1 MENRRINN
9 LDKKITRFSIRKYQG
24 FGAASVAII
33 GIFMMSNIN
42 FAKADSIEENNTT
55 INQKVNDS
63 TSHQI
68 NIENQKSVNDK
79 LTNNQDIENK
89 LSSTE
94 TNTQHVINTSQLEK
108 ILNQYKSLDLSN
120 KTEDSVELFRADLQ
134 EAESI
139 LNNPQSQ
146 QQVDD
151 YYHKFLNSAGKLHN
165 KESLLPKRQ
174 SNGVQSNHSATNNS
188 VSNHSHIR
196 HKRDTSS
203 FRSAPENNVSNDPLK
218 ANEVNPEIQNGNF
231 SQVSGGTLPS
241 RSKRLTVVTNVD
253 NWHSYSTD
261 PNPEYPMF
269 YTPSAVDYPSFM
281 SNGGAPYGVV
291 VARTNNGSDRSV
303 NDPKVA
309 GIYQDIDVIPG
320 SELNVNFISTSPAFS
335 DGAAGAKL
343 KISNVD
349 QSRVLFDSRLNG
361 MGPYPTGKLSAMVN
375 IPNDM
380 NRVRISFLPIS
391 STGRISVQRSSR
403 EHGFG
408 DNSSYYHGGSVSD
421 VRINS
426 GSYITSNVTQVEYT
440 TQPNSPN
447 DNLARATVN
456 LSVENKGHNQSRD
469 TYYEVILPAN
479 SKLISSNGVSAN
491 LDTNSNKLRIWISNL
506 NPGDRKDVSYT
517 IDFEAMRP
525 KVINLNAHI
534 TYKTNATFRGS
545 DSQRNGDNTVNLQTV
560 TIQMNKTELQSKV
573 NEVDNYLHD
582 LNEADFTADSWRTLQ
597 DKLTEARNIINEQ
610 QNNVAIENQ
619 ASQETINNVTNSLD
633 TLKNSLKY
641 NAPSK
646 PIIEINQLIPNLT
659 ITPANKADKLNVTY
673 QNTANE
679 RTSIIA
685 TKTNDNWSLDNSVPG
700 INIEPQ
706 SGLVTNN
713 YQAVYPES
721 VVVANDIIRNSD
733 TSEESREN
741 MPRKEAT
748 PESPDIEASE
758 EHVNVEVTP
767 KGEASK
773 IEIIYINPEGE
784 PASINAIK
792 NGETWTLDKQVSHIN
807 IDDHTGKVTVG
818 YQAVQAESEIVATET
833 KGNSDSSSESKL
845 KMPRKETTPEAPDIE
860 SNVEHVNVEVTPKG
874 ESTKLEVKYTDT
886 NGQPSSII
894 ANKNGGVW
902 ALNKEVPHIELD
914 ETTGKVTVGY
924 QAVQAE
930 SEVVAIETKG
940 NSDVSTES
948 KVTMPRKEATPDSPA
963 IEASEEYVNVEVTP
977 KDESTKLVIN
987 YTNPEGHS
995 DSIIANKNG
1004 GAWLLNKQVPHIVID
1019 DRTGKV
1025 TIGHQAV
1032 QAESEIIATET
1043 KGNSDVSTES
1053 KVTMPRK
1060 ETTPEAPDIESNVE
1074 HVNVEVTPKGEST
1087 KLKVKYTDTNGQLS
1101 TFIANK
1107 NGETWSLNKQVSY
1120 IGIDDRTGKVTIG
1133 YQAVQAESEIIATET
1148 KGNSDVSTESKVT
1161 MPRKEATPHSPS
1173 IEVSEEHVN
1182 VEVTPKD
1189 ESTKLMINYTNTEGQ
1204 SDTIIVSKNGEVW
1217 SLNKNVPHIEVDE
1230 ATGKVTIGY
1239 QAVQAESEVIT
1250 IETKGNSD
1258 SSPESKVT
1266 MPRKEVTPNAPIVEK
1281 EESNASVNILPQD
1294 EVTKLVVKYIA
1305 PEGEPASIT
1314 ASKTGGTWSLNKQ
1327 VPHIQLNDNTGKITI
1342 GYQAV
1347 QVESEISATEKK
1359 GNSDSS
1365 LISKVIMP
1373 RKEATPNSPVI
1384 EASEERANVEVT
1396 PRDEST
1402 KLVINY
1408 TKPDGQSDTIIVSK
1422 NGETWSLNK
1431 NVPHTE
1437 VDETTGKITIGYQA
1451 VQVESE
1457 ISATETK
1464 GNSDSSLI
1472 SKVTMPRK
1480 EVAPEGPVLKSD
1492 HDNASVSIIPSI
1504 NSDKITIKYLDV
1516 NDQIATAIAT
1526 KKNQSW
1532 SLNNNIS
1539 GISINSQTGTVTIS
1553 YVAVQPESDITA
1565 TASNGNSDNSISK
1578 HTIMPAKEVK
1588 PQPPVVRSNIEEANV
1603 EIIPHNDVTRLDVHY
1618 VDLKGQP
1625 ATITAT
1631 KVGNGWTINKNISN
1645 IKLDESTGKLTMG
1658 HQAVLA
1664 ESEVVATET
1673 KGNSDESAESKINMP
1688 RKEVTPESPAIE
1700 ANEEHVNVEVTPK
1713 GESTKLVIN
1722 YTNSDG
1728 QPDSIITIKI
1738 GETWSLNKDLPNIRL
1753 DEHTGKV
1760 TIGHQAVQA
1769 ESEIVAT
1776 ETKGNS
1782 DTSAESKVTMPRK
1795 EVTPES
1801 PAIEANEEHVN
1812 VEVTPKGESTKVVIN
1827 YTNPEGQP
1835 DSITASKK
1843 EGTWSLNKEVP
1854 HLELDEHTGKVT
1866 IGHQAVLAE
1875 SEIVATETKGNS
1887 EVSAESKINMP
1898 RKEVTPDSPVIEAN
1912 EERVN
1917 VEVTPKGEST
1927 KLIINYTNPEGQ
1939 PDSIIVIKKEE
1950 IWSLNKEVPHIEL
1963 DEHTGKVTLGHQAVL
1978 AESEIVATETKGNSN
1993 TSPESK
1999 VTMPRKESTP
2009 DSPTIEASEE
2019 HASVKVTPKGESTKL
2034 IINYTNSEGQ
2044 PDSIIASKKE
2054 GTWSLN
2060 KETPHIEINDH
2071 TGKVTIGYQAVQAES
2086 EIVATE
2092 TKGNSDASAESKIN
2106 MPRKEVTPDSPV
2118 IEANEERVN
2127 VEVTPKGESTKLVI
2141 NYTNSDGQPDTI
2153 IASKDGFTWSL
2164 SKDITGI
2171 TIKPATGKVTID
2183 YHVVYPESEITASEV
2198 HGNSDHSK
2206 LNSVIMPR
2214 KENAPEPPIVTVN
2227 EKEATV
2233 IIKPK
2238 IEATKVEITF
2248 KNKKGKSTYI
2258 NVYKNGS
2265 DWSVDQVMEGII
2277 LNSHTGEIKITHLA
2291 FKDGSEI
2298 IAREYKG
2305 NSDASIAISIK
2316 APTKVTSKESYKI
2329 KSSKVKLNDRS
2340 NEKMYTKKDKLIEL
2354 PHTGESEKANKTLLS
2369 SILIL
2374 GLMLLRKSRKKEI

>member
-1 MENRRINN
+1 MMENKRINN

-24 FGAASVAII
+24 FGAASVAILGFI
-33 GIFMMSNIN
+33 MMSNIN
-42 FAKADSIEENNTT
+42 YAKADSIEQNNTT
-55 INQKVNDS
+55 INQKVSDS

-68 NIENQKSVNDK
+68 NIENGKSLNDN

-89 LSSTE
+89 LSTTK

-120 KTEDSVELFRADLQ
+120 KTENSVELFRADLQ

-165 KESLLPKRQ
+165 KESLLPNRQ
-174 SNGVQSNHSATNNS
+174 SNGVQSQHLTKNKNI
-188 VSNHSHIR
+188 SNYSYIR

-231 SQVSGGTLPS
+231 SQVSGGILPS

-269 YTPSAVDYPSFM
+269 YTPSAVDYSSFM

-291 VARTNNGSDRSV
+291 LARTNNGRDRSV

-309 GIYQDIDVIPG
+309 GIYQDIDVVPG
-320 SELNVNFISTSPAFS
+320 SELNVNFISTSPVFS
-335 DGAAGAKL
+335 DGASGAKL
-343 KISNVD
+343 KISNIEQD
-349 QSRVLFDSRLNG
+349 RVLFDNRLNG

-375 IPNDM
+375 IPSDM

-391 STGRISVQRSSR
+391 NTGRISVQRSSK

-426 GSYITSNVTQVEYT
+426 GSYITSNVAQVEYI

-447 DNLARATVN
+447 DNFARATVN

-479 SKLISSNGVSAN
+479 SKLISSSGGTGN
-491 LDTNSNKLRIWISNL
+491 LDVNTNKLRMSISNL
-506 NPGDRKDVSYT
+506 NPGERKDLSYTVEFKATIPKIVNLNGHVSY
-517 IDFEAMRP
+517 R
-525 KVINLNAHI
+525 
-534 TYKTNATFRGS
+534 TNATFRGR
-545 DSQRNGDNTVNLQTV
+545 DTQRTGDNTVNLQTV

-582 LNEADFTADSWRTLQ
+582 LNEADFTTDSWCALQ

-619 ASQETINNVTNSLD
+619 ASQETINNVTNTLD

-646 PIIEINQLIPNLT
+646 PIIEINYLIPNLT
-659 ITPANKADKLNVTY
+659 ITPANKADKLNITY

-685 TKTNDNWSLDNSVPG
+685 TKTNDNWSLNNSVPG

-706 SGLVTNN
+706 SGLVTIN

-721 VVVANDIIRNSD
+721 LVVANDIIRNSD
-733 TSEESREN
+733 TSEESREH

-748 PESPDIEASE
+748 PEAPGIEASE

-845 KMPRKETTPEAPDIE
+845 KMPRKETKPEAPDIE

-940 NSDVSTES
+940 NSDSSTESKVTMPRKETTPNSPTIEASKEHVNVEVTPRDESTKLVINYTKPDGQSDTITVSKNGEVWSLNKNVSHIEVDEATGKVTIGYQAVQAESEIIATEIKGNSDSSFES

-977 KDESTKLVIN
+977 KDESTKL
-987 YTNPEGHS
+987 
-995 DSIIANKNG
+995 
-1004 GAWLLNKQVPHIVID
+1004 
-1019 DRTGKV
+1019 
-1025 TIGHQAV
+1025 
-1032 QAESEIIATET
+1032 
-1043 KGNSDVSTES
+1043 
-1053 KVTMPRK
+1053 
-1060 ETTPEAPDIESNVE
+1060 
-1074 HVNVEVTPKGEST
+1074 
-1087 KLKVKYTDTNGQLS
+1087 
-1101 TFIANK
+1101 
-1107 NGETWSLNKQVSY
+1107 
-1120 IGIDDRTGKVTIG
+1120 
-1133 YQAVQAESEIIATET
+1133 
-1148 KGNSDVSTESKVT
+1148 
-1161 MPRKEATPHSPS
+1161 
-1173 IEVSEEHVN
+1173 
-1182 VEVTPKD
+1182 
-1189 ESTKLMINYTNTEGQ
+1189 MINYTNTDGQ

-1217 SLNKNVPHIEVDE
+1217 TLNKNVPHIEVDE

-1266 MPRKEVTPNAPIVEK
+1266 MPRK
-1281 EESNASVNILPQD
+1281 D
-1294 EVTKLVVKYIA
+1294 
-1305 PEGEPASIT
+1305 
-1314 ASKTGGTWSLNKQ
+1314 
-1327 VPHIQLNDNTGKITI
+1327 
-1342 GYQAV
+1342 
-1347 QVESEISATEKK
+1347 
-1359 GNSDSS
+1359 
-1365 LISKVIMP
+1365 
-1373 RKEATPNSPVI
+1373 
-1384 EASEERANVEVT
+1384 
-1396 PRDEST
+1396 
-1402 KLVINY
+1402 
-1408 TKPDGQSDTIIVSK
+1408 
-1422 NGETWSLNK
+1422 
-1431 NVPHTE
+1431 
-1437 VDETTGKITIGYQA
+1437 
-1451 VQVESE
+1451 
-1457 ISATETK
+1457 
-1464 GNSDSSLI
+1464 
-1472 SKVTMPRK
+1472 
-1480 EVAPEGPVLKSD
+1480 VAPEGPVLKSD

-1565 TASNGNSDNSISK
+1565 TAPNGNSDNSIVK

-1664 ESEVVATET
+1664 ESEIVATET
-1673 KGNSDESAESKINMP
+1673 KGNSDESAESKINIP
-1688 RKEVTPESPAIE
+1688 RKES
-1700 ANEEHVNVEVTPK
+1700 
-1713 GESTKLVIN
+1713 
-1722 YTNSDG
+1722 
-1728 QPDSIITIKI
+1728 
-1738 GETWSLNKDLPNIRL
+1738 
-1753 DEHTGKV
+1753 
-1760 TIGHQAVQA
+1760 
-1769 ESEIVAT
+1769 
-1776 ETKGNS
+1776 
-1782 DTSAESKVTMPRK
+1782 
-1795 EVTPES
+1795 
-1801 PAIEANEEHVN
+1801 
-1812 VEVTPKGESTKVVIN
+1812 
-1827 YTNPEGQP
+1827 
-1835 DSITASKK
+1835 
-1843 EGTWSLNKEVP
+1843 
-1854 HLELDEHTGKVT
+1854 
-1866 IGHQAVLAE
+1866 
-1875 SEIVATETKGNS
+1875 
-1887 EVSAESKINMP
+1887 
-1898 RKEVTPDSPVIEAN
+1898 TPDSPTIEAN

-1950 IWSLNKEVPHIEL
+1950 IWSLNKEVPHIQL
-1963 DEHTGKVTLGHQAVL
+1963 DEYTGKVTLGHQAVL
-1978 AESEIVATETKGNSN
+1978 AKSEIVATETKGNSN
-1993 TSPESK
+1993 T
-1999 VTMPRKESTP
+1999 
-2009 DSPTIEASEE
+2009 
-2019 HASVKVTPKGESTKL
+2019 
-2034 IINYTNSEGQ
+2034 
-2044 PDSIIASKKE
+2044 
-2054 GTWSLN
+2054 
-2060 KETPHIEINDH
+2060 
-2071 TGKVTIGYQAVQAES
+2071 
-2086 EIVATE
+2086 
-2092 TKGNSDASAESKIN
+2092 SAESKIN

-2141 NYTNSDGQPDTI
+2141 NYTNSEGQPDSIIAIKKEEIWSLNKEVPHIQLDEYTGKVTLGHPAVQAESEIVAIETKGNSDVSAESKINMPRKEATPDAPIVEKDESKVNVSIIPSGLSTKIEIDYINPEGQPDTI

-2171 TIKPATGKVTID
+2171 TIEPATGKVTID

-2248 KNKKGKSTYI
+2248 KNKKGKATYI

-2265 DWSVDQVMEGII
+2265 EWSVDQVIEGII

-2291 FKDGSEI
+2291 VKDGSEI

-2340 NEKMYTKKDKLIEL
+2340 NEVMYTKKDKLLEL

>member
-1 MENRRINN
+1 M
-9 LDKKITRFSIRKYQG
+9 
-24 FGAASVAII
+24 
-33 GIFMMSNIN
+33 
-42 FAKADSIEENNTT
+42 
-55 INQKVNDS
+55 
-63 TSHQI
+63 
-68 NIENQKSVNDK
+68 
-79 LTNNQDIENK
+79 
-89 LSSTE
+89 
-94 TNTQHVINTSQLEK
+94 
-108 ILNQYKSLDLSN
+108 
-120 KTEDSVELFRADLQ
+120 
-134 EAESI
+134 
-139 LNNPQSQ
+139 
-146 QQVDD
+146 
-151 YYHKFLNSAGKLHN
+151 
-165 KESLLPKRQ
+165 
-174 SNGVQSNHSATNNS
+174 
-188 VSNHSHIR
+188 
-196 HKRDTSS
+196 
-203 FRSAPENNVSNDPLK
+203 K

-231 SQVSGGTLPS
+231 SQVSGGILPS

-269 YTPSAVDYPSFM
+269 YTPSAVDYSSFM
-281 SNGGAPYGVV
+281 SNNGAPYGVV
-291 VARTNNGSDRSV
+291 LARTNNGRDRSV
-303 NDPKVA
+303 NDAKVA
-309 GIYQDIDVIPG
+309 GIYQDIDVVPG
-320 SELNVNFISTSPAFS
+320 SELNVNFISTSPVFS
-335 DGAAGAKL
+335 DGASGAKL
-343 KISNVD
+343 KISNIEQD
-349 QSRVLFDSRLNG
+349 RILFDNRLNG

-375 IPNDM
+375 IPSDM

-391 STGRISVQRSSR
+391 NTGRISVQRSSK

-426 GSYITSNVTQVEYT
+426 GSYITSNVAQVEYI

-447 DNLARATVN
+447 DNFARATVN

-479 SKLISSNGVSAN
+479 SKLISSSGGTGN
-491 LDTNSNKLRIWISNL
+491 LDVNTNKLRMSISNL
-506 NPGDRKDVSYT
+506 NPGERKDLSYTVEFKATIPKIVNLNGHVSY
-517 IDFEAMRP
+517 R
-525 KVINLNAHI
+525 
-534 TYKTNATFRGS
+534 TNATFRGR
-545 DSQRNGDNTVNLQTV
+545 DTQRTGDNTVNLQTV

-582 LNEADFTADSWRTLQ
+582 LNEADFTADSWRALQ

-619 ASQETINNVTNSLD
+619 ASQETINNVTNTLD

-646 PIIEINQLIPNLT
+646 PIIEINYLIPNLT
-659 ITPANKADKLNVTY
+659 ITPANKADKLNITY

-679 RTSIIA
+679 STSIIA
-685 TKTNDNWSLDNSVPG
+685 TKTNDNWSLNNSVPG

-706 SGLVTNN
+706 SGLVTIN

-721 VVVANDIIRNSD
+721 LVVANDIIRNSD

-748 PESPDIEASE
+748 PEAPGIEASE

-773 IEIIYINPEGE
+773 IEMIYINPEGE

-845 KMPRKETTPEAPDIE
+845 KMPRKETKPEAPDIE
-860 SNVEHVNVEVTPKG
+860 SNVEHVNVEVTPKD

-894 ANKNGGVW
+894 ANKNGEVW

-930 SEVVAIETKG
+930 SEIVATETKG
-940 NSDVSTES
+940 NSDSSSESNLKMPRKETTPEAPDIVASVEHANVKVTPKGEVTKLVINYTNPEDQRVTINASNNGGIWSLNKNVSHIEVDEATGKVTIGYQAVQVESEIIATEIKGNSDSSPES
-948 KVTMPRKEATPDSPA
+948 KVTMPRKETTPDSPA
-963 IEASEEYVNVEVTP
+963 IEASEEYINVEVTP

-1025 TIGHQAV
+1025 TIGHQVV
-1032 QAESEIIATET
+1032 QAESEIIATEI
-1043 KGNSDVSTES
+1043 KGNSDSSPES

-1060 ETTPEAPDIESNVE
+1060 ETTP
-1074 HVNVEVTPKGEST
+1074 
-1087 KLKVKYTDTNGQLS
+1087 
-1101 TFIANK
+1101 
-1107 NGETWSLNKQVSY
+1107 
-1120 IGIDDRTGKVTIG
+1120 
-1133 YQAVQAESEIIATET
+1133 
-1148 KGNSDVSTESKVT
+1148 
-1161 MPRKEATPHSPS
+1161 HSPT
-1173 IEVSEEHVN
+1173 IEANEEQVN

-1189 ESTKLMINYTNTEGQ
+1189 ESTKLVINYTNTEGQ

-1250 IETKGNSD
+1250 TETKGNSD

-1266 MPRKEVTPNAPIVEK
+1266 MPRK
-1281 EESNASVNILPQD
+1281 D
-1294 EVTKLVVKYIA
+1294 
-1305 PEGEPASIT
+1305 
-1314 ASKTGGTWSLNKQ
+1314 
-1327 VPHIQLNDNTGKITI
+1327 
-1342 GYQAV
+1342 
-1347 QVESEISATEKK
+1347 
-1359 GNSDSS
+1359 
-1365 LISKVIMP
+1365 
-1373 RKEATPNSPVI
+1373 
-1384 EASEERANVEVT
+1384 
-1396 PRDEST
+1396 
-1402 KLVINY
+1402 
-1408 TKPDGQSDTIIVSK
+1408 
-1422 NGETWSLNK
+1422 
-1431 NVPHTE
+1431 
-1437 VDETTGKITIGYQA
+1437 
-1451 VQVESE
+1451 
-1457 ISATETK
+1457 
-1464 GNSDSSLI
+1464 
-1472 SKVTMPRK
+1472 
-1480 EVAPEGPVLKSD
+1480 VAPEGPVLKSD

-1565 TASNGNSDNSISK
+1565 TASNGNSDNSIVK

-1631 KVGNGWTINKNISN
+1631 KVGNGWTINNNISN

-1664 ESEVVATET
+1664 ESEIVATET
-1673 KGNSDESAESKINMP
+1673 KGNSDESAESKVTMP
-1688 RKEVTPESPAIE
+1688 RKETTPEAPDIE
-1700 ANEEHVNVEVTPK
+1700 SNVEHVNVEVTPTS
-1713 GESTKLVIN
+1713 ESTKLEVK
-1722 YTNSDG
+1722 YTDTNG
-1728 QPDSIITIKI
+1728 QLDSIIAIKI
-1738 GETWSLNKDLPNIRL
+1738 GETWSLNKDLPHIQL

-1760 TIGHQAVQA
+1760 TIGHQ
-1769 ESEIVAT
+1769 S
-1776 ETKGNS
+1776 
-1782 DTSAESKVTMPRK
+1782 
-1795 EVTPES
+1795 
-1801 PAIEANEEHVN
+1801 
-1812 VEVTPKGESTKVVIN
+1812 
-1827 YTNPEGQP
+1827 
-1835 DSITASKK
+1835 
-1843 EGTWSLNKEVP
+1843 
-1854 HLELDEHTGKVT
+1854 
-1866 IGHQAVLAE
+1866 
-1875 SEIVATETKGNS
+1875 
-1887 EVSAESKINMP
+1887 
-1898 RKEVTPDSPVIEAN
+1898 
-1912 EERVN
+1912 
-1917 VEVTPKGEST
+1917 
-1927 KLIINYTNPEGQ
+1927 
-1939 PDSIIVIKKEE
+1939 
-1950 IWSLNKEVPHIEL
+1950 
-1963 DEHTGKVTLGHQAVL
+1963 VL

-2019 HASVKVTPKGESTKL
+2019 RASVEVTPKGESTKL
-2034 IINYTNSEGQ
+2034 EVKYTDTNGQ
-2044 PDSIIASKKE
+2044 LSSFIANKN
-2054 GTWSLN
+2054 GGVWSLN
-2060 KETPHIEINDH
+2060 KEVPHIELDET
-2071 TGKVTIGYQAVQAES
+2071 TGKVTLGHQAVLAES

-2092 TKGNSDASAESKIN
+2092 TKGNSDESAKSKIN

-2141 NYTNSDGQPDTI
+2141 NYTNSEGQPDSIIAIKKEEIWSLNKEVPHIQLDEYTGKVTLGHPAVQAESEVVATETKGNSNTSPESKVTMPRKESTPDSPTIEANEERVNVEVTPKGESTKLVINYTNSDGQPDSIIASKKEGTWSLNKETPHIEIDDHTGKVTIGYQDVQTESEIVATETKGNSDTSTESKINMPRKEATPDAPIVEKDESKVNVSIIPSGLSTKIEIEYINPEGQSDTI
-2153 IASKDGFTWSL
+2153 IASKDEGTWSL
-2164 SKDITGI
+2164 SKEITGI
-2171 TIKPATGKVTID
+2171 NIEPATGKVTID
-2183 YHVVYPESEITASEV
+2183 YYVVYPESEITASEV

-2227 EKEATV
+2227 EKEAIV
-2233 IIKPK
+2233 IIKPR

-2248 KNKKGKSTYI
+2248 KNKKGKATYI

-2265 DWSVDQVMEGII
+2265 EWSVDQVIEGII
-2277 LNSHTGEIKITHLA
+2277 LNAHTGEIKITHLA
-2291 FKDGSEI
+2291 VKDGSEI

-2305 NSDASIAISIK
+2305 NSDASIAICIK

-2329 KSSKVKLNDRS
+2329 KSLKVKLNDRS
-2340 NEKMYTKKDKLIEL
+2340 NEMMYTKKDKLLEL
-2354 PHTGESEKANKTLLS
+2354 PHTGESEKANNTLLS

>member
-1 MENRRINN
+1 MENKRINN

-33 GIFMMSNIN
+33 GFIMMSNIN
-42 FAKADSIEENNTT
+42 YAKADSIEQNNTT
-55 INQKVNDS
+55 INQKVSDS

-68 NIENQKSVNDK
+68 NIENGKSLNDN

-89 LSSTE
+89 LSTTK

-165 KESLLPKRQ
+165 KESLLPNRQ
-174 SNGVQSNHSATNNS
+174 SNGVQSQHLTKNNNI
-188 VSNHSHIR
+188 SNYSNIR

-231 SQVSGGTLPS
+231 SQVSGGILPS

-269 YTPSAVDYPSFM
+269 YTPSAVDYSSFM
-281 SNGGAPYGVV
+281 SNNGGPYGVV
-291 VARTNNGSDRSV
+291 LARTNNGRDRSV
-303 NDPKVA
+303 NDAKVA
-309 GIYQDIDVIPG
+309 GIYQDIDVVPG
-320 SELNVNFISTSPAFS
+320 SELNVNFISTSPVFS
-335 DGAAGAKL
+335 DGASGAKL
-343 KISNVD
+343 KISNIEQD
-349 QSRVLFDSRLNG
+349 RILFDNRLNG

-375 IPNDM
+375 IPSDM

-391 STGRISVQRSSR
+391 NTGRISVQRSSK

-426 GSYITSNVTQVEYT
+426 GSYITSNVAQVEYI

-447 DNLARATVN
+447 DNFARATVN

-479 SKLISSNGVSAN
+479 SKLISSSGGTGN
-491 LDTNSNKLRIWISNL
+491 LDVNTNKLRMSISNL
-506 NPGDRKDVSYT
+506 NPGERKDLSYTVEFKATIPKIVNLNGHVSY
-517 IDFEAMRP
+517 R
-525 KVINLNAHI
+525 
-534 TYKTNATFRGS
+534 TNATFRGR
-545 DSQRNGDNTVNLQTV
+545 DTQRTGDNTVNLQTV

-573 NEVDNYLHD
+573 NEVDNYVHD
-582 LNEADFTADSWRTLQ
+582 LNEADFITDSWRALQ

-619 ASQETINNVTNSLD
+619 ASQETINNVTNTLD

-646 PIIEINQLIPNLT
+646 PIIEINYLIPNLT
-659 ITPANKADKLNVTY
+659 ITPANKADKLDITY

-679 RTSIIA
+679 STSIIA
-685 TKTNDNWSLDNSVPG
+685 TKTNDNWSLNNSVPG

-706 SGLVTNN
+706 SGLVTIN

-721 VVVANDIIRNSD
+721 LVVANDIIRNSD

-748 PESPDIEASE
+748 PEAPGIEASE
-758 EHVNVEVTP
+758 EHVTVEVTP

-773 IEIIYINPEGE
+773 IEMIYINPEGE

-845 KMPRKETTPEAPDIE
+845 KMPRKETKPEAPDIE
-860 SNVEHVNVEVTPKG
+860 SNVEHVNVEVTPKD

-930 SEVVAIETKG
+930 SEIIATETKG

-948 KVTMPRKEATPDSPA
+948 KVTMPRKEVAPEAPDIVASVEHANVEVTPKGEATKLVINYTNPEDQRVTIIASNNGGIWSLNKNVSHIEVDEATGKVTIGYQAVQAESEIIATEIKGNSDSSPESKVTMPRKEVTPESPA
-963 IEASEEYVNVEVTP
+963 IEANEEHVNVEVTP
-977 KDESTKLVIN
+977 KGESTKLVIN
-987 YTNPEGHS
+987 YTNREGHS

-1025 TIGHQAV
+1025 TIGHQVV
-1032 QAESEIIATET
+1032 QAESEIIATEI
-1043 KGNSDVSTES
+1043 KGNSDSSPES

-1060 ETTPEAPDIESNVE
+1060 ETTPDSPTIEA
-1074 HVNVEVTPKGEST
+1074 
-1087 KLKVKYTDTNGQLS
+1087 
-1101 TFIANK
+1101 
-1107 NGETWSLNKQVSY
+1107 
-1120 IGIDDRTGKVTIG
+1120 
-1133 YQAVQAESEIIATET
+1133 
-1148 KGNSDVSTESKVT
+1148 
-1161 MPRKEATPHSPS
+1161 
-1173 IEVSEEHVN
+1173 SEEQVN

-1189 ESTKLMINYTNTEGQ
+1189 ESTKLVINYTNTEGQ

-1250 IETKGNSD
+1250 TETKGNSD

-1266 MPRKEVTPNAPIVEK
+1266 MPRK
-1281 EESNASVNILPQD
+1281 D
-1294 EVTKLVVKYIA
+1294 
-1305 PEGEPASIT
+1305 
-1314 ASKTGGTWSLNKQ
+1314 
-1327 VPHIQLNDNTGKITI
+1327 
-1342 GYQAV
+1342 
-1347 QVESEISATEKK
+1347 
-1359 GNSDSS
+1359 
-1365 LISKVIMP
+1365 
-1373 RKEATPNSPVI
+1373 
-1384 EASEERANVEVT
+1384 
-1396 PRDEST
+1396 
-1402 KLVINY
+1402 
-1408 TKPDGQSDTIIVSK
+1408 
-1422 NGETWSLNK
+1422 
-1431 NVPHTE
+1431 
-1437 VDETTGKITIGYQA
+1437 
-1451 VQVESE
+1451 
-1457 ISATETK
+1457 
-1464 GNSDSSLI
+1464 
-1472 SKVTMPRK
+1472 
-1480 EVAPEGPVLKSD
+1480 VAPEGPVLKSD

-1565 TASNGNSDNSISK
+1565 TASNGNSDNSIVK

-1664 ESEVVATET
+1664 ESEIVATET
-1673 KGNSDESAESKINMP
+1673 KGNSDESAESKINM
-1688 RKEVTPESPAIE
+1688 S
-1700 ANEEHVNVEVTPK
+1700 
-1713 GESTKLVIN
+1713 
-1722 YTNSDG
+1722 
-1728 QPDSIITIKI
+1728 
-1738 GETWSLNKDLPNIRL
+1738 
-1753 DEHTGKV
+1753 
-1760 TIGHQAVQA
+1760 
-1769 ESEIVAT
+1769 
-1776 ETKGNS
+1776 
-1782 DTSAESKVTMPRK
+1782 
-1795 EVTPES
+1795 
-1801 PAIEANEEHVN
+1801 
-1812 VEVTPKGESTKVVIN
+1812 
-1827 YTNPEGQP
+1827 
-1835 DSITASKK
+1835 
-1843 EGTWSLNKEVP
+1843 
-1854 HLELDEHTGKVT
+1854 
-1866 IGHQAVLAE
+1866 
-1875 SEIVATETKGNS
+1875 
-1887 EVSAESKINMP
+1887 
-1898 RKEVTPDSPVIEAN
+1898 RKEVTPDSPVIEASK
-1912 EERVN
+1912 ER
-1917 VEVTPKGEST
+1917 
-1927 KLIINYTNPEGQ
+1927 
-1939 PDSIIVIKKEE
+1939 
-1950 IWSLNKEVPHIEL
+1950 
-1963 DEHTGKVTLGHQAVL
+1963 
-1978 AESEIVATETKGNSN
+1978 
-1993 TSPESK
+1993 
-1999 VTMPRKESTP
+1999 
-2009 DSPTIEASEE
+2009 
-2019 HASVKVTPKGESTKL
+2019 ASVKVTPKGESTKL
-2034 IINYTNSEGQ
+2034 IINYTNSDGQ

-2060 KETPHIEINDH
+2060 KETPHIEIDDH
-2071 TGKVTIGYQAVQAES
+2071 TGKVTLGHPAVQAES
-2086 EIVATE
+2086 EIVAIE
-2092 TKGNSDASAESKIN
+2092 TKGNSDVSTESKIN
-2106 MPRKEVTPDSPV
+2106 MPRKEATPDAPIVEKDESK
-2118 IEANEERVN
+2118 VN
-2127 VEVTPKGESTKLVI
+2127 VSIIPSGLSTKMEIEYI
-2141 NYTNSDGQPDTI
+2141 NPEGKSDTI
-2153 IASKDGFTWSL
+2153 IARKDGLTWSL
-2164 SKDITGI
+2164 SKEITGI
-2171 TIKPATGKVTID
+2171 TIEPATGKVTID
-2183 YHVVYPESEITASEV
+2183 YYVVYPESEITASEV

-2233 IIKPK
+2233 IIKPR
-2238 IEATKVEITF
+2238 IEATKVEINF
-2248 KNKKGKSTYI
+2248 KNKKGKAIYI

-2265 DWSVDQVMEGII
+2265 EWSVDQVIEGII
-2277 LNSHTGEIKITHLA
+2277 LNAHTGEIKITHLA
-2291 FKDGSEI
+2291 VKDDSEI

-2329 KSSKVKLNDRS
+2329 KSSKVKLNVRS
-2340 NEKMYTKKDKLIEL
+2340 NEMMYTKKDKLLEL

-2374 GLMLLRKSRKKEI
+2374 GLMLLRKSRKKKI

>member
-1 MENRRINN
+1 MMENKRINN

-33 GIFMMSNIN
+33 GFIMMSNIN
-42 FAKADSIEENNTT
+42 YAKADSIEQNNTT
-55 INQKVNDS
+55 INQKVSDS

-68 NIENQKSVNDK
+68 NIENGKSLNDN

-89 LSSTE
+89 LSTTK

-165 KESLLPKRQ
+165 KESLLPNRQ
-174 SNGVQSNHSATNNS
+174 SNGVQSQHLTKNNNI
-188 VSNHSHIR
+188 SNYSNIR

-231 SQVSGGTLPS
+231 SQVSGGILPS

-269 YTPSAVDYPSFM
+269 YTPSAVDYSSFM
-281 SNGGAPYGVV
+281 SNNGAPYGVV
-291 VARTNNGSDRSV
+291 LARTNNGRDRSV
-303 NDPKVA
+303 NDAKVA
-309 GIYQDIDVIPG
+309 GIYQDIDVVPG
-320 SELNVNFISTSPAFS
+320 SELNVNFISTSPVFS
-335 DGAAGAKL
+335 DGASGAKL
-343 KISNVD
+343 KISNIEQD
-349 QSRVLFDSRLNG
+349 RILFDNRLNG

-375 IPNDM
+375 IPSDM

-391 STGRISVQRSSR
+391 NTGRISVQRSSK

-426 GSYITSNVTQVEYT
+426 GSYITSNVAQVEYI

-447 DNLARATVN
+447 DNFARATVN

-479 SKLISSNGVSAN
+479 SKLISSSGGTGN
-491 LDTNSNKLRIWISNL
+491 LDVNTNKLRMSISNL
-506 NPGDRKDVSYT
+506 NPGERKDLSYTVEFKATIPKIVNLNGHVSY
-517 IDFEAMRP
+517 R
-525 KVINLNAHI
+525 
-534 TYKTNATFRGS
+534 TNATFRGR
-545 DSQRNGDNTVNLQTV
+545 DTQRTGDNTVNLQTV

-582 LNEADFTADSWRTLQ
+582 LNEADFTADSWRALQ

-619 ASQETINNVTNSLD
+619 ASQETINNVTNTLD

-646 PIIEINQLIPNLT
+646 PIIEINYLIPNLT
-659 ITPANKADKLNVTY
+659 ITPANKADKLNITY

-679 RTSIIA
+679 STSIIA
-685 TKTNDNWSLDNSVPG
+685 TKTNDNWSLNNSVPG

-706 SGLVTNN
+706 SGLVTIN

-721 VVVANDIIRNSD
+721 LVVANDIIRNSD

-748 PESPDIEASE
+748 PEAPGIEASE

-773 IEIIYINPEGE
+773 IEMIYINPEGE

-845 KMPRKETTPEAPDIE
+845 KMPRKETKPEAPDIE
-860 SNVEHVNVEVTPKG
+860 SNVEHVNVEVTPKD

-894 ANKNGGVW
+894 ANKNGEVW

-930 SEVVAIETKG
+930 SEIVATETKG
-940 NSDVSTES
+940 NSDSSSESNLKMPRKETTPEAPDIVASVEHANVKVTPKGEVTKLVINYTNPEDQRVTINASNNGGIWSLNKNVSHIEVDEATGKVTIGYQAVQVESEIIATEIKGNSDSSPES
-948 KVTMPRKEATPDSPA
+948 KVTMPRKETTPDSPA
-963 IEASEEYVNVEVTP
+963 IEASEEYINVEVTP

-1025 TIGHQAV
+1025 TIGHQVV
-1032 QAESEIIATET
+1032 QAESEIIATEI
-1043 KGNSDVSTES
+1043 KGNSDSSPES

-1060 ETTPEAPDIESNVE
+1060 ETTP
-1074 HVNVEVTPKGEST
+1074 
-1087 KLKVKYTDTNGQLS
+1087 
-1101 TFIANK
+1101 
-1107 NGETWSLNKQVSY
+1107 
-1120 IGIDDRTGKVTIG
+1120 
-1133 YQAVQAESEIIATET
+1133 
-1148 KGNSDVSTESKVT
+1148 
-1161 MPRKEATPHSPS
+1161 HSPT
-1173 IEVSEEHVN
+1173 IEANEEQVN

-1189 ESTKLMINYTNTEGQ
+1189 ESTKLVINYTNTEGQ

-1250 IETKGNSD
+1250 TETKGNSD

-1266 MPRKEVTPNAPIVEK
+1266 MPRK
-1281 EESNASVNILPQD
+1281 D
-1294 EVTKLVVKYIA
+1294 
-1305 PEGEPASIT
+1305 
-1314 ASKTGGTWSLNKQ
+1314 
-1327 VPHIQLNDNTGKITI
+1327 
-1342 GYQAV
+1342 
-1347 QVESEISATEKK
+1347 
-1359 GNSDSS
+1359 
-1365 LISKVIMP
+1365 
-1373 RKEATPNSPVI
+1373 
-1384 EASEERANVEVT
+1384 
-1396 PRDEST
+1396 
-1402 KLVINY
+1402 
-1408 TKPDGQSDTIIVSK
+1408 
-1422 NGETWSLNK
+1422 
-1431 NVPHTE
+1431 
-1437 VDETTGKITIGYQA
+1437 
-1451 VQVESE
+1451 
-1457 ISATETK
+1457 
-1464 GNSDSSLI
+1464 
-1472 SKVTMPRK
+1472 
-1480 EVAPEGPVLKSD
+1480 VAPEGPVLKSD

-1565 TASNGNSDNSISK
+1565 TASNGNSDNSIVK

-1631 KVGNGWTINKNISN
+1631 KVGNGWTINNNISN

-1658 HQAVLA
+1658 HQVVLA
-1664 ESEVVATET
+1664 ESEIVATET
-1673 KGNSDESAESKINMP
+1673 KGNSDESAESKVTMP
-1688 RKEVTPESPAIE
+1688 RKETTPEAPDIE
-1700 ANEEHVNVEVTPK
+1700 SNVEHVNVEVTPTS
-1713 GESTKLVIN
+1713 ESTKLEVK
-1722 YTNSDG
+1722 YTDTNG
-1728 QPDSIITIKI
+1728 QLDSIIAIKI
-1738 GETWSLNKDLPNIRL
+1738 GETWSLNKDLPHIQL

-1760 TIGHQAVQA
+1760 TIGHQ
-1769 ESEIVAT
+1769 S
-1776 ETKGNS
+1776 
-1782 DTSAESKVTMPRK
+1782 
-1795 EVTPES
+1795 
-1801 PAIEANEEHVN
+1801 
-1812 VEVTPKGESTKVVIN
+1812 
-1827 YTNPEGQP
+1827 
-1835 DSITASKK
+1835 
-1843 EGTWSLNKEVP
+1843 
-1854 HLELDEHTGKVT
+1854 
-1866 IGHQAVLAE
+1866 
-1875 SEIVATETKGNS
+1875 
-1887 EVSAESKINMP
+1887 
-1898 RKEVTPDSPVIEAN
+1898 
-1912 EERVN
+1912 
-1917 VEVTPKGEST
+1917 
-1927 KLIINYTNPEGQ
+1927 
-1939 PDSIIVIKKEE
+1939 
-1950 IWSLNKEVPHIEL
+1950 
-1963 DEHTGKVTLGHQAVL
+1963 VL

-2019 HASVKVTPKGESTKL
+2019 RASVEVTPKGESTKL
-2034 IINYTNSEGQ
+2034 EVKYTDTNGQ
-2044 PDSIIASKKE
+2044 LSSFIANKN
-2054 GTWSLN
+2054 GGVWSLN
-2060 KETPHIEINDH
+2060 KEVPHIELDET
-2071 TGKVTIGYQAVQAES
+2071 TGKVTLGHQAVLAES

-2092 TKGNSDASAESKIN
+2092 TKGNSDESAKSKIN

-2141 NYTNSDGQPDTI
+2141 NYTNSEGQPDSIIAIKKEEIWSLNKEVPHIQLDEYTGKVTLGHPAVQAESEVVATETKGNSNTSPESKVTMPRKESTPDSPTIEANEERVNVEVTPKGESTKLVINYTNSDGQPDSIIASKKEGTWSLNKETPHIEIDDHTGKVTIGYQDVQTESEIVATETKGNSDTSTESKINMPRKEATPDAPIVEKDESKVNVSIIPSGLSTKIEIEYINPEGQSDTI
-2153 IASKDGFTWSL
+2153 IASKDEGTWSL
-2164 SKDITGI
+2164 SKEITGI
-2171 TIKPATGKVTID
+2171 NIEPATGKVTID
-2183 YHVVYPESEITASEV
+2183 YYVVYPESEITASEV

-2227 EKEATV
+2227 EKEAIV
-2233 IIKPK
+2233 IIKPR

-2248 KNKKGKSTYI
+2248 KNKKGKATYI

-2265 DWSVDQVMEGII
+2265 EWSVDQVIEGII
-2277 LNSHTGEIKITHLA
+2277 LNAHTGEIKITHLA
-2291 FKDGSEI
+2291 VKDGSEI

-2305 NSDASIAISIK
+2305 NSDASIAICIK

-2329 KSSKVKLNDRS
+2329 KSLKVKLNDRS
-2340 NEKMYTKKDKLIEL
+2340 NEMMYTKKDKLLEL
-2354 PHTGESEKANKTLLS
+2354 PHTGESEKANNTLLS

>member
-1 MENRRINN
+1 MMENKRINN

-33 GIFMMSNIN
+33 GFIMMSNIN
-42 FAKADSIEENNTT
+42 YAKADSIEQNNTT
-55 INQKVNDS
+55 INQKVSDS

-68 NIENQKSVNDK
+68 NIENGKSLNDN

-89 LSSTE
+89 LSTTK

-165 KESLLPKRQ
+165 KESLLPNRQ
-174 SNGVQSNHSATNNS
+174 SNGVQSQHVTKNNNI
-188 VSNHSHIR
+188 SNYSYIR

-231 SQVSGGTLPS
+231 SQISGGILPS

-269 YTPSAVDYPSFM
+269 YTPSAVDYSSFM

-291 VARTNNGSDRSV
+291 LARTNNGRDRSV
-303 NDPKVA
+303 NDAKVA
-309 GIYQDIDVIPG
+309 GIYQDIDVVPG
-320 SELNVNFISTSPAFS
+320 SELNVNFISTSPVFS
-335 DGAAGAKL
+335 DGASGAKL
-343 KISNVD
+343 KISNIEQD
-349 QSRVLFDSRLNG
+349 RVLFDNRLNG

-375 IPNDM
+375 IPSDM

-391 STGRISVQRSSR
+391 NTGRISVQRSSK

-426 GSYITSNVTQVEYT
+426 GSYITSNVAQVEYI

-447 DNLARATVN
+447 DNFARATVN

-469 TYYEVILPAN
+469 TYYEVLLPAN
-479 SKLISSNGVSAN
+479 SKLISSSGGTGN
-491 LDTNSNKLRIWISNL
+491 LDVNTNKLRMSISNL
-506 NPGDRKDVSYT
+506 NPGERKDLSYTVEFKATIPKIVNLNGHVSY
-517 IDFEAMRP
+517 R
-525 KVINLNAHI
+525 
-534 TYKTNATFRGS
+534 TNATFRGR
-545 DSQRNGDNTVNLQTV
+545 DTQRTGDNTVNLQTV

-582 LNEADFTADSWRTLQ
+582 LNEADFTTDSWRALQ

-619 ASQETINNVTNSLD
+619 ASQETINNVTNTLD

-646 PIIEINQLIPNLT
+646 PIIEINYLIPNLT
-659 ITPANKADKLNVTY
+659 ITPANKADKLNIIY

-685 TKTNDNWSLDNSVPG
+685 TKTNDNWSLNNSVPG

-706 SGLVTNN
+706 SGLVTIN

-741 MPRKEAT
+741 MPRKDAT
-748 PESPDIEASE
+748 PEAPGIEASE

-792 NGETWTLDKQVSHIN
+792 NGETWKLDKQVSQIN

-845 KMPRKETTPEAPDIE
+845 KMPRKETKPEAPDIE
-860 SNVEHVNVEVTPKG
+860 SNVEHVNVEVTPK
-874 ESTKLEVKYTDT
+874 
-886 NGQPSSII
+886 
-894 ANKNGGVW
+894 
-902 ALNKEVPHIELD
+902 
-914 ETTGKVTVGY
+914 
-924 QAVQAE
+924 
-930 SEVVAIETKG
+930 
-940 NSDVSTES
+940 
-948 KVTMPRKEATPDSPA
+948 
-963 IEASEEYVNVEVTP
+963 
-977 KDESTKLVIN
+977 DESTKLV
-987 YTNPEGHS
+987 
-995 DSIIANKNG
+995 
-1004 GAWLLNKQVPHIVID
+1004 
-1019 DRTGKV
+1019 
-1025 TIGHQAV
+1025 
-1032 QAESEIIATET
+1032 
-1043 KGNSDVSTES
+1043 
-1053 KVTMPRK
+1053 
-1060 ETTPEAPDIESNVE
+1060 
-1074 HVNVEVTPKGEST
+1074 
-1087 KLKVKYTDTNGQLS
+1087 
-1101 TFIANK
+1101 
-1107 NGETWSLNKQVSY
+1107 
-1120 IGIDDRTGKVTIG
+1120 
-1133 YQAVQAESEIIATET
+1133 
-1148 KGNSDVSTESKVT
+1148 
-1161 MPRKEATPHSPS
+1161 
-1173 IEVSEEHVN
+1173 
-1182 VEVTPKD
+1182 
-1189 ESTKLMINYTNTEGQ
+1189 INYTNTEGQ

-1230 ATGKVTIGY
+1230 ASGKVTIGY
-1239 QAVQAESEVIT
+1239 QAVQAVSEVIT
-1250 IETKGNSD
+1250 TETKGNSD

-1266 MPRKEVTPNAPIVEK
+1266 MPRK
-1281 EESNASVNILPQD
+1281 D
-1294 EVTKLVVKYIA
+1294 
-1305 PEGEPASIT
+1305 
-1314 ASKTGGTWSLNKQ
+1314 
-1327 VPHIQLNDNTGKITI
+1327 
-1342 GYQAV
+1342 
-1347 QVESEISATEKK
+1347 
-1359 GNSDSS
+1359 
-1365 LISKVIMP
+1365 
-1373 RKEATPNSPVI
+1373 
-1384 EASEERANVEVT
+1384 
-1396 PRDEST
+1396 
-1402 KLVINY
+1402 
-1408 TKPDGQSDTIIVSK
+1408 
-1422 NGETWSLNK
+1422 
-1431 NVPHTE
+1431 
-1437 VDETTGKITIGYQA
+1437 
-1451 VQVESE
+1451 
-1457 ISATETK
+1457 
-1464 GNSDSSLI
+1464 
-1472 SKVTMPRK
+1472 
-1480 EVAPEGPVLKSD
+1480 VAPEGPVLKSD

-1565 TASNGNSDNSISK
+1565 TASNGNSDNSIVK

-1631 KVGNGWTINKNISN
+1631 KVGNGWTINNNISN

-1658 HQAVLA
+1658 HQAVLV
-1664 ESEVVATET
+1664 ESEIVATET
-1673 KGNSDESAESKINMP
+1673 KGNSDESAESKINMPRKESTPDSPTIEANEERVNVEVTPKGESTKLIINYTNSDGQPDSIIAIKKEEIWSLNKEVPYIQLDETTGVVTIGHQAVLAESEIVATETKGNSDTSAESKVTMPRKEVTPESPAIESNEEHVNVEVTPKGESTKLVINYTNSEGQPDSIIAIKKEEIWSLNKEVPHIQLDEYTGKVTLGHPAVQAESEIVATETKGNSNTSAESKVTMPRKESTPDSPTIEANEERVNVEVTPKGESTKLVINYTNSDGQPDSIIASKKEGTWSLNKETPHIEIDDHTGKVTIGYQDVQTESEIVATETKGNSDTSPESKINMP

-1728 QPDSIITIKI
+1728 QPDSIIASKI
-1738 GETWSLNKDLPNIRL
+1738 GETWSLNK
-1753 DEHTGKV
+1753 
-1760 TIGHQAVQA
+1760 
-1769 ESEIVAT
+1769 
-1776 ETKGNS
+1776 
-1782 DTSAESKVTMPRK
+1782 
-1795 EVTPES
+1795 
-1801 PAIEANEEHVN
+1801 
-1812 VEVTPKGESTKVVIN
+1812 
-1827 YTNPEGQP
+1827 
-1835 DSITASKK
+1835 
-1843 EGTWSLNKEVP
+1843 EVP
-1854 HLELDEHTGKVT
+1854 YIQLNET
-1866 IGHQAVLAE
+1866 I
-1875 SEIVATETKGNS
+1875 
-1887 EVSAESKINMP
+1887 
-1898 RKEVTPDSPVIEAN
+1898 
-1912 EERVN
+1912 
-1917 VEVTPKGEST
+1917 
-1927 KLIINYTNPEGQ
+1927 
-1939 PDSIIVIKKEE
+1939 
-1950 IWSLNKEVPHIEL
+1950 
-1963 DEHTGKVTLGHQAVL
+1963 GKVTLGHQAVL
-1978 AESEIVATETKGNSN
+1978 AESEIVA
-1993 TSPESK
+1993 
-1999 VTMPRKESTP
+1999 
-2009 DSPTIEASEE
+2009 I
-2019 HASVKVTPKGESTKL
+2019 
-2034 IINYTNSEGQ
+2034 
-2044 PDSIIASKKE
+2044 
-2054 GTWSLN
+2054 
-2060 KETPHIEINDH
+2060 
-2071 TGKVTIGYQAVQAES
+2071 
-2086 EIVATE
+2086 E
-2092 TKGNSDASAESKIN
+2092 TKGNSDVSAESKIN
-2106 MPRKEVTPDSPV
+2106 MPRKEATPDAPIVEKDESK
-2118 IEANEERVN
+2118 VN
-2127 VEVTPKGESTKLVI
+2127 VSIIPSGLSTKMEI
-2141 NYTNSDGQPDTI
+2141 DYTNPEGKSDTI
-2153 IASKDGFTWSL
+2153 IARKDGLTWSL
-2164 SKDITGI
+2164 SKEITGI
-2171 TIKPATGKVTID
+2171 NIEPATGKVTID
-2183 YHVVYPESEITASEV
+2183 YYVVYPESEITASEV

-2227 EKEATV
+2227 EKEAKV
-2233 IIKPK
+2233 IIKPR
-2238 IEATKVEITF
+2238 IEATKVEINF
-2248 KNKKGKSTYI
+2248 KNKKGKATYI

-2265 DWSVDQVMEGII
+2265 EWSVDQVMEGII
-2277 LNSHTGEIKITHLA
+2277 LNAHTGEIKITHLA

>member
-1 MENRRINN
+1 MENKRINN

-33 GIFMMSNIN
+33 GFIMMSNIN
-42 FAKADSIEENNTT
+42 YAKADSIEQNNTT
-55 INQKVNDS
+55 INQKVSDS

-68 NIENQKSVNDK
+68 NIENGKSLNDN

-89 LSSTE
+89 LSTTK

-165 KESLLPKRQ
+165 KESLLPNRQ
-174 SNGVQSNHSATNNS
+174 SNGVQSQHLTKNNNI
-188 VSNHSHIR
+188 SNYSNIR

-231 SQVSGGTLPS
+231 SQVSGGILPS

-269 YTPSAVDYPSFM
+269 YTPSAVDYSSFM
-281 SNGGAPYGVV
+281 SNNGAPYGVV
-291 VARTNNGSDRSV
+291 LARTNNGRDRSV
-303 NDPKVA
+303 NDAKVA
-309 GIYQDIDVIPG
+309 GIYQDIDVVPG
-320 SELNVNFISTSPAFS
+320 SELNVNFISTSPVFS
-335 DGAAGAKL
+335 DGASGAKL
-343 KISNVD
+343 KISNIEQD
-349 QSRVLFDSRLNG
+349 RILFDNRLNG

-375 IPNDM
+375 IPSDM

-391 STGRISVQRSSR
+391 NTGRISVQRSSK

-426 GSYITSNVTQVEYT
+426 GSYITSNVAQVEYI

-447 DNLARATVN
+447 DNFARATVN

-479 SKLISSNGVSAN
+479 SKLISSSGGTGN
-491 LDTNSNKLRIWISNL
+491 LDVNTNKLRMSISNL
-506 NPGDRKDVSYT
+506 NPGERKDLSYTVEFKATIPKIVNLNGHVSY
-517 IDFEAMRP
+517 R
-525 KVINLNAHI
+525 
-534 TYKTNATFRGS
+534 TNATFRGR
-545 DSQRNGDNTVNLQTV
+545 DTQRTGDNTVNLQTV

-582 LNEADFTADSWRTLQ
+582 LNEADFTADSWRALQ

-619 ASQETINNVTNSLD
+619 ASQETINNVTNTLD

-646 PIIEINQLIPNLT
+646 PIIEINYLIPNLT
-659 ITPANKADKLNVTY
+659 ITPANKADKLNITY

-679 RTSIIA
+679 STSIIA
-685 TKTNDNWSLDNSVPG
+685 TKTNDNWSLNNSVPG

-706 SGLVTNN
+706 SGLVTIN

-721 VVVANDIIRNSD
+721 LVVANDIIRNSD

-748 PESPDIEASE
+748 PEAPGIEASE

-773 IEIIYINPEGE
+773 IEMIYINPEGE

-845 KMPRKETTPEAPDIE
+845 KMPRKETKPEAPDIE
-860 SNVEHVNVEVTPKG
+860 SNVEHVNVEVTPKD

-894 ANKNGGVW
+894 ANKNGEVW

-930 SEVVAIETKG
+930 SEIVATETKG
-940 NSDVSTES
+940 NSDSSSESNLKMPRKETTPEAPDIVASVEHANVKVTPKGEVTKLVINYTNPEDQRVTINASNNGGIWSLNKNVSHIEVDEATGKVTIGYQAVQVESEIIATEIKGNSDSSPES
-948 KVTMPRKEATPDSPA
+948 KVTMPRKETTPDSPA
-963 IEASEEYVNVEVTP
+963 IEASEEYINVEVTP

-1025 TIGHQAV
+1025 TIGHQVV
-1032 QAESEIIATET
+1032 QAESEIIATEI
-1043 KGNSDVSTES
+1043 KGNSDSSPES

-1060 ETTPEAPDIESNVE
+1060 ETTP
-1074 HVNVEVTPKGEST
+1074 
-1087 KLKVKYTDTNGQLS
+1087 
-1101 TFIANK
+1101 
-1107 NGETWSLNKQVSY
+1107 
-1120 IGIDDRTGKVTIG
+1120 
-1133 YQAVQAESEIIATET
+1133 
-1148 KGNSDVSTESKVT
+1148 
-1161 MPRKEATPHSPS
+1161 HSPT
-1173 IEVSEEHVN
+1173 IEANEEQVN

-1189 ESTKLMINYTNTEGQ
+1189 ESTKLVINYTNTEGQ

-1250 IETKGNSD
+1250 TETKGNSD

-1266 MPRKEVTPNAPIVEK
+1266 MPRK
-1281 EESNASVNILPQD
+1281 D
-1294 EVTKLVVKYIA
+1294 
-1305 PEGEPASIT
+1305 
-1314 ASKTGGTWSLNKQ
+1314 
-1327 VPHIQLNDNTGKITI
+1327 
-1342 GYQAV
+1342 
-1347 QVESEISATEKK
+1347 
-1359 GNSDSS
+1359 
-1365 LISKVIMP
+1365 
-1373 RKEATPNSPVI
+1373 
-1384 EASEERANVEVT
+1384 
-1396 PRDEST
+1396 
-1402 KLVINY
+1402 
-1408 TKPDGQSDTIIVSK
+1408 
-1422 NGETWSLNK
+1422 
-1431 NVPHTE
+1431 
-1437 VDETTGKITIGYQA
+1437 
-1451 VQVESE
+1451 
-1457 ISATETK
+1457 
-1464 GNSDSSLI
+1464 
-1472 SKVTMPRK
+1472 
-1480 EVAPEGPVLKSD
+1480 VAPEGPVLKSD

-1565 TASNGNSDNSISK
+1565 TASNGNSDNSIVK

-1631 KVGNGWTINKNISN
+1631 KVGNGWTINNNISN

-1658 HQAVLA
+1658 HQVVLA
-1664 ESEVVATET
+1664 ESEIVATET
-1673 KGNSDESAESKINMP
+1673 KGNSDESAESKVTMP
-1688 RKEVTPESPAIE
+1688 RKETTPEAPDIE
-1700 ANEEHVNVEVTPK
+1700 SNVEHVNVEVTPTS
-1713 GESTKLVIN
+1713 ESTKLEVK
-1722 YTNSDG
+1722 YTDTNG
-1728 QPDSIITIKI
+1728 QLDSIIAIKI
-1738 GETWSLNKDLPNIRL
+1738 GETWSLNKDLPHIQL

-1760 TIGHQAVQA
+1760 TIGHQ
-1769 ESEIVAT
+1769 S
-1776 ETKGNS
+1776 
-1782 DTSAESKVTMPRK
+1782 
-1795 EVTPES
+1795 
-1801 PAIEANEEHVN
+1801 
-1812 VEVTPKGESTKVVIN
+1812 
-1827 YTNPEGQP
+1827 
-1835 DSITASKK
+1835 
-1843 EGTWSLNKEVP
+1843 
-1854 HLELDEHTGKVT
+1854 
-1866 IGHQAVLAE
+1866 
-1875 SEIVATETKGNS
+1875 
-1887 EVSAESKINMP
+1887 
-1898 RKEVTPDSPVIEAN
+1898 
-1912 EERVN
+1912 
-1917 VEVTPKGEST
+1917 
-1927 KLIINYTNPEGQ
+1927 
-1939 PDSIIVIKKEE
+1939 
-1950 IWSLNKEVPHIEL
+1950 
-1963 DEHTGKVTLGHQAVL
+1963 VL

-2019 HASVKVTPKGESTKL
+2019 RASVEVTPKGESTKL
-2034 IINYTNSEGQ
+2034 EVKYTDTNGQ
-2044 PDSIIASKKE
+2044 LSSFIANKN
-2054 GTWSLN
+2054 GGVWSLN
-2060 KETPHIEINDH
+2060 KEVPHIELDET
-2071 TGKVTIGYQAVQAES
+2071 TGKVTLGHQAVLAES

-2092 TKGNSDASAESKIN
+2092 TKGNSDESAKSKIN

-2141 NYTNSDGQPDTI
+2141 NYTNSEGQPDSIIAIKKEEIWSLNKEVPHIQLDEYTGKVTLGHPAVQAESEVVATETKGNSNTSPESKVTMPRKESTPDSPTIEANEERVNVEVTPKGESTKLVINYTNSDGQPDSIIASKKEGTWSLNKETPHIEIDDHTGKVTIGYQDVQTESEIVATETKGNSDTSTESKINMPRKEATPDAPIVEKDESKVNVSIIPSGLSTKIEIEYINPEGQSDTI
-2153 IASKDGFTWSL
+2153 IASKDEGTWSL
-2164 SKDITGI
+2164 SKEITGI
-2171 TIKPATGKVTID
+2171 NIEPATGKVTID
-2183 YHVVYPESEITASEV
+2183 YYVVYPESEITASEV

-2227 EKEATV
+2227 EKEAIV
-2233 IIKPK
+2233 IIKPR

-2248 KNKKGKSTYI
+2248 KNKKGKATYI

-2265 DWSVDQVMEGII
+2265 EWSVDQVIEGII
-2277 LNSHTGEIKITHLA
+2277 LNAHTGEIKITHLA
-2291 FKDGSEI
+2291 VKDGSEI

-2305 NSDASIAISIK
+2305 NSDASIAICIK

-2329 KSSKVKLNDRS
+2329 KSLKVKLNDRS
-2340 NEKMYTKKDKLIEL
+2340 NEMMYTKKDKLLEL
-2354 PHTGESEKANKTLLS
+2354 PHTGESEKANNTLLS

>member
-1 MENRRINN
+1 MENKRINN

-33 GIFMMSNIN
+33 GFIMMSNIN
-42 FAKADSIEENNTT
+42 YAKADSIEQNNTT
-55 INQKVNDS
+55 INQKVSDS

-68 NIENQKSVNDK
+68 NIENGKSLNDN

-89 LSSTE
+89 LSTTK

-165 KESLLPKRQ
+165 KESLLPNRQ
-174 SNGVQSNHSATNNS
+174 SNGVQSQHLTKNNNI
-188 VSNHSHIR
+188 SNYSYIR

-231 SQVSGGTLPS
+231 SQVSGGILPS

-269 YTPSAVDYPSFM
+269 YTPSAVDYSSFM

-291 VARTNNGSDRSV
+291 LARTNNGRDRSV

-309 GIYQDIDVIPG
+309 GIYQDIDVVPG
-320 SELNVNFISTSPAFS
+320 SELNVNFISTSPVFS
-335 DGAAGAKL
+335 DGASGAKL
-343 KISNVD
+343 KISNIEQD
-349 QSRVLFDSRLNG
+349 RVLFDNRLNV

-375 IPNDM
+375 IPSDM

-391 STGRISVQRSSR
+391 NTGRISVQRSSK

-426 GSYITSNVTQVEYT
+426 GSYITSNVAQVEYI
-440 TQPNSPN
+440 TQPSSPN
-447 DNLARATVN
+447 DNFARATVN

-479 SKLISSNGVSAN
+479 SKLISSSGGTGN
-491 LDTNSNKLRIWISNL
+491 LDVNTNKLRMSISNL
-506 NPGDRKDVSYT
+506 NPGERKDLSYTVEFKATIPKIVNLNGHVSY
-517 IDFEAMRP
+517 R
-525 KVINLNAHI
+525 
-534 TYKTNATFRGS
+534 TNATFRGR
-545 DSQRNGDNTVNLQTV
+545 DTQRTGDNTVNLQTV

-582 LNEADFTADSWRTLQ
+582 LNEADFTTDSWRALQ

-619 ASQETINNVTNSLD
+619 ASQETINNVTNTLD

-646 PIIEINQLIPNLT
+646 PIIEINYLIPNLT
-659 ITPANKADKLNVTY
+659 ITPANKADKLNITY

-685 TKTNDNWSLDNSVPG
+685 TKTNDNWSLNNSVPG

-706 SGLVTNN
+706 SGLVTIN

-721 VVVANDIIRNSD
+721 LVVANDIIRNSD

-741 MPRKEAT
+741 MPRKDAT
-748 PESPDIEASE
+748 PEAPGIEASE

-792 NGETWTLDKQVSHIN
+792 NGETWKLDKQVSQIN

-833 KGNSDSSSESKL
+833 KGNSDSS
-845 KMPRKETTPEAPDIE
+845 P
-860 SNVEHVNVEVTPKG
+860 
-874 ESTKLEVKYTDT
+874 
-886 NGQPSSII
+886 
-894 ANKNGGVW
+894 
-902 ALNKEVPHIELD
+902 
-914 ETTGKVTVGY
+914 
-924 QAVQAE
+924 
-930 SEVVAIETKG
+930 
-940 NSDVSTES
+940 ES
-948 KVTMPRKEATPDSPA
+948 KVTMPRKEATPDSPT

-987 YTNPEGHS
+987 YTNREGHS

-1032 QAESEIIATET
+1032 QEESEIIATEI
-1043 KGNSDVSTES
+1043 KGNSDS
-1053 KVTMPRK
+1053 
-1060 ETTPEAPDIESNVE
+1060 
-1074 HVNVEVTPKGEST
+1074 
-1087 KLKVKYTDTNGQLS
+1087 
-1101 TFIANK
+1101 
-1107 NGETWSLNKQVSY
+1107 
-1120 IGIDDRTGKVTIG
+1120 
-1133 YQAVQAESEIIATET
+1133 
-1148 KGNSDVSTESKVT
+1148 STESKVT
-1161 MPRKEATPHSPS
+1161 MPRKEAAPEAPDIVAS
-1173 IEVSEEHVN
+1173 VEHAN
-1182 VEVTPKD
+1182 VEVTQKG
-1189 ESTKLMINYTNTEGQ
+1189 EVTKLLINYTNPEDQ
-1204 SDTIIVSKNGEVW
+1204 RVTIIASNNGGIW
-1217 SLNKNVPHIEVDE
+1217 SLNKNVSHIEVDE

-1239 QAVQAESEVIT
+1239 QAVQAESEIIAT
-1250 IETKGNSD
+1250 EIKGNSD

-1266 MPRKEVTPNAPIVEK
+1266 MPRK
-1281 EESNASVNILPQD
+1281 D
-1294 EVTKLVVKYIA
+1294 
-1305 PEGEPASIT
+1305 
-1314 ASKTGGTWSLNKQ
+1314 
-1327 VPHIQLNDNTGKITI
+1327 
-1342 GYQAV
+1342 
-1347 QVESEISATEKK
+1347 
-1359 GNSDSS
+1359 
-1365 LISKVIMP
+1365 
-1373 RKEATPNSPVI
+1373 
-1384 EASEERANVEVT
+1384 
-1396 PRDEST
+1396 
-1402 KLVINY
+1402 
-1408 TKPDGQSDTIIVSK
+1408 
-1422 NGETWSLNK
+1422 
-1431 NVPHTE
+1431 
-1437 VDETTGKITIGYQA
+1437 
-1451 VQVESE
+1451 
-1457 ISATETK
+1457 
-1464 GNSDSSLI
+1464 
-1472 SKVTMPRK
+1472 
-1480 EVAPEGPVLKSD
+1480 VAPEGPVLKSD

-1565 TASNGNSDNSISK
+1565 TASNGNSDNSIVK

-1631 KVGNGWTINKNISN
+1631 KV
-1645 IKLDESTGKLTMG
+1645 
-1658 HQAVLA
+1658 
-1664 ESEVVATET
+1664 
-1673 KGNSDESAESKINMP
+1673 
-1688 RKEVTPESPAIE
+1688 
-1700 ANEEHVNVEVTPK
+1700 
-1713 GESTKLVIN
+1713 
-1722 YTNSDG
+1722 
-1728 QPDSIITIKI
+1728 
-1738 GETWSLNKDLPNIRL
+1738 
-1753 DEHTGKV
+1753 
-1760 TIGHQAVQA
+1760 
-1769 ESEIVAT
+1769 
-1776 ETKGNS
+1776 
-1782 DTSAESKVTMPRK
+1782 
-1795 EVTPES
+1795 
-1801 PAIEANEEHVN
+1801 
-1812 VEVTPKGESTKVVIN
+1812 
-1827 YTNPEGQP
+1827 
-1835 DSITASKK
+1835 
-1843 EGTWSLNKEVP
+1843 
-1854 HLELDEHTGKVT
+1854 
-1866 IGHQAVLAE
+1866 
-1875 SEIVATETKGNS
+1875 
-1887 EVSAESKINMP
+1887 
-1898 RKEVTPDSPVIEAN
+1898 
-1912 EERVN
+1912 
-1917 VEVTPKGEST
+1917 
-1927 KLIINYTNPEGQ
+1927 
-1939 PDSIIVIKKEE
+1939 
-1950 IWSLNKEVPHIEL
+1950 
-1963 DEHTGKVTLGHQAVL
+1963 
-1978 AESEIVATETKGNSN
+1978 
-1993 TSPESK
+1993 
-1999 VTMPRKESTP
+1999 
-2009 DSPTIEASEE
+2009 
-2019 HASVKVTPKGESTKL
+2019 
-2034 IINYTNSEGQ
+2034 
-2044 PDSIIASKKE
+2044 
-2054 GTWSLN
+2054 
-2060 KETPHIEINDH
+2060 
-2071 TGKVTIGYQAVQAES
+2071 
-2086 EIVATE
+2086 
-2092 TKGNSDASAESKIN
+2092 
-2106 MPRKEVTPDSPV
+2106 
-2118 IEANEERVN
+2118 
-2127 VEVTPKGESTKLVI
+2127 
-2141 NYTNSDGQPDTI
+2141 
-2153 IASKDGFTWSL
+2153 
-2164 SKDITGI
+2164 
-2171 TIKPATGKVTID
+2171 
-2183 YHVVYPESEITASEV
+2183 
-2198 HGNSDHSK
+2198 
-2206 LNSVIMPR
+2206 
-2214 KENAPEPPIVTVN
+2214 
-2227 EKEATV
+2227 
-2233 IIKPK
+2233 
-2238 IEATKVEITF
+2238 EITF
-2248 KNKKGKSTYI
+2248 KNKKGKATYI

-2265 DWSVDQVMEGII
+2265 EWSVDQVIEGII

-2291 FKDGSEI
+2291 VKDGSEI

-2340 NEKMYTKKDKLIEL
+2340 NEMMYTKKEKLLEL
-2354 PHTGESEKANKTLLS
+2354 PHTGESEKANKTLLF

>member
-1 MENRRINN
+1 MENKRINN

-33 GIFMMSNIN
+33 GFIMMSNIN
-42 FAKADSIEENNTT
+42 YAKADSIEQNNTT
-55 INQKVNDS
+55 INQKVSDS

-68 NIENQKSVNDK
+68 NIENGKSLNDN

-89 LSSTE
+89 LSTTK

-165 KESLLPKRQ
+165 KESLLPNRQ
-174 SNGVQSNHSATNNS
+174 SNGVQSQHVTKNNNI
-188 VSNHSHIR
+188 SNYSYIR

-231 SQVSGGTLPS
+231 SQISGGILPS

-269 YTPSAVDYPSFM
+269 YTPSAVDYSSFM

-291 VARTNNGSDRSV
+291 LARTNNGRDRSV
-303 NDPKVA
+303 NDAKVA
-309 GIYQDIDVIPG
+309 GIYQDIDVVPG
-320 SELNVNFISTSPAFS
+320 SELNVNFISTSPVFS
-335 DGAAGAKL
+335 DGASGAKL
-343 KISNVD
+343 KISNIEQD
-349 QSRVLFDSRLNG
+349 RVLFDNRLNG

-375 IPNDM
+375 IPSDM

-391 STGRISVQRSSR
+391 NTGRISVQRSSK

-426 GSYITSNVTQVEYT
+426 GSYITSNVAQVEYI

-447 DNLARATVN
+447 DNFARATVN

-469 TYYEVILPAN
+469 TYYEVLLPAN
-479 SKLISSNGVSAN
+479 SKLISSSGGTGN
-491 LDTNSNKLRIWISNL
+491 LDVNTNKLRMSISNL
-506 NPGDRKDVSYT
+506 NPGERKDLSYTVEFKATIPKIVNLNGHVSY
-517 IDFEAMRP
+517 R
-525 KVINLNAHI
+525 
-534 TYKTNATFRGS
+534 TNATFRGR
-545 DSQRNGDNTVNLQTV
+545 DTQRTGDNTVNLQTV

-582 LNEADFTADSWRTLQ
+582 LNEADFTTDSWRALQ

-619 ASQETINNVTNSLD
+619 ASQETINNVTNTLD

-646 PIIEINQLIPNLT
+646 PIIEINYLIPNLT
-659 ITPANKADKLNVTY
+659 ITPANKADKLNIIY

-685 TKTNDNWSLDNSVPG
+685 TKTNDNWSLNNSVPG

-706 SGLVTNN
+706 SGLVTIN

-741 MPRKEAT
+741 MPRKDAT
-748 PESPDIEASE
+748 PEAPGIEASE

-792 NGETWTLDKQVSHIN
+792 NGETWKLDKQVSQIN

-845 KMPRKETTPEAPDIE
+845 KMPRKETKPEAPDIE
-860 SNVEHVNVEVTPKG
+860 SNVEHVNVEVTPK
-874 ESTKLEVKYTDT
+874 
-886 NGQPSSII
+886 
-894 ANKNGGVW
+894 
-902 ALNKEVPHIELD
+902 
-914 ETTGKVTVGY
+914 
-924 QAVQAE
+924 
-930 SEVVAIETKG
+930 
-940 NSDVSTES
+940 
-948 KVTMPRKEATPDSPA
+948 
-963 IEASEEYVNVEVTP
+963 
-977 KDESTKLVIN
+977 DESTKLV
-987 YTNPEGHS
+987 
-995 DSIIANKNG
+995 
-1004 GAWLLNKQVPHIVID
+1004 
-1019 DRTGKV
+1019 
-1025 TIGHQAV
+1025 
-1032 QAESEIIATET
+1032 
-1043 KGNSDVSTES
+1043 
-1053 KVTMPRK
+1053 
-1060 ETTPEAPDIESNVE
+1060 
-1074 HVNVEVTPKGEST
+1074 
-1087 KLKVKYTDTNGQLS
+1087 
-1101 TFIANK
+1101 
-1107 NGETWSLNKQVSY
+1107 
-1120 IGIDDRTGKVTIG
+1120 
-1133 YQAVQAESEIIATET
+1133 
-1148 KGNSDVSTESKVT
+1148 
-1161 MPRKEATPHSPS
+1161 
-1173 IEVSEEHVN
+1173 
-1182 VEVTPKD
+1182 
-1189 ESTKLMINYTNTEGQ
+1189 INYTNTEGQ

-1230 ATGKVTIGY
+1230 ASGKVTIGY
-1239 QAVQAESEVIT
+1239 QAVQAVSEVIT
-1250 IETKGNSD
+1250 TETKGNSD

-1266 MPRKEVTPNAPIVEK
+1266 MPRK
-1281 EESNASVNILPQD
+1281 D
-1294 EVTKLVVKYIA
+1294 
-1305 PEGEPASIT
+1305 
-1314 ASKTGGTWSLNKQ
+1314 
-1327 VPHIQLNDNTGKITI
+1327 
-1342 GYQAV
+1342 
-1347 QVESEISATEKK
+1347 
-1359 GNSDSS
+1359 
-1365 LISKVIMP
+1365 
-1373 RKEATPNSPVI
+1373 
-1384 EASEERANVEVT
+1384 
-1396 PRDEST
+1396 
-1402 KLVINY
+1402 
-1408 TKPDGQSDTIIVSK
+1408 
-1422 NGETWSLNK
+1422 
-1431 NVPHTE
+1431 
-1437 VDETTGKITIGYQA
+1437 
-1451 VQVESE
+1451 
-1457 ISATETK
+1457 
-1464 GNSDSSLI
+1464 
-1472 SKVTMPRK
+1472 
-1480 EVAPEGPVLKSD
+1480 VAPEGPVLKSD

-1565 TASNGNSDNSISK
+1565 TASNGNSDNSIVK

-1631 KVGNGWTINKNISN
+1631 KVGNGWTINNNISN

-1658 HQAVLA
+1658 HQAVLV
-1664 ESEVVATET
+1664 ESEIVATET
-1673 KGNSDESAESKINMP
+1673 KGNSDESAESKINMPRKESTPDSPTIEANEERVNVEGTPKGESTKLIINYTNSDGQPDSIIAIKKEEIWSLNKEVPYIQLDETTGVVTIGHQAVLAESEIVATETKGNSDTSAESKVTMPRKEVTPESPAIESNEEHVNVEVTPKGESTKLVINYTNSEGQPDSIIAIKKEEIWSLNKEVPHIQLDEYTGKVTLGHPAVQAESEIVATETKGNSNTSAESKVTMPRKESTPDSPTIEANEERVNVEVTPKGESTKLVINYTNSDGQPDSIIASKKEGTWSLNKETPHIEIDDHTGKVTIGYQDVQTESEIVATETKGNSDTSPESKINMP

-1728 QPDSIITIKI
+1728 QPDSIIASKI
-1738 GETWSLNKDLPNIRL
+1738 GETWSLNK
-1753 DEHTGKV
+1753 
-1760 TIGHQAVQA
+1760 
-1769 ESEIVAT
+1769 
-1776 ETKGNS
+1776 
-1782 DTSAESKVTMPRK
+1782 
-1795 EVTPES
+1795 
-1801 PAIEANEEHVN
+1801 
-1812 VEVTPKGESTKVVIN
+1812 
-1827 YTNPEGQP
+1827 
-1835 DSITASKK
+1835 
-1843 EGTWSLNKEVP
+1843 EVP
-1854 HLELDEHTGKVT
+1854 YIQLNET
-1866 IGHQAVLAE
+1866 I
-1875 SEIVATETKGNS
+1875 
-1887 EVSAESKINMP
+1887 
-1898 RKEVTPDSPVIEAN
+1898 
-1912 EERVN
+1912 
-1917 VEVTPKGEST
+1917 
-1927 KLIINYTNPEGQ
+1927 
-1939 PDSIIVIKKEE
+1939 
-1950 IWSLNKEVPHIEL
+1950 
-1963 DEHTGKVTLGHQAVL
+1963 GKVTLGHQAVL
-1978 AESEIVATETKGNSN
+1978 AESEIVA
-1993 TSPESK
+1993 
-1999 VTMPRKESTP
+1999 
-2009 DSPTIEASEE
+2009 I
-2019 HASVKVTPKGESTKL
+2019 
-2034 IINYTNSEGQ
+2034 
-2044 PDSIIASKKE
+2044 
-2054 GTWSLN
+2054 
-2060 KETPHIEINDH
+2060 
-2071 TGKVTIGYQAVQAES
+2071 
-2086 EIVATE
+2086 E
-2092 TKGNSDASAESKIN
+2092 TKGNSDVSAESKIN
-2106 MPRKEVTPDSPV
+2106 MPRKEATPDAPIVEKDESK
-2118 IEANEERVN
+2118 VN
-2127 VEVTPKGESTKLVI
+2127 VSIIPSGLSTKMEI
-2141 NYTNSDGQPDTI
+2141 DYTNPEGKSDTI
-2153 IASKDGFTWSL
+2153 IARKDGLTWSL
-2164 SKDITGI
+2164 SKEITGI
-2171 TIKPATGKVTID
+2171 NIEPATGKVTID
-2183 YHVVYPESEITASEV
+2183 YYVVYPESEITASEV

-2227 EKEATV
+2227 EKEAKV
-2233 IIKPK
+2233 IIKPR
-2238 IEATKVEITF
+2238 IEATKVEINF
-2248 KNKKGKSTYI
+2248 KNKKGKATYI

-2265 DWSVDQVMEGII
+2265 EWSVDQVMEGII
-2277 LNSHTGEIKITHLA
+2277 LNAHTGEIKITHLA

>member
-1 MENRRINN
+1 MENKRINN

-55 INQKVNDS
+55 INQKVSDS

-68 NIENQKSVNDK
+68 NIENGKSLNDN

-89 LSSTE
+89 LSTTK

-165 KESLLPKRQ
+165 KESLLPNRQ
-174 SNGVQSNHSATNNS
+174 SNGVQSQHLTKNNNI
-188 VSNHSHIR
+188 SNYSYIR

-231 SQVSGGTLPS
+231 SQVSGGILPS

-269 YTPSAVDYPSFM
+269 YTPSAVDYSSFM

-291 VARTNNGSDRSV
+291 LARTNNGRDRSV

-309 GIYQDIDVIPG
+309 GIYQDIDVVPG
-320 SELNVNFISTSPAFS
+320 SELNVNFISTSPVFS
-335 DGAAGAKL
+335 DGASGAKL
-343 KISNVD
+343 KISNIEQD
-349 QSRVLFDSRLNG
+349 RVLFDNRLNG

-375 IPNDM
+375 IPSDM

-391 STGRISVQRSSR
+391 NTGRISVQRSSK

-426 GSYITSNVTQVEYT
+426 GSYITSNVAQVEYI

-447 DNLARATVN
+447 DNFARATVN

-479 SKLISSNGVSAN
+479 SKLISSSGGTGN
-491 LDTNSNKLRIWISNL
+491 LDVNTNKLRMSISNL
-506 NPGDRKDVSYT
+506 NPGERKDLSYTVEFKATIPKIVNLNGHVSY
-517 IDFEAMRP
+517 R
-525 KVINLNAHI
+525 
-534 TYKTNATFRGS
+534 TNATFRGR
-545 DSQRNGDNTVNLQTV
+545 DTQRTGDNTVNLQTV

-582 LNEADFTADSWRTLQ
+582 LNEADFTTDSWRALQ

-619 ASQETINNVTNSLD
+619 ASQETINNVTNTLD

-646 PIIEINQLIPNLT
+646 PIIEINYLIPNLT
-659 ITPANKADKLNVTY
+659 ITPANKADKLNIIY

-685 TKTNDNWSLDNSVPG
+685 TKTNDNWSLNNSVPG

-706 SGLVTNN
+706 SGLVTIN
-713 YQAVYPES
+713 YLAVYPES

-748 PESPDIEASE
+748 PEAPGIEASE
-758 EHVNVEVTP
+758 EHVIVEVTP

-792 NGETWTLDKQVSHIN
+792 NGETWKLDKQVSQIN
-807 IDDHTGKVTVG
+807 IDDQTGKVTVG

-845 KMPRKETTPEAPDIE
+845 KMPRKETKPEAPDIE
-860 SNVEHVNVEVTPKG
+860 SNVEYVNVEVTPKG
-874 ESTKLEVKYTDT
+874 ESTKLEVKYTDA
-886 NGQPSSII
+886 NGQKSSII

-914 ETTGKVTVGY
+914 ETTGKVTVSY

-930 SEVVAIETKG
+930 SEVVANETKG
-940 NSDVSTES
+940 NSDSSTESKVTMPRKEAAPEAPDIVASVEHANVEVTPKGEVTKLLINYTNPEDQRVTIIASNNGGIWSLNKNVSHIEVDEATGKVTIGYQAVQAESEIIATEIKGNSDSSPES
-948 KVTMPRKEATPDSPA
+948 KVTMPRKEATPDSPT

-987 YTNPEGHS
+987 YTNREGHS

-1025 TIGHQAV
+1025 TIGHQVV
-1032 QAESEIIATET
+1032 QAESEIIATEI
-1043 KGNSDVSTES
+1043 KGNSDSSPES

-1060 ETTPEAPDIESNVE
+1060 ETTP
-1074 HVNVEVTPKGEST
+1074 
-1087 KLKVKYTDTNGQLS
+1087 
-1101 TFIANK
+1101 
-1107 NGETWSLNKQVSY
+1107 
-1120 IGIDDRTGKVTIG
+1120 
-1133 YQAVQAESEIIATET
+1133 
-1148 KGNSDVSTESKVT
+1148 
-1161 MPRKEATPHSPS
+1161 HSPT
-1173 IEVSEEHVN
+1173 IEEQVN

-1189 ESTKLMINYTNTEGQ
+1189 ESTKLVINYTNTEGQ

-1250 IETKGNSD
+1250 TETKGNSD

-1266 MPRKEVTPNAPIVEK
+1266 MPRK
-1281 EESNASVNILPQD
+1281 D
-1294 EVTKLVVKYIA
+1294 
-1305 PEGEPASIT
+1305 
-1314 ASKTGGTWSLNKQ
+1314 
-1327 VPHIQLNDNTGKITI
+1327 
-1342 GYQAV
+1342 
-1347 QVESEISATEKK
+1347 
-1359 GNSDSS
+1359 
-1365 LISKVIMP
+1365 
-1373 RKEATPNSPVI
+1373 
-1384 EASEERANVEVT
+1384 
-1396 PRDEST
+1396 
-1402 KLVINY
+1402 
-1408 TKPDGQSDTIIVSK
+1408 
-1422 NGETWSLNK
+1422 
-1431 NVPHTE
+1431 
-1437 VDETTGKITIGYQA
+1437 
-1451 VQVESE
+1451 
-1457 ISATETK
+1457 
-1464 GNSDSSLI
+1464 
-1472 SKVTMPRK
+1472 
-1480 EVAPEGPVLKSD
+1480 VAPEGPVLKSD
-1492 HDNASVSIIPSI
+1492 HNNASVSIIPSI

-1565 TASNGNSDNSISK
+1565 TASNGNSDNSIVK

-1728 QPDSIITIKI
+1728 QPDSIIASKI
-1738 GETWSLNKDLPNIRL
+1738 GETWSLNKEVPYIQLNETI
-1753 DEHTGKV
+1753 GKV
-1760 TIGHQAVQA
+1760 TLGHQAVLA

-1782 DTSAESKVTMPRK
+1782 DTSVESKVTMPRK

-1812 VEVTPKGESTKVVIN
+1812 VEVTPKGKSTKLVIN
-1827 YTNPEGQP
+1827 YTNP
-1835 DSITASKK
+1835 
-1843 EGTWSLNKEVP
+1843 
-1854 HLELDEHTGKVT
+1854 
-1866 IGHQAVLAE
+1866 
-1875 SEIVATETKGNS
+1875 
-1887 EVSAESKINMP
+1887 
-1898 RKEVTPDSPVIEAN
+1898 
-1912 EERVN
+1912 
-1917 VEVTPKGEST
+1917 
-1927 KLIINYTNPEGQ
+1927 
-1939 PDSIIVIKKEE
+1939 
-1950 IWSLNKEVPHIEL
+1950 
-1963 DEHTGKVTLGHQAVL
+1963 
-1978 AESEIVATETKGNSN
+1978 
-1993 TSPESK
+1993 
-1999 VTMPRKESTP
+1999 
-2009 DSPTIEASEE
+2009 
-2019 HASVKVTPKGESTKL
+2019 
-2034 IINYTNSEGQ
+2034 EGQ

-2060 KETPHIEINDH
+2060 KETPHIELDDH
-2071 TGKVTIGYQAVQAES
+2071 TGKVTIVHQVVLAESEIVATETIGNSDTSAESKVTMPRKESTPDSPTIEASEERASVEVIPKGESTKLIINYTNSEGQPDSIIAIKKEEIWSLNKEAPHIQLDEYTGKVTLGHPAVQAES
-2086 EIVATE
+2086 EIVAIE
-2092 TKGNSDASAESKIN
+2092 TKGNSDVSAESKIN
-2106 MPRKEVTPDSPV
+2106 MPRKEATPDAPIVEKDESK
-2118 IEANEERVN
+2118 VN
-2127 VEVTPKGESTKLVI
+2127 VSIIPSGLSTKMEI
-2141 NYTNSDGQPDTI
+2141 DYTNPEGKSDTI
-2153 IASKDGFTWSL
+2153 IARKDGLTWSL
-2164 SKDITGI
+2164 SKEITGI
-2171 TIKPATGKVTID
+2171 NIEPATGKVTID
-2183 YHVVYPESEITASEV
+2183 YYVVYPESEITASEV

-2227 EKEATV
+2227 EKEAKV
-2233 IIKPK
+2233 IIKPR
-2238 IEATKVEITF
+2238 IEATKVEINF
-2248 KNKKGKSTYI
+2248 KNKKGKATYI

-2265 DWSVDQVMEGII
+2265 EWSVDQVMEGII
-2277 LNSHTGEIKITHLA
+2277 LNAHTGEIKITHLA

>member
-1 MENRRINN
+1 MENKRINN

-33 GIFMMSNIN
+33 GFIMMSNIN
-42 FAKADSIEENNTT
+42 YAKADSIEQNNTT
-55 INQKVNDS
+55 INQKVSDS

-68 NIENQKSVNDK
+68 NIENGKSLNDN

-89 LSSTE
+89 LSTTK

-165 KESLLPKRQ
+165 KESLLPNRQ
-174 SNGVQSNHSATNNS
+174 SNGVQSQHLTKNNNI
-188 VSNHSHIR
+188 SNYSNIR

-231 SQVSGGTLPS
+231 SQVSGGILPS

-269 YTPSAVDYPSFM
+269 YTPSAVDYSSFM
-281 SNGGAPYGVV
+281 SNNGGPYGVV
-291 VARTNNGSDRSV
+291 LARTNNGRDRSV
-303 NDPKVA
+303 NDAKVA
-309 GIYQDIDVIPG
+309 GIYQDIDVVPG
-320 SELNVNFISTSPAFS
+320 SELNVNFISTSPVFS
-335 DGAAGAKL
+335 DGASGAKL
-343 KISNVD
+343 KISNIEQD
-349 QSRVLFDSRLNG
+349 RILFDNRLNG

-375 IPNDM
+375 IPSDM

-391 STGRISVQRSSR
+391 NTGRISVQRSSK

-426 GSYITSNVTQVEYT
+426 GSYITSNVAQVEYI

-447 DNLARATVN
+447 DNFARATVN

-479 SKLISSNGVSAN
+479 SKLISSSGGTGN
-491 LDTNSNKLRIWISNL
+491 LDVNTNKLRMSISNL
-506 NPGDRKDVSYT
+506 NPGERKDLSYTVEFKATIPKIVNLNGHVSY
-517 IDFEAMRP
+517 R
-525 KVINLNAHI
+525 
-534 TYKTNATFRGS
+534 TNATFRGR
-545 DSQRNGDNTVNLQTV
+545 DTQRTGDNTVNLQTV

-573 NEVDNYLHD
+573 NEVDNYVHD
-582 LNEADFTADSWRTLQ
+582 LNEADFTTDSWRALQ

-619 ASQETINNVTNSLD
+619 ASQETINNVTNTLD

-646 PIIEINQLIPNLT
+646 PIIEINYLIPNLT
-659 ITPANKADKLNVTY
+659 ITPANKADKLDITY

-679 RTSIIA
+679 STSIIA
-685 TKTNDNWSLDNSVPG
+685 TKTNDNWSLNNSVPG

-706 SGLVTNN
+706 SGLVTIN

-721 VVVANDIIRNSD
+721 LVVANDIIRNSD

-748 PESPDIEASE
+748 PEAPGIEASE
-758 EHVNVEVTP
+758 EHVTVEVTP

-773 IEIIYINPEGE
+773 IEMIYINPEGE

-845 KMPRKETTPEAPDIE
+845 KMPRKETKPEAPDIE
-860 SNVEHVNVEVTPKG
+860 SNVEHVNVEVTPKD

-930 SEVVAIETKG
+930 SEIIATETKG

-948 KVTMPRKEATPDSPA
+948 KVTMPRKEVAPEAPDIVASVEHANVEVTPKGEATKLVINYTNPEDQRVTIIASNNGGIWSLNKNVSHIEVDEATGKVTIGYQAVQAESEIIATEIKGNSDSSPESKVTMPRKEVTPESPA
-963 IEASEEYVNVEVTP
+963 IEANEEHVNVEVTP
-977 KDESTKLVIN
+977 KGESTKLVIN
-987 YTNPEGHS
+987 YTNREGHS

-1025 TIGHQAV
+1025 TIGHQVV
-1032 QAESEIIATET
+1032 QAESEIIATEI
-1043 KGNSDVSTES
+1043 KGNSDSSPES

-1060 ETTPEAPDIESNVE
+1060 ETTPDSPTIEA
-1074 HVNVEVTPKGEST
+1074 
-1087 KLKVKYTDTNGQLS
+1087 
-1101 TFIANK
+1101 
-1107 NGETWSLNKQVSY
+1107 
-1120 IGIDDRTGKVTIG
+1120 
-1133 YQAVQAESEIIATET
+1133 
-1148 KGNSDVSTESKVT
+1148 
-1161 MPRKEATPHSPS
+1161 
-1173 IEVSEEHVN
+1173 SEEQVN

-1189 ESTKLMINYTNTEGQ
+1189 ESTKLVINYTNTEGQ

-1250 IETKGNSD
+1250 TETKGNSD

-1266 MPRKEVTPNAPIVEK
+1266 MPRK
-1281 EESNASVNILPQD
+1281 D
-1294 EVTKLVVKYIA
+1294 
-1305 PEGEPASIT
+1305 
-1314 ASKTGGTWSLNKQ
+1314 
-1327 VPHIQLNDNTGKITI
+1327 
-1342 GYQAV
+1342 
-1347 QVESEISATEKK
+1347 
-1359 GNSDSS
+1359 
-1365 LISKVIMP
+1365 
-1373 RKEATPNSPVI
+1373 
-1384 EASEERANVEVT
+1384 
-1396 PRDEST
+1396 
-1402 KLVINY
+1402 
-1408 TKPDGQSDTIIVSK
+1408 
-1422 NGETWSLNK
+1422 
-1431 NVPHTE
+1431 
-1437 VDETTGKITIGYQA
+1437 
-1451 VQVESE
+1451 
-1457 ISATETK
+1457 
-1464 GNSDSSLI
+1464 
-1472 SKVTMPRK
+1472 
-1480 EVAPEGPVLKSD
+1480 VAPEGPVLKSD

-1565 TASNGNSDNSISK
+1565 TASNGNSDNSIVK

-1664 ESEVVATET
+1664 ESEIVATET
-1673 KGNSDESAESKINMP
+1673 KGNSDESAESKINMS
-1688 RKEVTPESPAIE
+1688 RKEVTPDSPVIE
-1700 ANEEHVNVEVTPK
+1700 ASKERASVKVTPK
-1713 GESTKLVIN
+1713 GESTKLIIN

-1728 QPDSIITIKI
+1728 QPDSIIASKKE
-1738 GETWSLNKDLPNIRL
+1738 GTWSLNKETPHIEID
-1753 DEHTGKV
+1753 DHTGKV
-1760 TIGHQAVQA
+1760 TIGYQDVQT

-1776 ETKGNS
+1776 EIKGNS
-1782 DTSAESKVTMPRK
+1782 DSSPESKVTMPRK

-1812 VEVTPKGESTKVVIN
+1812 VEVTPKGESTK
-1827 YTNPEGQP
+1827 
-1835 DSITASKK
+1835 
-1843 EGTWSLNKEVP
+1843 
-1854 HLELDEHTGKVT
+1854 
-1866 IGHQAVLAE
+1866 
-1875 SEIVATETKGNS
+1875 
-1887 EVSAESKINMP
+1887 
-1898 RKEVTPDSPVIEAN
+1898 
-1912 EERVN
+1912 
-1917 VEVTPKGEST
+1917 
-1927 KLIINYTNPEGQ
+1927 
-1939 PDSIIVIKKEE
+1939 
-1950 IWSLNKEVPHIEL
+1950 
-1963 DEHTGKVTLGHQAVL
+1963 
-1978 AESEIVATETKGNSN
+1978 
-1993 TSPESK
+1993 
-1999 VTMPRKESTP
+1999 
-2009 DSPTIEASEE
+2009 
-2019 HASVKVTPKGESTKL
+2019 L
-2034 IINYTNSEGQ
+2034 IINYTNSDGQ

-2060 KETPHIEINDH
+2060 KETPHIEIDDH
-2071 TGKVTIGYQAVQAES
+2071 TGKVTLGHPAVQAES
-2086 EIVATE
+2086 EIVAIE
-2092 TKGNSDASAESKIN
+2092 TKGNSDVSTESKIN
-2106 MPRKEVTPDSPV
+2106 MPRKEATPDAPIVEKDESK
-2118 IEANEERVN
+2118 VN
-2127 VEVTPKGESTKLVI
+2127 VSIIPSGLSTKMEIEYI
-2141 NYTNSDGQPDTI
+2141 NPEGKSDTI
-2153 IASKDGFTWSL
+2153 IARKDGLTWSL
-2164 SKDITGI
+2164 SKEITGI
-2171 TIKPATGKVTID
+2171 TIEPATGKVTID
-2183 YHVVYPESEITASEV
+2183 YYVVYPESEITASEV

-2233 IIKPK
+2233 IIKPR
-2238 IEATKVEITF
+2238 IEATKVEINF
-2248 KNKKGKSTYI
+2248 KNKKGKAIYI

-2265 DWSVDQVMEGII
+2265 EWSVDQVIEGII
-2277 LNSHTGEIKITHLA
+2277 LNAHTGEIKITHLA
-2291 FKDGSEI
+2291 VKDDSEI

-2329 KSSKVKLNDRS
+2329 KSSKVKLNVRS
-2340 NEKMYTKKDKLIEL
+2340 NEMMYTKKDKLLEL

-2374 GLMLLRKSRKKEI
+2374 GLMLLRKSRKKKI

>member
-1 MENRRINN
+1 MMENKRINN

-33 GIFMMSNIN
+33 GFIMMSNIN
-42 FAKADSIEENNTT
+42 YAKADSIEQNNTT
-55 INQKVNDS
+55 INQKVSDS

-68 NIENQKSVNDK
+68 NIENGKSLNDN

-89 LSSTE
+89 LSTTK

-165 KESLLPKRQ
+165 KESLLPNRQ
-174 SNGVQSNHSATNNS
+174 SNGVQSQHLTKNNNI
-188 VSNHSHIR
+188 SNYSNIR

-231 SQVSGGTLPS
+231 SQVSGGILPS

-269 YTPSAVDYPSFM
+269 YTPSAVDYSSFM
-281 SNGGAPYGVV
+281 SNNGGPYGVV
-291 VARTNNGSDRSV
+291 LARTNNGRDRSV
-303 NDPKVA
+303 NDAKVA
-309 GIYQDIDVIPG
+309 GIYQDIDVVPG
-320 SELNVNFISTSPAFS
+320 SELNVNFISTSPVFS
-335 DGAAGAKL
+335 DGASGAKL
-343 KISNVD
+343 KISNIEQD
-349 QSRVLFDSRLNG
+349 RILFDNRLNG

-375 IPNDM
+375 IPSDM

-391 STGRISVQRSSR
+391 NTGRISVQRSSK

-426 GSYITSNVTQVEYT
+426 GSYITSNVAQVEYI

-447 DNLARATVN
+447 DNFARATVN

-479 SKLISSNGVSAN
+479 SKLISSSGGTGN
-491 LDTNSNKLRIWISNL
+491 LDVNTNKLRMSISNL
-506 NPGDRKDVSYT
+506 NPGERKDLSYTVEFKATIPKIVNLNGHVSY
-517 IDFEAMRP
+517 R
-525 KVINLNAHI
+525 
-534 TYKTNATFRGS
+534 TNATFRGR
-545 DSQRNGDNTVNLQTV
+545 DTQRTGDNTVNLQTV

-573 NEVDNYLHD
+573 NEVDNYVHD
-582 LNEADFTADSWRTLQ
+582 LNEADFITDSWRALQ

-619 ASQETINNVTNSLD
+619 ASQETINNVTNTLD

-646 PIIEINQLIPNLT
+646 PIIEINYLIPNLT
-659 ITPANKADKLNVTY
+659 ITPANKADKLDITY

-679 RTSIIA
+679 STSIIA
-685 TKTNDNWSLDNSVPG
+685 TKTNDNWSLNNSVPG

-706 SGLVTNN
+706 SGLVTIN

-721 VVVANDIIRNSD
+721 LVVANDIIRNSD

-748 PESPDIEASE
+748 PEAPGIEASE
-758 EHVNVEVTP
+758 EHVTVEVTP

-773 IEIIYINPEGE
+773 IEMIYINPEGE

-845 KMPRKETTPEAPDIE
+845 KMPRKETKPEAPDIE
-860 SNVEHVNVEVTPKG
+860 SNVEHVNVEVTPKD

-930 SEVVAIETKG
+930 SEIIATETKG

-948 KVTMPRKEATPDSPA
+948 KVTMPRKEVAPEAPDIVASVEHANVEVTPKGEATKLVINYTNPEDQRVTIIASNNGGIWSLNKNVSHIEVDEATGKVTIGYQAVQAESEIIATEIKGNSDSSPESKVTMPRKEVTPESPA
-963 IEASEEYVNVEVTP
+963 IEANEEHVNVEVTP
-977 KDESTKLVIN
+977 KGESTKLVIN
-987 YTNPEGHS
+987 YTNREGHS

-1025 TIGHQAV
+1025 TIGHQVV
-1032 QAESEIIATET
+1032 QAESEIIATEI
-1043 KGNSDVSTES
+1043 KGNSDSSPES

-1060 ETTPEAPDIESNVE
+1060 ETTPDSPTIEA
-1074 HVNVEVTPKGEST
+1074 
-1087 KLKVKYTDTNGQLS
+1087 
-1101 TFIANK
+1101 
-1107 NGETWSLNKQVSY
+1107 
-1120 IGIDDRTGKVTIG
+1120 
-1133 YQAVQAESEIIATET
+1133 
-1148 KGNSDVSTESKVT
+1148 
-1161 MPRKEATPHSPS
+1161 
-1173 IEVSEEHVN
+1173 SEEQVN

-1189 ESTKLMINYTNTEGQ
+1189 ESTKLVINYTNTEGQ

-1250 IETKGNSD
+1250 TETKGNSD

-1266 MPRKEVTPNAPIVEK
+1266 MPRK
-1281 EESNASVNILPQD
+1281 D
-1294 EVTKLVVKYIA
+1294 
-1305 PEGEPASIT
+1305 
-1314 ASKTGGTWSLNKQ
+1314 
-1327 VPHIQLNDNTGKITI
+1327 
-1342 GYQAV
+1342 
-1347 QVESEISATEKK
+1347 
-1359 GNSDSS
+1359 
-1365 LISKVIMP
+1365 
-1373 RKEATPNSPVI
+1373 
-1384 EASEERANVEVT
+1384 
-1396 PRDEST
+1396 
-1402 KLVINY
+1402 
-1408 TKPDGQSDTIIVSK
+1408 
-1422 NGETWSLNK
+1422 
-1431 NVPHTE
+1431 
-1437 VDETTGKITIGYQA
+1437 
-1451 VQVESE
+1451 
-1457 ISATETK
+1457 
-1464 GNSDSSLI
+1464 
-1472 SKVTMPRK
+1472 
-1480 EVAPEGPVLKSD
+1480 VAPEGPVLKSD

-1565 TASNGNSDNSISK
+1565 TASNGNSDNSIVK

-1664 ESEVVATET
+1664 ESEIVATET
-1673 KGNSDESAESKINMP
+1673 KGNSDESAESKINM
-1688 RKEVTPESPAIE
+1688 S
-1700 ANEEHVNVEVTPK
+1700 
-1713 GESTKLVIN
+1713 
-1722 YTNSDG
+1722 
-1728 QPDSIITIKI
+1728 
-1738 GETWSLNKDLPNIRL
+1738 
-1753 DEHTGKV
+1753 
-1760 TIGHQAVQA
+1760 
-1769 ESEIVAT
+1769 
-1776 ETKGNS
+1776 
-1782 DTSAESKVTMPRK
+1782 
-1795 EVTPES
+1795 
-1801 PAIEANEEHVN
+1801 
-1812 VEVTPKGESTKVVIN
+1812 
-1827 YTNPEGQP
+1827 
-1835 DSITASKK
+1835 
-1843 EGTWSLNKEVP
+1843 
-1854 HLELDEHTGKVT
+1854 
-1866 IGHQAVLAE
+1866 
-1875 SEIVATETKGNS
+1875 
-1887 EVSAESKINMP
+1887 
-1898 RKEVTPDSPVIEAN
+1898 RKEVTPDSPVIEASK
-1912 EERVN
+1912 ER
-1917 VEVTPKGEST
+1917 
-1927 KLIINYTNPEGQ
+1927 
-1939 PDSIIVIKKEE
+1939 
-1950 IWSLNKEVPHIEL
+1950 
-1963 DEHTGKVTLGHQAVL
+1963 
-1978 AESEIVATETKGNSN
+1978 
-1993 TSPESK
+1993 
-1999 VTMPRKESTP
+1999 
-2009 DSPTIEASEE
+2009 
-2019 HASVKVTPKGESTKL
+2019 ASVKVTPKGESTKL
-2034 IINYTNSEGQ
+2034 IINYTNSDGQ

-2060 KETPHIEINDH
+2060 KETPHIEIDDH
-2071 TGKVTIGYQAVQAES
+2071 TGKVTLGHPAVQAES
-2086 EIVATE
+2086 EIVAIE
-2092 TKGNSDASAESKIN
+2092 TKGNSDVSTESKIN
-2106 MPRKEVTPDSPV
+2106 MPRKEATPDAPIVEKDESK
-2118 IEANEERVN
+2118 VN
-2127 VEVTPKGESTKLVI
+2127 VSIIPSGLSTKMEIEYI
-2141 NYTNSDGQPDTI
+2141 NPEGKSDTI
-2153 IASKDGFTWSL
+2153 IARKDGLTWSL
-2164 SKDITGI
+2164 SKEITGI
-2171 TIKPATGKVTID
+2171 TIEPATGKVTID
-2183 YHVVYPESEITASEV
+2183 YYVVYPESEITASEV

-2233 IIKPK
+2233 IIKPR
-2238 IEATKVEITF
+2238 IEATKVEINF
-2248 KNKKGKSTYI
+2248 KNKKGKAIYI

-2265 DWSVDQVMEGII
+2265 EWSVDQVIEGII
-2277 LNSHTGEIKITHLA
+2277 LNAHTGEIKITHLA
-2291 FKDGSEI
+2291 VKDDSEI

-2329 KSSKVKLNDRS
+2329 KSSKVKLNVRS
-2340 NEKMYTKKDKLIEL
+2340 NEMMYTKKDKLLEL

-2374 GLMLLRKSRKKEI
+2374 GLMLLRKSRKKKI

>member
-1 MENRRINN
+1 MENKRINN

-33 GIFMMSNIN
+33 GFIMMSNIN
-42 FAKADSIEENNTT
+42 YAKADSIEQNNTT
-55 INQKVNDS
+55 INQKVSDS

-68 NIENQKSVNDK
+68 NIENGKSLNDN

-89 LSSTE
+89 LSTTK

-165 KESLLPKRQ
+165 KESLLPNRQ
-174 SNGVQSNHSATNNS
+174 SNGVQSQHLTKNNNI
-188 VSNHSHIR
+188 SNYSYIR

-231 SQVSGGTLPS
+231 SQVSGGILPS

-269 YTPSAVDYPSFM
+269 YTPSAVDYSSFM

-291 VARTNNGSDRSV
+291 LARTNNGRDRSV
-303 NDPKVA
+303 NDAKVA
-309 GIYQDIDVIPG
+309 GIYQDIDVVPG
-320 SELNVNFISTSPAFS
+320 SELNVNFISTSPVFS
-335 DGAAGAKL
+335 DGASGAKL
-343 KISNVD
+343 KISNIEQD
-349 QSRVLFDSRLNG
+349 RVLFDNRLNG

-375 IPNDM
+375 IPSDM

-391 STGRISVQRSSR
+391 NTGRISVQRSSK

-426 GSYITSNVTQVEYT
+426 GSYITSNVAQVEYI

-447 DNLARATVN
+447 DNFARATVN

-479 SKLISSNGVSAN
+479 SKLISSSGGTGN
-491 LDTNSNKLRIWISNL
+491 LDVNTNKLRMSISNL
-506 NPGDRKDVSYT
+506 NPGERKDLSYTVEFKATIPKIVNLNGHVSY
-517 IDFEAMRP
+517 R
-525 KVINLNAHI
+525 
-534 TYKTNATFRGS
+534 TNATFRGR
-545 DSQRNGDNTVNLQTV
+545 DTQRTGDNTVNLQTV

-582 LNEADFTADSWRTLQ
+582 LNEADFTADSWRALQ

-646 PIIEINQLIPNLT
+646 PIIEINHLIPNLT

-706 SGLVTNN
+706 SGLVTIN

-733 TSEESREN
+733 TSEESRVH
-741 MPRKEAT
+741 MPRKDAT
-748 PESPDIEASE
+748 PEAPGIEASE

-845 KMPRKETTPEAPDIE
+845 KMPRKETKPEAPDIE
-860 SNVEHVNVEVTPKG
+860 SNVEHVNVEVTPKD

-914 ETTGKVTVGY
+914 ETTGKVTVSY

-930 SEVVAIETKG
+930 SEVVAIETKGNSDSSTESKVTMPRKEVAPEAPDTVASVEHANVEVTPKGEATKLVINYTNPEDQRVTIIASNNGGIWSLNKNVSHIEVDEATGKVTIGYQAVQEESEIIATEIKG

-963 IEASEEYVNVEVTP
+963 IEASEE
-977 KDESTKLVIN
+977 
-987 YTNPEGHS
+987 
-995 DSIIANKNG
+995 
-1004 GAWLLNKQVPHIVID
+1004 
-1019 DRTGKV
+1019 
-1025 TIGHQAV
+1025 
-1032 QAESEIIATET
+1032 
-1043 KGNSDVSTES
+1043 
-1053 KVTMPRK
+1053 
-1060 ETTPEAPDIESNVE
+1060 
-1074 HVNVEVTPKGEST
+1074 HVNVEVTP
-1087 KLKVKYTDTNGQLS
+1087 
-1101 TFIANK
+1101 
-1107 NGETWSLNKQVSY
+1107 
-1120 IGIDDRTGKVTIG
+1120 R
-1133 YQAVQAESEIIATET
+1133 
-1148 KGNSDVSTESKVT
+1148 
-1161 MPRKEATPHSPS
+1161 
-1173 IEVSEEHVN
+1173 
-1182 VEVTPKD
+1182 D

-1250 IETKGNSD
+1250 TETKGNSD

-1347 QVESEISATEKK
+1347 QVESEISATE
-1359 GNSDSS
+1359 
-1365 LISKVIMP
+1365 
-1373 RKEATPNSPVI
+1373 
-1384 EASEERANVEVT
+1384 
-1396 PRDEST
+1396 
-1402 KLVINY
+1402 
-1408 TKPDGQSDTIIVSK
+1408 
-1422 NGETWSLNK
+1422 
-1431 NVPHTE
+1431 
-1437 VDETTGKITIGYQA
+1437 
-1451 VQVESE
+1451 
-1457 ISATETK
+1457 TK

-1480 EVAPEGPVLKSD
+1480 DVAPEGPVLKSD

-1539 GISINSQTGTVTIS
+1539 GISINTQTGTVTIS

-1565 TASNGNSDNSISK
+1565 TASNGNSDNSIVK

-1645 IKLDESTGKLTMG
+1645 IKLDESTGKLTLG
-1658 HQAVLA
+1658 HQAVL
-1664 ESEVVATET
+1664 
-1673 KGNSDESAESKINMP
+1673 
-1688 RKEVTPESPAIE
+1688 
-1700 ANEEHVNVEVTPK
+1700 
-1713 GESTKLVIN
+1713 
-1722 YTNSDG
+1722 
-1728 QPDSIITIKI
+1728 
-1738 GETWSLNKDLPNIRL
+1738 
-1753 DEHTGKV
+1753 
-1760 TIGHQAVQA
+1760 A

-1795 EVTPES
+1795 ETTPDS
-1801 PAIEANEEHVN
+1801 PAIEASEEYVN
-1812 VEVTPKGESTKVVIN
+1812 VEVTPKDESTKLVIN
-1827 YTNPEGQP
+1827 YTNSEGQP
-1835 DSITASKK
+1835 DSIIAIKK
-1843 EGTWSLNKEVP
+1843 EEIWSLNKEVP
-1854 HLELDEHTGKVT
+1854 HIRLEEHTGKVT

-1875 SEIVATETKGNS
+1875 SEIVA
-1887 EVSAESKINMP
+1887 I
-1898 RKEVTPDSPVIEAN
+1898 
-1912 EERVN
+1912 
-1917 VEVTPKGEST
+1917 
-1927 KLIINYTNPEGQ
+1927 
-1939 PDSIIVIKKEE
+1939 
-1950 IWSLNKEVPHIEL
+1950 
-1963 DEHTGKVTLGHQAVL
+1963 
-1978 AESEIVATETKGNSN
+1978 ETKGNSN

-2009 DSPTIEASEE
+2009 DSPTIEANEE
-2019 HASVKVTPKGESTKL
+2019 RVNVEVTPKDESTKL
-2034 IINYTNSEGQ
+2034 VINYTNSEGQ
-2044 PDSIIASKKE
+2044 LDSIIAIKIGE
-2054 GTWSLN
+2054 TWSLN
-2060 KETPHIEINDH
+2060 KDLPHIQLDEH
-2071 TGKVTIGYQAVQAES
+2071 TGKVTLGHQAVLAES

-2141 NYTNSDGQPDTI
+2141 NYTNSEGQPDSIIAIKKEEIWSLNKEVPHIELDETTGKVTLGHPAVQAESEVVATETKGNSDTSTESKINMPRKEVTPESPAIEANEEHVNVEVTPKGKSTKLVINYTNPEGQPDSIIASKKEGTWSLNKEVPHIELDVHTGKVTLGHQAVLAESEIVAIATKGNSEVSAESKINMSRKEVTPDSPVIEANEEHVNVEVTPKGESTKLIINYTNSDGQPDSIIEGKKEGTWSLNKEIPHIELDEHTGKVTLGHQAVLAESEIVATETKGNSDVSAESKINMPRKEATPDAPIVEKDESKVNVSIIPSGLSTKIEIEYINPEGQSDTI
-2153 IASKDGFTWSL
+2153 IASKDEGTWSL

-2171 TIKPATGKVTID
+2171 TIEPATGKVTID
-2183 YHVVYPESEITASEV
+2183 YYVVYPESEITASEV

-2233 IIKPK
+2233 IIKPR

-2248 KNKKGKSTYI
+2248 KNKKGKATYI
-2258 NVYKNGS
+2258 NVDKNGS
-2265 DWSVDQVMEGII
+2265 EWSVDQVMEGII

-2316 APTKVTSKESYKI
+2316 TPTKVTSKKSYKI

>member
-1 MENRRINN
+1 MENKRINN

-33 GIFMMSNIN
+33 GFIMMSNIN
-42 FAKADSIEENNTT
+42 YAKADSIEQNNTT
-55 INQKVNDS
+55 INQKVSDS

-68 NIENQKSVNDK
+68 NIENGKSLNDN

-89 LSSTE
+89 LSTTK

-165 KESLLPKRQ
+165 KESLLPNRQ
-174 SNGVQSNHSATNNS
+174 SNGVQSQHVTKNNNI
-188 VSNHSHIR
+188 SNYSYIR

-231 SQVSGGTLPS
+231 SQISGGILPS

-269 YTPSAVDYPSFM
+269 YTPSAVDYSSFM

-291 VARTNNGSDRSV
+291 LARTNNGRDRSV
-303 NDPKVA
+303 NDAKVA
-309 GIYQDIDVIPG
+309 GIYQDIDVVPG
-320 SELNVNFISTSPAFS
+320 SELNVNFISTSPVFS
-335 DGAAGAKL
+335 DGASGAKL
-343 KISNVD
+343 KISNIEQD
-349 QSRVLFDSRLNG
+349 RVLFDNRLNG

-375 IPNDM
+375 IPSDM

-391 STGRISVQRSSR
+391 NTGRISVQRSSK

-426 GSYITSNVTQVEYT
+426 GSYITSNVAQVEYI

-447 DNLARATVN
+447 DNFARATVN

-469 TYYEVILPAN
+469 TYYEVLLPAN
-479 SKLISSNGVSAN
+479 SKLISSSGGTGN
-491 LDTNSNKLRIWISNL
+491 LDVNTNKLRMSISNL
-506 NPGDRKDVSYT
+506 NPGERKDLSYTVEFKATIPKIVNLNGHVSY
-517 IDFEAMRP
+517 R
-525 KVINLNAHI
+525 
-534 TYKTNATFRGS
+534 TNATFRGR
-545 DSQRNGDNTVNLQTV
+545 DTQRTGDNTVNLQTV

-582 LNEADFTADSWRTLQ
+582 LNEADFTTDSWRALQ

-619 ASQETINNVTNSLD
+619 ASQETINNVTNTLD

-646 PIIEINQLIPNLT
+646 PIIEINYLIPNLT
-659 ITPANKADKLNVTY
+659 ITPANKADKLNIIY

-685 TKTNDNWSLDNSVPG
+685 TKTNDNWSLNNSVPG

-706 SGLVTNN
+706 SGLVTIN

-741 MPRKEAT
+741 MPRKDAT
-748 PESPDIEASE
+748 PEAPGIEASE

-792 NGETWTLDKQVSHIN
+792 NGETWKLDKQVSQIN

-845 KMPRKETTPEAPDIE
+845 KMPRKETKPEAPDIE
-860 SNVEHVNVEVTPKG
+860 SNVEHVNVEVTPK
-874 ESTKLEVKYTDT
+874 
-886 NGQPSSII
+886 
-894 ANKNGGVW
+894 
-902 ALNKEVPHIELD
+902 
-914 ETTGKVTVGY
+914 
-924 QAVQAE
+924 
-930 SEVVAIETKG
+930 
-940 NSDVSTES
+940 
-948 KVTMPRKEATPDSPA
+948 
-963 IEASEEYVNVEVTP
+963 
-977 KDESTKLVIN
+977 DESTKLV
-987 YTNPEGHS
+987 
-995 DSIIANKNG
+995 
-1004 GAWLLNKQVPHIVID
+1004 
-1019 DRTGKV
+1019 
-1025 TIGHQAV
+1025 
-1032 QAESEIIATET
+1032 
-1043 KGNSDVSTES
+1043 
-1053 KVTMPRK
+1053 
-1060 ETTPEAPDIESNVE
+1060 
-1074 HVNVEVTPKGEST
+1074 
-1087 KLKVKYTDTNGQLS
+1087 
-1101 TFIANK
+1101 
-1107 NGETWSLNKQVSY
+1107 
-1120 IGIDDRTGKVTIG
+1120 
-1133 YQAVQAESEIIATET
+1133 
-1148 KGNSDVSTESKVT
+1148 
-1161 MPRKEATPHSPS
+1161 
-1173 IEVSEEHVN
+1173 
-1182 VEVTPKD
+1182 
-1189 ESTKLMINYTNTEGQ
+1189 INYTNTEGQ

-1230 ATGKVTIGY
+1230 ASGKVTIGY
-1239 QAVQAESEVIT
+1239 QAVQAVSEVIT
-1250 IETKGNSD
+1250 TETKGNSD

-1266 MPRKEVTPNAPIVEK
+1266 MPRK
-1281 EESNASVNILPQD
+1281 D
-1294 EVTKLVVKYIA
+1294 
-1305 PEGEPASIT
+1305 
-1314 ASKTGGTWSLNKQ
+1314 
-1327 VPHIQLNDNTGKITI
+1327 
-1342 GYQAV
+1342 
-1347 QVESEISATEKK
+1347 
-1359 GNSDSS
+1359 
-1365 LISKVIMP
+1365 
-1373 RKEATPNSPVI
+1373 
-1384 EASEERANVEVT
+1384 
-1396 PRDEST
+1396 
-1402 KLVINY
+1402 
-1408 TKPDGQSDTIIVSK
+1408 
-1422 NGETWSLNK
+1422 
-1431 NVPHTE
+1431 
-1437 VDETTGKITIGYQA
+1437 
-1451 VQVESE
+1451 
-1457 ISATETK
+1457 
-1464 GNSDSSLI
+1464 
-1472 SKVTMPRK
+1472 
-1480 EVAPEGPVLKSD
+1480 VAPEGPVLKSD

-1565 TASNGNSDNSISK
+1565 TASNGNSDNSIVK

-1631 KVGNGWTINKNISN
+1631 KVGNGWTINNNISN

-1658 HQAVLA
+1658 HQAVLV
-1664 ESEVVATET
+1664 ESEIVATET

-1688 RKEVTPESPAIE
+1688 RKESTPDSPTIE
-1700 ANEEHVNVEVTPK
+1700 ANEERVNVEVTPK
-1713 GESTKLVIN
+1713 GESTKLIIN

-1728 QPDSIITIKI
+1728 QPDSIIAIKKEEI
-1738 GETWSLNKDLPNIRL
+1738 WSLNKEVPYIQL
-1753 DEHTGKV
+1753 DETTGVV
-1760 TIGHQAVQA
+1760 TIGHQAVLA

-1801 PAIEANEEHVN
+1801 PAIESNEEHVN
-1812 VEVTPKGESTKVVIN
+1812 VEVTPKGESTKLVIN
-1827 YTNPEGQP
+1827 YTN
-1835 DSITASKK
+1835 S
-1843 EGTWSLNKEVP
+1843 
-1854 HLELDEHTGKVT
+1854 
-1866 IGHQAVLAE
+1866 
-1875 SEIVATETKGNS
+1875 
-1887 EVSAESKINMP
+1887 
-1898 RKEVTPDSPVIEAN
+1898 
-1912 EERVN
+1912 
-1917 VEVTPKGEST
+1917 
-1927 KLIINYTNPEGQ
+1927 EGQ
-1939 PDSIIVIKKEE
+1939 PDSIIAIKKEE
-1950 IWSLNKEVPHIEL
+1950 IWSLNKEVPHIQL
-1963 DEHTGKVTLGHQAVL
+1963 DEYTGKVTLGHPAVQ

-1993 TSPESK
+1993 TSAESK

-2009 DSPTIEASEE
+2009 DSPT
-2019 HASVKVTPKGESTKL
+2019 
-2034 IINYTNSEGQ
+2034 
-2044 PDSIIASKKE
+2044 
-2054 GTWSLN
+2054 
-2060 KETPHIEINDH
+2060 
-2071 TGKVTIGYQAVQAES
+2071 
-2086 EIVATE
+2086 
-2092 TKGNSDASAESKIN
+2092 
-2106 MPRKEVTPDSPV
+2106 

-2141 NYTNSDGQPDTI
+2141 NYTNSDGQPDSI
-2153 IASKDGFTWSL
+2153 IASKKEGTWSLNKETPHIEIDDHTGKVTIGYQDVQTESEIVATETKGNSDTSPESKINMPRKEATPDAPIVEKDESKVNVSIIPSGLSTKMEIDYTNPEGKSDTIIARKDGLTWSL
-2164 SKDITGI
+2164 SKEITGI
-2171 TIKPATGKVTID
+2171 NIEPATGKVTID
-2183 YHVVYPESEITASEV
+2183 YYVVYPESEITASEV

-2227 EKEATV
+2227 EKEAKV
-2233 IIKPK
+2233 IIKPR
-2238 IEATKVEITF
+2238 IEATKVEINF
-2248 KNKKGKSTYI
+2248 KNKKGKATYI

-2265 DWSVDQVMEGII
+2265 EWSVDQVMEGII
-2277 LNSHTGEIKITHLA
+2277 LNAHTGEIKITHLA

>member
-1 MENRRINN
+1 MMENKRINN

-33 GIFMMSNIN
+33 GFIMMSNIN
-42 FAKADSIEENNTT
+42 YAKADSIEQNNTT
-55 INQKVNDS
+55 INQKVSDS

-68 NIENQKSVNDK
+68 NIENGKSLNDN

-89 LSSTE
+89 LSTTK

-165 KESLLPKRQ
+165 KESLLPNRQ
-174 SNGVQSNHSATNNS
+174 SNGVQSQHVTKNNNI
-188 VSNHSHIR
+188 SNYSYIR

-231 SQVSGGTLPS
+231 SQISGGILPS

-269 YTPSAVDYPSFM
+269 YTPSAVDYSSFM

-291 VARTNNGSDRSV
+291 LARTNNGRDRSV
-303 NDPKVA
+303 NDAKVA
-309 GIYQDIDVIPG
+309 GIYQDIDVVPG
-320 SELNVNFISTSPAFS
+320 SELNVNFISTSPVFS
-335 DGAAGAKL
+335 DGASGAKL
-343 KISNVD
+343 KISNIEQD
-349 QSRVLFDSRLNG
+349 RVLFDNRLNG

-375 IPNDM
+375 IPSDM

-391 STGRISVQRSSR
+391 NTGRISVQRSSK

-426 GSYITSNVTQVEYT
+426 GSYITSNVAQVEYI

-447 DNLARATVN
+447 DNFARATVN

-469 TYYEVILPAN
+469 TYYEVLLPAN
-479 SKLISSNGVSAN
+479 SKLISSSGGTGN
-491 LDTNSNKLRIWISNL
+491 LDVNTNKLRMSISNL
-506 NPGDRKDVSYT
+506 NPGERKDLSYTVEFKATIPKIVNLNGHVSY
-517 IDFEAMRP
+517 R
-525 KVINLNAHI
+525 
-534 TYKTNATFRGS
+534 TNATFRGR
-545 DSQRNGDNTVNLQTV
+545 DTQRTGDNTVNLQTV

-582 LNEADFTADSWRTLQ
+582 LNEADFTTDSWRALQ

-619 ASQETINNVTNSLD
+619 ASQETINNVTNTLD

-646 PIIEINQLIPNLT
+646 PIIEINYLIPNLT
-659 ITPANKADKLNVTY
+659 ITPANKADKLNIIY

-685 TKTNDNWSLDNSVPG
+685 TKTNDNWSLKNSVPG

-706 SGLVTNN
+706 SGLVTIN

-741 MPRKEAT
+741 MPRKDAT
-748 PESPDIEASE
+748 PEAPGIEASE

-792 NGETWTLDKQVSHIN
+792 NGETWKLDKQVSQIN

-845 KMPRKETTPEAPDIE
+845 KMPRKETKPEAPDIE
-860 SNVEHVNVEVTPKG
+860 SNVEHVNVEVTPK
-874 ESTKLEVKYTDT
+874 
-886 NGQPSSII
+886 
-894 ANKNGGVW
+894 
-902 ALNKEVPHIELD
+902 
-914 ETTGKVTVGY
+914 
-924 QAVQAE
+924 
-930 SEVVAIETKG
+930 
-940 NSDVSTES
+940 
-948 KVTMPRKEATPDSPA
+948 
-963 IEASEEYVNVEVTP
+963 
-977 KDESTKLVIN
+977 DESTKLV
-987 YTNPEGHS
+987 
-995 DSIIANKNG
+995 
-1004 GAWLLNKQVPHIVID
+1004 
-1019 DRTGKV
+1019 
-1025 TIGHQAV
+1025 
-1032 QAESEIIATET
+1032 
-1043 KGNSDVSTES
+1043 
-1053 KVTMPRK
+1053 
-1060 ETTPEAPDIESNVE
+1060 
-1074 HVNVEVTPKGEST
+1074 
-1087 KLKVKYTDTNGQLS
+1087 
-1101 TFIANK
+1101 
-1107 NGETWSLNKQVSY
+1107 
-1120 IGIDDRTGKVTIG
+1120 
-1133 YQAVQAESEIIATET
+1133 
-1148 KGNSDVSTESKVT
+1148 
-1161 MPRKEATPHSPS
+1161 
-1173 IEVSEEHVN
+1173 
-1182 VEVTPKD
+1182 
-1189 ESTKLMINYTNTEGQ
+1189 INYTNTEGQ

-1230 ATGKVTIGY
+1230 ASGKVTIGY
-1239 QAVQAESEVIT
+1239 QAVQAVSEVIT
-1250 IETKGNSD
+1250 TETKGNSD

-1266 MPRKEVTPNAPIVEK
+1266 MPRK
-1281 EESNASVNILPQD
+1281 D
-1294 EVTKLVVKYIA
+1294 
-1305 PEGEPASIT
+1305 
-1314 ASKTGGTWSLNKQ
+1314 
-1327 VPHIQLNDNTGKITI
+1327 
-1342 GYQAV
+1342 
-1347 QVESEISATEKK
+1347 
-1359 GNSDSS
+1359 
-1365 LISKVIMP
+1365 
-1373 RKEATPNSPVI
+1373 
-1384 EASEERANVEVT
+1384 
-1396 PRDEST
+1396 
-1402 KLVINY
+1402 
-1408 TKPDGQSDTIIVSK
+1408 
-1422 NGETWSLNK
+1422 
-1431 NVPHTE
+1431 
-1437 VDETTGKITIGYQA
+1437 
-1451 VQVESE
+1451 
-1457 ISATETK
+1457 
-1464 GNSDSSLI
+1464 
-1472 SKVTMPRK
+1472 
-1480 EVAPEGPVLKSD
+1480 VAPEGPVLKSD

-1565 TASNGNSDNSISK
+1565 TASNGNSDNSIVK

-1631 KVGNGWTINKNISN
+1631 KVGNGWTINNNISN

-1658 HQAVLA
+1658 HQAVLV
-1664 ESEVVATET
+1664 ESEIVATET
-1673 KGNSDESAESKINMP
+1673 KGNSDESAESKINMPRKESTPDSPTIEANEERVNVEVTPKGESTKLIINYTNSDGQPDSIIAIKKEEIWSLNKEVPYIQLDETTGVVTIGHQAVLAESEIVATETKGNSDTSAESKVTMPRKEVTPESPAIESNEEHVNVEVTPKGESTKLVINYTNSEGQPDSIIAIKKEEIWSLNKEVPHIQLDEYTGKVTLGHPAVQAESEIVATETKGNSNTSAESKVTMPRKESTPDSPTIEANEERVNVEVTPKGESTKLVINYTNSDGQPDSIIASKKEGTWSLNKETPHIEIDDHTGKVTIGYQDVQTESEIVATETKGNSDTSPESKINMP

-1728 QPDSIITIKI
+1728 QPDSIIASKI
-1738 GETWSLNKDLPNIRL
+1738 GETWSLNK
-1753 DEHTGKV
+1753 
-1760 TIGHQAVQA
+1760 
-1769 ESEIVAT
+1769 
-1776 ETKGNS
+1776 
-1782 DTSAESKVTMPRK
+1782 
-1795 EVTPES
+1795 
-1801 PAIEANEEHVN
+1801 
-1812 VEVTPKGESTKVVIN
+1812 
-1827 YTNPEGQP
+1827 
-1835 DSITASKK
+1835 
-1843 EGTWSLNKEVP
+1843 EVP
-1854 HLELDEHTGKVT
+1854 YIQLNET
-1866 IGHQAVLAE
+1866 I
-1875 SEIVATETKGNS
+1875 
-1887 EVSAESKINMP
+1887 
-1898 RKEVTPDSPVIEAN
+1898 
-1912 EERVN
+1912 
-1917 VEVTPKGEST
+1917 
-1927 KLIINYTNPEGQ
+1927 
-1939 PDSIIVIKKEE
+1939 
-1950 IWSLNKEVPHIEL
+1950 
-1963 DEHTGKVTLGHQAVL
+1963 GKVTLGHQAVL
-1978 AESEIVATETKGNSN
+1978 AESEIVA
-1993 TSPESK
+1993 
-1999 VTMPRKESTP
+1999 
-2009 DSPTIEASEE
+2009 I
-2019 HASVKVTPKGESTKL
+2019 
-2034 IINYTNSEGQ
+2034 
-2044 PDSIIASKKE
+2044 
-2054 GTWSLN
+2054 
-2060 KETPHIEINDH
+2060 
-2071 TGKVTIGYQAVQAES
+2071 
-2086 EIVATE
+2086 E
-2092 TKGNSDASAESKIN
+2092 TKGNSDVSAESKIN
-2106 MPRKEVTPDSPV
+2106 MPRKEATPDAPIVEKDESK
-2118 IEANEERVN
+2118 VN
-2127 VEVTPKGESTKLVI
+2127 VSIIPSGLSTKMEI
-2141 NYTNSDGQPDTI
+2141 DYTNPEGKSDTI
-2153 IASKDGFTWSL
+2153 IARKDGLTWSL
-2164 SKDITGI
+2164 SKEITGI
-2171 TIKPATGKVTID
+2171 NIEPATGKVTID
-2183 YHVVYPESEITASEV
+2183 YYVVYPESEITASEV

-2227 EKEATV
+2227 EKEAKV
-2233 IIKPK
+2233 IIKPR
-2238 IEATKVEITF
+2238 IEATKVEINF
-2248 KNKKGKSTYI
+2248 KNKKGKATYI

-2265 DWSVDQVMEGII
+2265 EWSVDQVMEGII
-2277 LNSHTGEIKITHLA
+2277 LNAHTGEIKITHLA

>member
-1 MENRRINN
+1 MENKRINN

-33 GIFMMSNIN
+33 GFIMMSNIN
-42 FAKADSIEENNTT
+42 YAKADSIEQNNTT
-55 INQKVNDS
+55 INQKVSDS

-68 NIENQKSVNDK
+68 NIENGKSLNDN

-89 LSSTE
+89 LSTTK

-165 KESLLPKRQ
+165 KESLLPNRQ
-174 SNGVQSNHSATNNS
+174 SNGVQSQHLTKNNNI
-188 VSNHSHIR
+188 SNYSNIR

-231 SQVSGGTLPS
+231 SQVSGGILPS

-269 YTPSAVDYPSFM
+269 YTPSAVDYSSFM
-281 SNGGAPYGVV
+281 SNNGAPYGVV
-291 VARTNNGSDRSV
+291 LARTNNGRDRSV
-303 NDPKVA
+303 NDAKVA
-309 GIYQDIDVIPG
+309 GIYQDIDVVPG
-320 SELNVNFISTSPAFS
+320 SELNVNFISTSPVFS
-335 DGAAGAKL
+335 DGASGAKL
-343 KISNVD
+343 KISNIEQD
-349 QSRVLFDSRLNG
+349 RILFDNRLNG

-375 IPNDM
+375 IPSDM

-391 STGRISVQRSSR
+391 NTGRISVQRSSK

-426 GSYITSNVTQVEYT
+426 GSYITSNVAQVEYI

-447 DNLARATVN
+447 DNFARATVN

-479 SKLISSNGVSAN
+479 SKLISSSGGTGN
-491 LDTNSNKLRIWISNL
+491 LDVNTNKLRMSISNL
-506 NPGDRKDVSYT
+506 NPGERKDLSYTVEFKATIPKIVNLNGHVSY
-517 IDFEAMRP
+517 R
-525 KVINLNAHI
+525 
-534 TYKTNATFRGS
+534 TNATFRGR
-545 DSQRNGDNTVNLQTV
+545 DTQRTGDNTVNLQTV

-582 LNEADFTADSWRTLQ
+582 LNEADFTADSWRALQ

-619 ASQETINNVTNSLD
+619 ASQETINNVTNTLD

-646 PIIEINQLIPNLT
+646 PIIEINYLIPNLT
-659 ITPANKADKLNVTY
+659 ITPANKADKLNITY

-679 RTSIIA
+679 STSIIA
-685 TKTNDNWSLDNSVPG
+685 TKTNDNWSLNNSVPG

-706 SGLVTNN
+706 SGLVTIN

-721 VVVANDIIRNSD
+721 LVVANDIIRNSD

-748 PESPDIEASE
+748 PEAPGIEASE

-773 IEIIYINPEGE
+773 IEMIYINPEGE

-845 KMPRKETTPEAPDIE
+845 KMPRKETKPEAPDIE
-860 SNVEHVNVEVTPKG
+860 SNVEHVNVEVTPKD

-894 ANKNGGVW
+894 ANKNGEVW

-930 SEVVAIETKG
+930 SEIVATETKG
-940 NSDVSTES
+940 NSDSSSESNLKMPRKETTPEAPDIVASVEHANVKVTPKGEVTKLVINYTNPEDQRVTINASNNGGIWSLNKNVSHIEVDEATGKVTIGYQAVQVESEIIATEIKGNSDSSPES
-948 KVTMPRKEATPDSPA
+948 KVTMPRKETTPDSPA
-963 IEASEEYVNVEVTP
+963 IEASEEYINVEVTP

-1025 TIGHQAV
+1025 TIGHQVV
-1032 QAESEIIATET
+1032 QAESEIIATEI
-1043 KGNSDVSTES
+1043 KGNSDSSPES

-1060 ETTPEAPDIESNVE
+1060 ETTP
-1074 HVNVEVTPKGEST
+1074 
-1087 KLKVKYTDTNGQLS
+1087 
-1101 TFIANK
+1101 
-1107 NGETWSLNKQVSY
+1107 
-1120 IGIDDRTGKVTIG
+1120 
-1133 YQAVQAESEIIATET
+1133 
-1148 KGNSDVSTESKVT
+1148 
-1161 MPRKEATPHSPS
+1161 HSPT
-1173 IEVSEEHVN
+1173 IEANEEQVN

-1189 ESTKLMINYTNTEGQ
+1189 ESTKLVINYTNTEGQ

-1250 IETKGNSD
+1250 TETKGNSD

-1266 MPRKEVTPNAPIVEK
+1266 MPRK
-1281 EESNASVNILPQD
+1281 D
-1294 EVTKLVVKYIA
+1294 
-1305 PEGEPASIT
+1305 
-1314 ASKTGGTWSLNKQ
+1314 
-1327 VPHIQLNDNTGKITI
+1327 
-1342 GYQAV
+1342 
-1347 QVESEISATEKK
+1347 
-1359 GNSDSS
+1359 
-1365 LISKVIMP
+1365 
-1373 RKEATPNSPVI
+1373 
-1384 EASEERANVEVT
+1384 
-1396 PRDEST
+1396 
-1402 KLVINY
+1402 
-1408 TKPDGQSDTIIVSK
+1408 
-1422 NGETWSLNK
+1422 
-1431 NVPHTE
+1431 
-1437 VDETTGKITIGYQA
+1437 
-1451 VQVESE
+1451 
-1457 ISATETK
+1457 
-1464 GNSDSSLI
+1464 
-1472 SKVTMPRK
+1472 
-1480 EVAPEGPVLKSD
+1480 VAPEGPVLKSD

-1565 TASNGNSDNSISK
+1565 TASNGNSDNSIVK

-1631 KVGNGWTINKNISN
+1631 KVGNGWTINNNISN
-1645 IKLDESTGKLTMG
+1645 IKLDESTGKLT
-1658 HQAVLA
+1658 L
-1664 ESEVVATET
+1664 
-1673 KGNSDESAESKINMP
+1673 
-1688 RKEVTPESPAIE
+1688 
-1700 ANEEHVNVEVTPK
+1700 
-1713 GESTKLVIN
+1713 
-1722 YTNSDG
+1722 
-1728 QPDSIITIKI
+1728 
-1738 GETWSLNKDLPNIRL
+1738 
-1753 DEHTGKV
+1753 
-1760 TIGHQAVQA
+1760 
-1769 ESEIVAT
+1769 
-1776 ETKGNS
+1776 
-1782 DTSAESKVTMPRK
+1782 
-1795 EVTPES
+1795 
-1801 PAIEANEEHVN
+1801 
-1812 VEVTPKGESTKVVIN
+1812 
-1827 YTNPEGQP
+1827 
-1835 DSITASKK
+1835 
-1843 EGTWSLNKEVP
+1843 
-1854 HLELDEHTGKVT
+1854 
-1866 IGHQAVLAE
+1866 GHQAVLAE

-1887 EVSAESKINMP
+1887 DESAESKVTMP
-1898 RKEVTPDSPVIEAN
+1898 RKETTPEAPDIESN
-1912 EERVN
+1912 VEHVN
-1917 VEVTPKGEST
+1917 VEVTPTSEST
-1927 KLIINYTNPEGQ
+1927 KLEVKYTDTNGQ
-1939 PDSIIVIKKEE
+1939 LDSIIAIKIGET
-1950 IWSLNKEVPHIEL
+1950 WSLNKDLPHIQL
-1963 DEHTGKVTLGHQAVL
+1963 DEHTGKVTIGHQSVL

-2019 HASVKVTPKGESTKL
+2019 RASVEVTPKGESTKL
-2034 IINYTNSEGQ
+2034 EVKYTDTNGQ
-2044 PDSIIASKKE
+2044 LSSFIANKN
-2054 GTWSLN
+2054 GGVWSLN
-2060 KETPHIEINDH
+2060 KEVPHIELDET
-2071 TGKVTIGYQAVQAES
+2071 TGKVTLGHQAVLAES

-2092 TKGNSDASAESKIN
+2092 TKGNSDESAKSKIN

-2141 NYTNSDGQPDTI
+2141 NYTNSEGQPDSIIAIKKEEIWSLNKEVPHIQLDEYTGKVTLGHPAVQAESEVVATETKGNSNTSPESKVTMPRKESTPDSPTIEANEERVNVEVTPKGESTKLVINYTNSDGQPDSIIASKKEGTWSLNKETPHIEIDDHTGKVTIGYQDVQTESEIVATETKGNSDTSTESKINMPRKEATPDAPIVEKDESKVNVSIIPSGLSTKIEIEYINPEGQSDTI
-2153 IASKDGFTWSL
+2153 IASKDEGTWSL
-2164 SKDITGI
+2164 SKEITGI
-2171 TIKPATGKVTID
+2171 NIEPATGKVTID
-2183 YHVVYPESEITASEV
+2183 YYVVYPESEITASEV

-2227 EKEATV
+2227 EKEAIV
-2233 IIKPK
+2233 IIKPR

-2248 KNKKGKSTYI
+2248 KNKKGKATYI

-2265 DWSVDQVMEGII
+2265 EWSVDQVIEGII
-2277 LNSHTGEIKITHLA
+2277 LNAHTGEIKITHLA
-2291 FKDGSEI
+2291 VKDGSEI

-2305 NSDASIAISIK
+2305 NSDASIAICIK

-2329 KSSKVKLNDRS
+2329 KSLKVKLNDRS
-2340 NEKMYTKKDKLIEL
+2340 NEMMYTKKDKLLEL
-2354 PHTGESEKANKTLLS
+2354 PHTGESEKANNTLLS

>member
-1 MENRRINN
+1 MMENKRINN

-33 GIFMMSNIN
+33 GFIMMSNIN
-42 FAKADSIEENNTT
+42 YAKADSIEQNNTT
-55 INQKVNDS
+55 INQKVSDS

-68 NIENQKSVNDK
+68 NIENGKSLNDN

-89 LSSTE
+89 LSTTK

-165 KESLLPKRQ
+165 KESLLPNRQ
-174 SNGVQSNHSATNNS
+174 SNGVQSQHLTKNNNI
-188 VSNHSHIR
+188 SNYSNII

-231 SQVSGGTLPS
+231 SQVSGGILPS

-269 YTPSAVDYPSFM
+269 YTPSAVDYSSFM
-281 SNGGAPYGVV
+281 SNNGAPYGVV
-291 VARTNNGSDRSV
+291 LARTNNGRDRSV
-303 NDPKVA
+303 NDAKVA
-309 GIYQDIDVIPG
+309 GIYQDIDVVPG
-320 SELNVNFISTSPAFS
+320 SELNVNFISTSPVFS
-335 DGAAGAKL
+335 DGASGAKL
-343 KISNVD
+343 KISNIEQD
-349 QSRVLFDSRLNG
+349 RILFDNRLNG

-375 IPNDM
+375 IPSDM

-391 STGRISVQRSSR
+391 NTGRISVQRSSK

-426 GSYITSNVTQVEYT
+426 GSYITSNVAQVEYI

-447 DNLARATVN
+447 DNFARATVN

-479 SKLISSNGVSAN
+479 SKLISSSGGTGN
-491 LDTNSNKLRIWISNL
+491 LDVNTNKLRMSISNL
-506 NPGDRKDVSYT
+506 NPGERKDLSYTVEFKATIPKIVNLNGHVSY
-517 IDFEAMRP
+517 R
-525 KVINLNAHI
+525 
-534 TYKTNATFRGS
+534 TNATFRGR
-545 DSQRNGDNTVNLQTV
+545 DTQRTGDNTVNLQTV

-582 LNEADFTADSWRTLQ
+582 LNEADFTADSWRALQ

-619 ASQETINNVTNSLD
+619 ASQETINNVTNTLD

-646 PIIEINQLIPNLT
+646 PIIEINYLIPNLT
-659 ITPANKADKLNVTY
+659 ITPANKADKLNITY

-679 RTSIIA
+679 STSIIA
-685 TKTNDNWSLDNSVPG
+685 TKTNDNWSLNNSVPG

-706 SGLVTNN
+706 SGLVTIN

-721 VVVANDIIRNSD
+721 LVVANDIIRNSD

-748 PESPDIEASE
+748 PEAPGIEASE

-773 IEIIYINPEGE
+773 IEMIYINPEGE

-845 KMPRKETTPEAPDIE
+845 KMPRKETKPEAPDIE
-860 SNVEHVNVEVTPKG
+860 SNVEHVNVEVTPKD

-894 ANKNGGVW
+894 ANKNGEVW

-930 SEVVAIETKG
+930 SEIVATETKG
-940 NSDVSTES
+940 NSDSSSESNLKMPRKETTPEAPDIVASVEHANVKVTPKGEVTKLVINYTNPEDQRVTINASNNGGIWSLNKNVSHIEVDEATGKVTIGYQAVQVESEIIATEIKGNSDSSPES
-948 KVTMPRKEATPDSPA
+948 KVTMPRKETTPDSPA
-963 IEASEEYVNVEVTP
+963 IEASEEYINVEVTP

-1025 TIGHQAV
+1025 TIGHQVV
-1032 QAESEIIATET
+1032 QAESEIIATEI
-1043 KGNSDVSTES
+1043 KGNSDSSPES

-1060 ETTPEAPDIESNVE
+1060 ETTP
-1074 HVNVEVTPKGEST
+1074 
-1087 KLKVKYTDTNGQLS
+1087 
-1101 TFIANK
+1101 
-1107 NGETWSLNKQVSY
+1107 
-1120 IGIDDRTGKVTIG
+1120 
-1133 YQAVQAESEIIATET
+1133 
-1148 KGNSDVSTESKVT
+1148 
-1161 MPRKEATPHSPS
+1161 HSPT
-1173 IEVSEEHVN
+1173 IEANEEQVN

-1189 ESTKLMINYTNTEGQ
+1189 ESTKLVINYTNTEGQ

-1250 IETKGNSD
+1250 TETKGNSD

-1266 MPRKEVTPNAPIVEK
+1266 MPRK
-1281 EESNASVNILPQD
+1281 D
-1294 EVTKLVVKYIA
+1294 
-1305 PEGEPASIT
+1305 
-1314 ASKTGGTWSLNKQ
+1314 
-1327 VPHIQLNDNTGKITI
+1327 
-1342 GYQAV
+1342 
-1347 QVESEISATEKK
+1347 
-1359 GNSDSS
+1359 
-1365 LISKVIMP
+1365 
-1373 RKEATPNSPVI
+1373 
-1384 EASEERANVEVT
+1384 
-1396 PRDEST
+1396 
-1402 KLVINY
+1402 
-1408 TKPDGQSDTIIVSK
+1408 
-1422 NGETWSLNK
+1422 
-1431 NVPHTE
+1431 
-1437 VDETTGKITIGYQA
+1437 
-1451 VQVESE
+1451 
-1457 ISATETK
+1457 
-1464 GNSDSSLI
+1464 
-1472 SKVTMPRK
+1472 
-1480 EVAPEGPVLKSD
+1480 VAPEGPVLKSD

-1565 TASNGNSDNSISK
+1565 TASNGNSDNSIVK

-1631 KVGNGWTINKNISN
+1631 KVGNGWTINNNISN

-1664 ESEVVATET
+1664 ESEIVATET
-1673 KGNSDESAESKINMP
+1673 KGNSDESAESKVTMP
-1688 RKEVTPESPAIE
+1688 RKETTPEAPDIE
-1700 ANEEHVNVEVTPK
+1700 SNVEHVNVEVTPTS
-1713 GESTKLVIN
+1713 ESTKLEVK
-1722 YTNSDG
+1722 YTDTNG
-1728 QPDSIITIKI
+1728 QLDSIIAIKI
-1738 GETWSLNKDLPNIRL
+1738 GETWSLNKDLPHIQL

-1760 TIGHQAVQA
+1760 TIGHQ
-1769 ESEIVAT
+1769 S
-1776 ETKGNS
+1776 
-1782 DTSAESKVTMPRK
+1782 
-1795 EVTPES
+1795 
-1801 PAIEANEEHVN
+1801 
-1812 VEVTPKGESTKVVIN
+1812 
-1827 YTNPEGQP
+1827 
-1835 DSITASKK
+1835 
-1843 EGTWSLNKEVP
+1843 
-1854 HLELDEHTGKVT
+1854 
-1866 IGHQAVLAE
+1866 
-1875 SEIVATETKGNS
+1875 
-1887 EVSAESKINMP
+1887 
-1898 RKEVTPDSPVIEAN
+1898 
-1912 EERVN
+1912 
-1917 VEVTPKGEST
+1917 
-1927 KLIINYTNPEGQ
+1927 
-1939 PDSIIVIKKEE
+1939 
-1950 IWSLNKEVPHIEL
+1950 
-1963 DEHTGKVTLGHQAVL
+1963 VL

-2019 HASVKVTPKGESTKL
+2019 RASVEVTPKGESTKL
-2034 IINYTNSEGQ
+2034 EVKYTDTNGQ
-2044 PDSIIASKKE
+2044 LSSFIANKN
-2054 GTWSLN
+2054 GGVWSLN
-2060 KETPHIEINDH
+2060 KEVPHIELDET
-2071 TGKVTIGYQAVQAES
+2071 TGKVTLGHQAVLAES

-2092 TKGNSDASAESKIN
+2092 TKGNSDESAKSKIN

-2141 NYTNSDGQPDTI
+2141 NYTNSEGQPDSIIAIKKEEIWSLNKEVPHIQLDEYTGKVTLGHPAVQAESEVVATETKGNSNTSPESKVTMPRKESTPDSPTIEANEERVNVEVTPKGESTKLVINYTNSDGQPDSIIASKKEGTWSLNKETPHIEIDDHTGKVTIGYQDVQTESEIVATETKGNSDTSTESKINMPRKEATPDAPIVEKDESKVNVSIIPSGLSTKIEIEYINPEGQSDTI
-2153 IASKDGFTWSL
+2153 IASKDEGTWSL
-2164 SKDITGI
+2164 SKEITGI
-2171 TIKPATGKVTID
+2171 NIEPATGKVTID
-2183 YHVVYPESEITASEV
+2183 YYVVYPESEITASEV

-2227 EKEATV
+2227 EKEAIV
-2233 IIKPK
+2233 IIKPR

-2248 KNKKGKSTYI
+2248 KNKKGKATYI

-2265 DWSVDQVMEGII
+2265 EWSVDQVIEGII
-2277 LNSHTGEIKITHLA
+2277 LNAHTGEIKITHLA
-2291 FKDGSEI
+2291 VKDGSEI

-2305 NSDASIAISIK
+2305 NSDASIAICIK

-2329 KSSKVKLNDRS
+2329 KSLKVKLNDRS
-2340 NEKMYTKKDKLIEL
+2340 NEMMYTKKDKLLEL
-2354 PHTGESEKANKTLLS
+2354 PHTGESEKANNTLLS

>member
-1 MENRRINN
+1 MENKRINN

-33 GIFMMSNIN
+33 GFIMMSNIN
-42 FAKADSIEENNTT
+42 YAKADSIEQNNTT
-55 INQKVNDS
+55 INQKVSDS

-68 NIENQKSVNDK
+68 NIENGKSLNDN

-89 LSSTE
+89 LSTTK

-120 KTEDSVELFRADLQ
+120 KTDESIKLFRTDLQ

-165 KESLLPKRQ
+165 KESLLPNRQ
-174 SNGVQSNHSATNNS
+174 SNGVQSQHLTTNNNF
-188 VSNHSHIR
+188 SNYSYIR
-196 HKRDTSS
+196 HKRDSSS

-231 SQVSGGTLPS
+231 SQVSGGILPS

-269 YTPSAVDYPSFM
+269 YTPSAVDYSSFM
-281 SNGGAPYGVV
+281 SNNGAPYGVV
-291 VARTNNGSDRSV
+291 LARTNNGRDRSV
-303 NDPKVA
+303 NDAKVA
-309 GIYQDIDVIPG
+309 GIYQDIDVVPG
-320 SELNVNFISTSPAFS
+320 SELNVNFISTSPVFS
-335 DGAAGAKL
+335 DGASGAKL
-343 KISNVD
+343 KISNIEQD
-349 QSRVLFDSRLNG
+349 RILFDNRLNG

-375 IPNDM
+375 IPSDM

-391 STGRISVQRSSR
+391 NTGRISVQRSSK

-426 GSYITSNVTQVEYT
+426 GSYITSNVAQVEYI

-447 DNLARATVN
+447 DNFARATVN

-479 SKLISSNGVSAN
+479 SKLISSSGGTGN
-491 LDTNSNKLRIWISNL
+491 LDVNTNKLRMSISNL
-506 NPGDRKDVSYT
+506 NPGERKDLSYTVEFKATIPKIVNLNGHVSY
-517 IDFEAMRP
+517 R
-525 KVINLNAHI
+525 
-534 TYKTNATFRGS
+534 TNATFRGR
-545 DSQRNGDNTVNLQTV
+545 DTQRTGDNTVNLQTV

-582 LNEADFTADSWRTLQ
+582 LNEADFTADSWRALQ

-619 ASQETINNVTNSLD
+619 ASQETINNVTNTLD

-646 PIIEINQLIPNLT
+646 PIIEINYLIPNLT
-659 ITPANKADKLNVTY
+659 ITPANKADKLNITY

-679 RTSIIA
+679 STSIIA
-685 TKTNDNWSLDNSVPG
+685 TKTNDNWSLNNSVPG

-706 SGLVTNN
+706 SGLVTIN

-721 VVVANDIIRNSD
+721 LVVANDIIRNSD

-748 PESPDIEASE
+748 PEAPGIEASE

-773 IEIIYINPEGE
+773 IEMIYINPEGE

-818 YQAVQAESEIVATET
+818 YQAVQAESEIIATET

-845 KMPRKETTPEAPDIE
+845 KMPRKETTPEAPDIQ
-860 SNVEHVNVEVTPKG
+860 SNAEHVNVEVTPKG

-924 QAVQAE
+924 QVVLAE
-930 SEVVAIETKG
+930 SEIVATETKG
-940 NSDVSTES
+940 NSDSSSESNLKMPRKETTPEAPDIVASVEHANVKVTPKGEVTKLVINYTNPEDQRVTINASNNGGIWSLNKNVSHIEVDEATGKVTIGYQAVQVESEIIATEIKGNSDSSPES
-948 KVTMPRKEATPDSPA
+948 KVTMPRKETTPDSPA
-963 IEASEEYVNVEVTP
+963 IEASEEYINVEVTP

-1025 TIGHQAV
+1025 TIGHQVV
-1032 QAESEIIATET
+1032 QAESEIIATEI
-1043 KGNSDVSTES
+1043 KGNSDSSPES

-1060 ETTPEAPDIESNVE
+1060 ETTP
-1074 HVNVEVTPKGEST
+1074 
-1087 KLKVKYTDTNGQLS
+1087 
-1101 TFIANK
+1101 
-1107 NGETWSLNKQVSY
+1107 
-1120 IGIDDRTGKVTIG
+1120 
-1133 YQAVQAESEIIATET
+1133 
-1148 KGNSDVSTESKVT
+1148 
-1161 MPRKEATPHSPS
+1161 HSPT
-1173 IEVSEEHVN
+1173 IEANEEQVN

-1189 ESTKLMINYTNTEGQ
+1189 ESTKLVINYTNTEGQ

-1217 SLNKNVPHIEVDE
+1217 SLNKIVPHIEVDE

-1250 IETKGNSD
+1250 TETKGNSD

-1266 MPRKEVTPNAPIVEK
+1266 MPRK
-1281 EESNASVNILPQD
+1281 D
-1294 EVTKLVVKYIA
+1294 
-1305 PEGEPASIT
+1305 
-1314 ASKTGGTWSLNKQ
+1314 
-1327 VPHIQLNDNTGKITI
+1327 
-1342 GYQAV
+1342 
-1347 QVESEISATEKK
+1347 
-1359 GNSDSS
+1359 
-1365 LISKVIMP
+1365 
-1373 RKEATPNSPVI
+1373 
-1384 EASEERANVEVT
+1384 
-1396 PRDEST
+1396 
-1402 KLVINY
+1402 
-1408 TKPDGQSDTIIVSK
+1408 
-1422 NGETWSLNK
+1422 
-1431 NVPHTE
+1431 
-1437 VDETTGKITIGYQA
+1437 
-1451 VQVESE
+1451 
-1457 ISATETK
+1457 
-1464 GNSDSSLI
+1464 
-1472 SKVTMPRK
+1472 
-1480 EVAPEGPVLKSD
+1480 VAPEGPVLKSD

-1565 TASNGNSDNSISK
+1565 TASNGNSDNSIVK

-1658 HQAVLA
+1658 HQAVLV

-1673 KGNSDESAESKINMP
+1673 KGNSDTSTESKINMP

-1713 GESTKLVIN
+1713 GESTKLEVK
-1722 YTNSDG
+1722 YTDTNG
-1728 QPDSIITIKI
+1728 QLSSFIANKN
-1738 GETWSLNKDLPNIRL
+1738 GGVWSLNKEVPHIEL
-1753 DEHTGKV
+1753 DETTGKV
-1760 TIGHQAVQA
+1760 TIGHQAVLA
-1769 ESEIVAT
+1769 ESEVVAT

-1782 DTSAESKVTMPRK
+1782 DTSTESKINMPRK

-1812 VEVTPKGESTKVVIN
+1812 VEVTPKGESTK
-1827 YTNPEGQP
+1827 
-1835 DSITASKK
+1835 
-1843 EGTWSLNKEVP
+1843 
-1854 HLELDEHTGKVT
+1854 
-1866 IGHQAVLAE
+1866 
-1875 SEIVATETKGNS
+1875 
-1887 EVSAESKINMP
+1887 
-1898 RKEVTPDSPVIEAN
+1898 
-1912 EERVN
+1912 
-1917 VEVTPKGEST
+1917 
-1927 KLIINYTNPEGQ
+1927 LIINYTNSEGQ
-1939 PDSIIVIKKEE
+1939 PDSIIAIKKEE
-1950 IWSLNKEVPHIEL
+1950 IWSLNKEVPHIQL
-1963 DEHTGKVTLGHQAVL
+1963 DETTGKVTLGHQAVL
-1978 AESEIVATETKGNSN
+1978 AESEVVATETKGNSDTSTESKINMPRKEVTTESPAIEANEEHVNVEVTPKGKSTKLVINYTNSEGQPDSIIAIKKEEIWSLNKEVPHIQLDEYTGKVTLGHPVVQAESEVVATETKGNSN

-2009 DSPTIEASEE
+2009 DSPTIEA
-2019 HASVKVTPKGESTKL
+2019 
-2034 IINYTNSEGQ
+2034 
-2044 PDSIIASKKE
+2044 
-2054 GTWSLN
+2054 
-2060 KETPHIEINDH
+2060 
-2071 TGKVTIGYQAVQAES
+2071 
-2086 EIVATE
+2086 
-2092 TKGNSDASAESKIN
+2092 
-2106 MPRKEVTPDSPV
+2106 
-2118 IEANEERVN
+2118 NEERVN

-2141 NYTNSDGQPDTI
+2141 NYTNSDGQPDSIIASKKEGTWSLNKEVPHIQLDEYTGKVTLGHPAVQAESEVVATETKGNSNTSPESKVTMPRKEATPDAPIVEKDESKVNVSIIPSGLSTKIEIEYINPEGQSDTI
-2153 IASKDGFTWSL
+2153 IASKDEGTWSL

-2171 TIKPATGKVTID
+2171 TIEPATGKVTID
-2183 YHVVYPESEITASEV
+2183 YYVVYPESEITASEV

-2227 EKEATV
+2227 EKEAIV
-2233 IIKPK
+2233 IIKPR
-2238 IEATKVEITF
+2238 IEATKVEINF
-2248 KNKKGKSTYI
+2248 KNKKGKAIYI

-2265 DWSVDQVMEGII
+2265 EWSVDQVIEGII
-2277 LNSHTGEIKITHLA
+2277 LNAHTGEIKITHLA
-2291 FKDGSEI
+2291 VKDGSEI

-2329 KSSKVKLNDRS
+2329 KSLKVKLNDRS
-2340 NEKMYTKKDKLIEL
+2340 NEMMYTKKDKLLEL
-2354 PHTGESEKANKTLLS
+2354 PHTGESEKANNTLLS

>member
-1 MENRRINN
+1 MMENKRINN

-33 GIFMMSNIN
+33 GFIMMSNIN
-42 FAKADSIEENNTT
+42 YAKADSIEQNNTT
-55 INQKVNDS
+55 INQKVSDS

-68 NIENQKSVNDK
+68 NIENGKSLNDN

-89 LSSTE
+89 LSTTK

-165 KESLLPKRQ
+165 KESLLPNRQ
-174 SNGVQSNHSATNNS
+174 SNGVQSQHVTKNNNI
-188 VSNHSHIR
+188 SNYSYIR

-231 SQVSGGTLPS
+231 SQISGGILPS

-269 YTPSAVDYPSFM
+269 YTPSAVDYSSFM

-291 VARTNNGSDRSV
+291 LARTNNGRDRSV
-303 NDPKVA
+303 NDAKVA
-309 GIYQDIDVIPG
+309 GIYQDIDVVPG
-320 SELNVNFISTSPAFS
+320 SELNVNFISTSPVFS
-335 DGAAGAKL
+335 DGASGAKL
-343 KISNVD
+343 KISNIEQD
-349 QSRVLFDSRLNG
+349 RVLFDNRLNG

-375 IPNDM
+375 IPSDM

-391 STGRISVQRSSR
+391 NTGRISVQRSSK

-426 GSYITSNVTQVEYT
+426 GSYITSNVAQVEYI

-447 DNLARATVN
+447 DNFARATVN

-469 TYYEVILPAN
+469 TYYEVLLPAN
-479 SKLISSNGVSAN
+479 SKLISSSGGTGN
-491 LDTNSNKLRIWISNL
+491 LDVNTNKLRMSISNL
-506 NPGDRKDVSYT
+506 NPGERKDLSYTVEFKATIPKIVNLNGHVSY
-517 IDFEAMRP
+517 R
-525 KVINLNAHI
+525 
-534 TYKTNATFRGS
+534 TNATFRGR
-545 DSQRNGDNTVNLQTV
+545 DTQRTGDNTVNLQTV

-582 LNEADFTADSWRTLQ
+582 LNEADFTTDSWRALQ

-619 ASQETINNVTNSLD
+619 ASQETINNVTNTLD

-646 PIIEINQLIPNLT
+646 PIIEINYLIPNLT
-659 ITPANKADKLNVTY
+659 ITPANKADKLNIIY

-685 TKTNDNWSLDNSVPG
+685 TKTNDNWSLNNSVPG

-706 SGLVTNN
+706 SGLVTIN

-741 MPRKEAT
+741 MPRKDAT
-748 PESPDIEASE
+748 PEAPGIEASE

-792 NGETWTLDKQVSHIN
+792 NGETWKLDKQVSQIN

-845 KMPRKETTPEAPDIE
+845 KMPRKETKPEAPDIE
-860 SNVEHVNVEVTPKG
+860 SNVEHVNVEVTPK
-874 ESTKLEVKYTDT
+874 
-886 NGQPSSII
+886 
-894 ANKNGGVW
+894 
-902 ALNKEVPHIELD
+902 
-914 ETTGKVTVGY
+914 
-924 QAVQAE
+924 
-930 SEVVAIETKG
+930 
-940 NSDVSTES
+940 
-948 KVTMPRKEATPDSPA
+948 
-963 IEASEEYVNVEVTP
+963 
-977 KDESTKLVIN
+977 DESTKLV
-987 YTNPEGHS
+987 
-995 DSIIANKNG
+995 
-1004 GAWLLNKQVPHIVID
+1004 
-1019 DRTGKV
+1019 
-1025 TIGHQAV
+1025 
-1032 QAESEIIATET
+1032 
-1043 KGNSDVSTES
+1043 
-1053 KVTMPRK
+1053 
-1060 ETTPEAPDIESNVE
+1060 
-1074 HVNVEVTPKGEST
+1074 
-1087 KLKVKYTDTNGQLS
+1087 
-1101 TFIANK
+1101 
-1107 NGETWSLNKQVSY
+1107 
-1120 IGIDDRTGKVTIG
+1120 
-1133 YQAVQAESEIIATET
+1133 
-1148 KGNSDVSTESKVT
+1148 
-1161 MPRKEATPHSPS
+1161 
-1173 IEVSEEHVN
+1173 
-1182 VEVTPKD
+1182 
-1189 ESTKLMINYTNTEGQ
+1189 INYTNTEGQ

-1230 ATGKVTIGY
+1230 ASGKVTIGY
-1239 QAVQAESEVIT
+1239 QAVQAVSEVIT
-1250 IETKGNSD
+1250 TETKGNSD

-1266 MPRKEVTPNAPIVEK
+1266 MPRK
-1281 EESNASVNILPQD
+1281 D
-1294 EVTKLVVKYIA
+1294 
-1305 PEGEPASIT
+1305 
-1314 ASKTGGTWSLNKQ
+1314 
-1327 VPHIQLNDNTGKITI
+1327 
-1342 GYQAV
+1342 
-1347 QVESEISATEKK
+1347 
-1359 GNSDSS
+1359 
-1365 LISKVIMP
+1365 
-1373 RKEATPNSPVI
+1373 
-1384 EASEERANVEVT
+1384 
-1396 PRDEST
+1396 
-1402 KLVINY
+1402 
-1408 TKPDGQSDTIIVSK
+1408 
-1422 NGETWSLNK
+1422 
-1431 NVPHTE
+1431 
-1437 VDETTGKITIGYQA
+1437 
-1451 VQVESE
+1451 
-1457 ISATETK
+1457 
-1464 GNSDSSLI
+1464 
-1472 SKVTMPRK
+1472 
-1480 EVAPEGPVLKSD
+1480 VAPEGPVLKSD

-1565 TASNGNSDNSISK
+1565 TASNGNSDNSIVK

-1631 KVGNGWTINKNISN
+1631 KVGNGWTINNNISN

-1658 HQAVLA
+1658 HQAVLV
-1664 ESEVVATET
+1664 ESEIVATET
-1673 KGNSDESAESKINMP
+1673 KGNSDESAESKINMPRKESTPDSPTIEANEERVNVEVTPKGESTKLIINYTNSDGQPDSIIAIKKEEIWSLNKEVPYIQLDETTGVVTIGHQAVLAESEIVATETKGNSDTSAESKVTMPRKEVTPESPAIESNEEHVNVEVTPKGESTKLVINYTNSEGQPDSIIAIKKEEIWSLNKEVPHIQLDEYTGKVTLGHPAVQAESEIVATETKGNSNTSAESKVTMPRKESTPDSPTIEANEERVNVEVTPKGESTKLVINYTNSDGQPDSIIASKKEGTWSLNKETPHIEIDDHTGKVTIGYQDVQTESEIVATETKGNSDTSPESKINMP

-1728 QPDSIITIKI
+1728 QPDSIIASKI
-1738 GETWSLNKDLPNIRL
+1738 GETWSLNK
-1753 DEHTGKV
+1753 
-1760 TIGHQAVQA
+1760 
-1769 ESEIVAT
+1769 
-1776 ETKGNS
+1776 
-1782 DTSAESKVTMPRK
+1782 
-1795 EVTPES
+1795 
-1801 PAIEANEEHVN
+1801 
-1812 VEVTPKGESTKVVIN
+1812 
-1827 YTNPEGQP
+1827 
-1835 DSITASKK
+1835 
-1843 EGTWSLNKEVP
+1843 EVP
-1854 HLELDEHTGKVT
+1854 YIQLNET
-1866 IGHQAVLAE
+1866 I
-1875 SEIVATETKGNS
+1875 
-1887 EVSAESKINMP
+1887 
-1898 RKEVTPDSPVIEAN
+1898 
-1912 EERVN
+1912 
-1917 VEVTPKGEST
+1917 
-1927 KLIINYTNPEGQ
+1927 
-1939 PDSIIVIKKEE
+1939 
-1950 IWSLNKEVPHIEL
+1950 
-1963 DEHTGKVTLGHQAVL
+1963 GKVTLGHQAVL
-1978 AESEIVATETKGNSN
+1978 AESEIVA
-1993 TSPESK
+1993 
-1999 VTMPRKESTP
+1999 
-2009 DSPTIEASEE
+2009 I
-2019 HASVKVTPKGESTKL
+2019 
-2034 IINYTNSEGQ
+2034 
-2044 PDSIIASKKE
+2044 
-2054 GTWSLN
+2054 
-2060 KETPHIEINDH
+2060 
-2071 TGKVTIGYQAVQAES
+2071 
-2086 EIVATE
+2086 E
-2092 TKGNSDASAESKIN
+2092 TKGNSDVSAESKIN
-2106 MPRKEVTPDSPV
+2106 MPRKEATPDAPIVEKDESK
-2118 IEANEERVN
+2118 VN
-2127 VEVTPKGESTKLVI
+2127 VSIIPSGLSTKMEI
-2141 NYTNSDGQPDTI
+2141 DYTNPEGKSDTI
-2153 IASKDGFTWSL
+2153 IARKDGLTWSL
-2164 SKDITGI
+2164 SKEITGI
-2171 TIKPATGKVTID
+2171 NIEPATGKVTID
-2183 YHVVYPESEITASEV
+2183 YYVVYPESEITASEV

-2227 EKEATV
+2227 EKEAKV
-2233 IIKPK
+2233 IIKPR
-2238 IEATKVEITF
+2238 IEATKVEINF
-2248 KNKKGKSTYI
+2248 KNKKGKATYI

-2265 DWSVDQVMEGII
+2265 EWSVDQVMEGII
-2277 LNSHTGEIKITHLA
+2277 LNAHTGEIKITHLA

-2369 SILIL
+2369 SILIF

>member
-1 MENRRINN
+1 MMENKRINN

-33 GIFMMSNIN
+33 GFIMMSNIN
-42 FAKADSIEENNTT
+42 YAKADSIEQNNTT
-55 INQKVNDS
+55 INQKVSDS

-68 NIENQKSVNDK
+68 NIENGKSLNDN

-89 LSSTE
+89 LSTTK

-120 KTEDSVELFRADLQ
+120 KTDESIKLFRTDLQ

-165 KESLLPKRQ
+165 KESLLPNRQ
-174 SNGVQSNHSATNNS
+174 SNGVQSQHLTTNNNF
-188 VSNHSHIR
+188 SNYSYIR
-196 HKRDTSS
+196 HKRDSSS

-231 SQVSGGTLPS
+231 SQVSGGILPS

-269 YTPSAVDYPSFM
+269 YTPSAVDYSSFM
-281 SNGGAPYGVV
+281 SNNGAPYGVV
-291 VARTNNGSDRSV
+291 LARTNNGRDRSV
-303 NDPKVA
+303 NDAKVA
-309 GIYQDIDVIPG
+309 GIYQDIDVVPG
-320 SELNVNFISTSPAFS
+320 SELNVNFISTSPVFS
-335 DGAAGAKL
+335 DGASGAKL
-343 KISNVD
+343 KISNIEQD
-349 QSRVLFDSRLNG
+349 RILFDNRLNG

-375 IPNDM
+375 IPSDM

-391 STGRISVQRSSR
+391 NTGRISVQRSSK

-426 GSYITSNVTQVEYT
+426 GSYITSNVAQVEYI

-447 DNLARATVN
+447 DNFARATVN

-479 SKLISSNGVSAN
+479 SKLISSSGGTGN
-491 LDTNSNKLRIWISNL
+491 LDVNTNKLRMSISNL
-506 NPGDRKDVSYT
+506 NPGERKDLSYTVEFKATIPKIVNLNGHVSY
-517 IDFEAMRP
+517 R
-525 KVINLNAHI
+525 
-534 TYKTNATFRGS
+534 TNATFRGR
-545 DSQRNGDNTVNLQTV
+545 DTQRTGDNTVNLQTV

-582 LNEADFTADSWRTLQ
+582 LNDADFTADSWRALQ

-619 ASQETINNVTNSLD
+619 ASQETINNVTNTLD

-646 PIIEINQLIPNLT
+646 PIIEINYLIPNLT
-659 ITPANKADKLNVTY
+659 ITPANKADKLNITY

-679 RTSIIA
+679 STSIIA
-685 TKTNDNWSLDNSVPG
+685 TKTNDNWSLNNSVPG

-706 SGLVTNN
+706 SGLVTIN

-721 VVVANDIIRNSD
+721 LVVANDIIRNSD

-748 PESPDIEASE
+748 PEAPGIEASE

-773 IEIIYINPEGE
+773 IEMIYINPEGE

-818 YQAVQAESEIVATET
+818 YQAVQAESEIIATET

-845 KMPRKETTPEAPDIE
+845 KMPRKETTPEAPDIQ
-860 SNVEHVNVEVTPKG
+860 SNAEHVNVEVTPKG

-924 QAVQAE
+924 QAVLAE
-930 SEVVAIETKG
+930 SEIVATETKG
-940 NSDVSTES
+940 NSDSSSESNLKMPRKETTPEAPDIVASVEHANVKVTPKGEVTKLVINYTNPEDQRVTINASNNGGIWSLNKNVSHIEVDEATGKVTIGYQAVQVESEIIATEIKGNSDSSPES
-948 KVTMPRKEATPDSPA
+948 KVTMPRKETTPDSPA
-963 IEASEEYVNVEVTP
+963 IEASEEYISVEVTP

-1025 TIGHQAV
+1025 TIGHQVV
-1032 QAESEIIATET
+1032 QAESEIIATEI
-1043 KGNSDVSTES
+1043 KGNSDSSPES

-1060 ETTPEAPDIESNVE
+1060 ETTP
-1074 HVNVEVTPKGEST
+1074 
-1087 KLKVKYTDTNGQLS
+1087 
-1101 TFIANK
+1101 
-1107 NGETWSLNKQVSY
+1107 
-1120 IGIDDRTGKVTIG
+1120 
-1133 YQAVQAESEIIATET
+1133 
-1148 KGNSDVSTESKVT
+1148 
-1161 MPRKEATPHSPS
+1161 HSPT
-1173 IEVSEEHVN
+1173 IEANEEQVN

-1189 ESTKLMINYTNTEGQ
+1189 ESTKLVINYTNTEGQ

-1217 SLNKNVPHIEVDE
+1217 SLNKIVPHIEVDE

-1250 IETKGNSD
+1250 TETKGNSD

-1266 MPRKEVTPNAPIVEK
+1266 MPRK
-1281 EESNASVNILPQD
+1281 D
-1294 EVTKLVVKYIA
+1294 
-1305 PEGEPASIT
+1305 
-1314 ASKTGGTWSLNKQ
+1314 
-1327 VPHIQLNDNTGKITI
+1327 
-1342 GYQAV
+1342 
-1347 QVESEISATEKK
+1347 
-1359 GNSDSS
+1359 
-1365 LISKVIMP
+1365 
-1373 RKEATPNSPVI
+1373 
-1384 EASEERANVEVT
+1384 
-1396 PRDEST
+1396 
-1402 KLVINY
+1402 
-1408 TKPDGQSDTIIVSK
+1408 
-1422 NGETWSLNK
+1422 
-1431 NVPHTE
+1431 
-1437 VDETTGKITIGYQA
+1437 
-1451 VQVESE
+1451 
-1457 ISATETK
+1457 
-1464 GNSDSSLI
+1464 
-1472 SKVTMPRK
+1472 
-1480 EVAPEGPVLKSD
+1480 VAPEGPVLKSD

-1565 TASNGNSDNSISK
+1565 TASNGNSDNSIVK

-1658 HQAVLA
+1658 HQAVLV

-1673 KGNSDESAESKINMP
+1673 KGNSDTSTESKINMP

-1713 GESTKLVIN
+1713 GESTKLIIN
-1722 YTNSDG
+1722 YTNSEG
-1728 QPDSIITIKI
+1728 QPDSIIAIKKEEI
-1738 GETWSLNKDLPNIRL
+1738 WSLNKEVPHIQL
-1753 DEHTGKV
+1753 DETTGKV
-1760 TIGHQAVQA
+1760 TIGHQAVLA
-1769 ESEIVAT
+1769 ESEVVAT

-1782 DTSAESKVTMPRK
+1782 DTSTESKINMPRK

-1812 VEVTPKGESTKVVIN
+1812 VEVTPKGESTKLIIN
-1827 YTNPEGQP
+1827 YTNSEGQP
-1835 DSITASKK
+1835 DSIIAIKK
-1843 EGTWSLNKEVP
+1843 EEIWSLNKEVP
-1854 HLELDEHTGKVT
+1854 HIQLDETTGKVT

-1875 SEIVATETKGNS
+1875 SEVVATETKGNS
-1887 EVSAESKINMP
+1887 DTSTESKINMP
-1898 RKEVTPDSPVIEAN
+1898 RKEVTPESPAIEAN
-1912 EERVN
+1912 EEHVN
-1917 VEVTPKGEST
+1917 VEVTPKGKST
-1927 KLIINYTNPEGQ
+1927 KLVINYTNSEGQ
-1939 PDSIIVIKKEE
+1939 PDSIIAIKKEE
-1950 IWSLNKEVPHIEL
+1950 IWSLNKEVPHIQL
-1963 DEHTGKVTLGHQAVL
+1963 DEYTGKVTLGHPVVQ
-1978 AESEIVATETKGNSN
+1978 AESEVVATETKGNSN

-2009 DSPTIEASEE
+2009 DSPTIEA
-2019 HASVKVTPKGESTKL
+2019 
-2034 IINYTNSEGQ
+2034 
-2044 PDSIIASKKE
+2044 
-2054 GTWSLN
+2054 
-2060 KETPHIEINDH
+2060 
-2071 TGKVTIGYQAVQAES
+2071 
-2086 EIVATE
+2086 
-2092 TKGNSDASAESKIN
+2092 
-2106 MPRKEVTPDSPV
+2106 
-2118 IEANEERVN
+2118 NEERVN

-2141 NYTNSDGQPDTI
+2141 NYTNSDGQPDSIIASKKEGTWSLNKEVPHIQLDEYTGKVTLGHPVVQAESEVVATETKGNSNTSPESKVTMPRKEATPDAPIVEKDESKVNVSIIPSGLSTKIEIEYINPEGQSDTI
-2153 IASKDGFTWSL
+2153 IASKDEGTWSL

-2171 TIKPATGKVTID
+2171 TIEPATGKVTID
-2183 YHVVYPESEITASEV
+2183 YYVVYPESEITASEV

-2227 EKEATV
+2227 EKEAIV
-2233 IIKPK
+2233 IIKPR
-2238 IEATKVEITF
+2238 IEATKVEINF
-2248 KNKKGKSTYI
+2248 KNKKGKAIYI

-2265 DWSVDQVMEGII
+2265 EWSVDQVIEGII
-2277 LNSHTGEIKITHLA
+2277 LNAHTGEIKITHLA
-2291 FKDGSEI
+2291 VKDGSEI

-2329 KSSKVKLNDRS
+2329 KSLKVKLNDRS
-2340 NEKMYTKKDKLIEL
+2340 NEMMYTKKDKLLEL
-2354 PHTGESEKANKTLLS
+2354 PHTGESEKANNTLLS

>member
-1 MENRRINN
+1 MMENKRINN

-33 GIFMMSNIN
+33 GFIMMSNIN
-42 FAKADSIEENNTT
+42 YAKADSIEQNNTT
-55 INQKVNDS
+55 INQKVSDS

-68 NIENQKSVNDK
+68 NIENGKSLNDN

-89 LSSTE
+89 LSTTK

-165 KESLLPKRQ
+165 KESLLPNRQ
-174 SNGVQSNHSATNNS
+174 SNGVQSQHVTKNNNI
-188 VSNHSHIR
+188 SNYSYIR

-231 SQVSGGTLPS
+231 SQISGGILPS

-269 YTPSAVDYPSFM
+269 YTPSAVDYSSFM

-291 VARTNNGSDRSV
+291 LARTNNGRDRSV
-303 NDPKVA
+303 NDAKVA
-309 GIYQDIDVIPG
+309 GIYQDIDVVPG
-320 SELNVNFISTSPAFS
+320 SELNVNFISTSPVFS
-335 DGAAGAKL
+335 DGASGAKL
-343 KISNVD
+343 KISNIEQD
-349 QSRVLFDSRLNG
+349 RVLFDNRLNG

-375 IPNDM
+375 IPSDM

-391 STGRISVQRSSR
+391 NTGRISVQRSSK

-426 GSYITSNVTQVEYT
+426 GSYITSNVAQVEYI

-447 DNLARATVN
+447 DNFARATVN

-469 TYYEVILPAN
+469 TYYEVLLPAN
-479 SKLISSNGVSAN
+479 SKLISSSGGTGN
-491 LDTNSNKLRIWISNL
+491 LDVNTNKLRMSISNL
-506 NPGDRKDVSYT
+506 NPGERKDLSYTVEFKATIPKIVNLNGHVSY
-517 IDFEAMRP
+517 R
-525 KVINLNAHI
+525 
-534 TYKTNATFRGS
+534 TNATFRGR
-545 DSQRNGDNTVNLQTV
+545 DTQRTGDNTVNLQTV

-582 LNEADFTADSWRTLQ
+582 LNEADFTTDSWRALQ

-619 ASQETINNVTNSLD
+619 ASQETINNVTNTLD

-646 PIIEINQLIPNLT
+646 PIIEINYLIPNLT
-659 ITPANKADKLNVTY
+659 ITPANKADKLNIIY
-673 QNTANE
+673 KNTANE

-685 TKTNDNWSLDNSVPG
+685 TKTNDNWSLNNSVPG

-706 SGLVTNN
+706 SGLVTIN

-741 MPRKEAT
+741 MPRKDAT
-748 PESPDIEASE
+748 PEAPGIEASE

-792 NGETWTLDKQVSHIN
+792 NGETWKLDKQVSQIN

-845 KMPRKETTPEAPDIE
+845 KMPRKETKPEAPDIE
-860 SNVEHVNVEVTPKG
+860 SNVEHVNVEVTPKD

-930 SEVVAIETKG
+930 SEVLANETKG
-940 NSDVSTES
+940 NSDSSTESKVTMPRKEAAPEAPDIVASVEHANVEVTPKGEVTKLLINYTNPEDQRVTIIASNNGGIWSLNKNVSHIEVDEATGKVTIGYQAVQAESEIIATEIKGNSDSSPES
-948 KVTMPRKEATPDSPA
+948 KVTMPRKEATPDSPT

-987 YTNPEGHS
+987 YTNREGHS

-1032 QAESEIIATET
+1032 QEESEIIATEI
-1043 KGNSDVSTES
+1043 KGNSDSSPES

-1060 ETTPEAPDIESNVE
+1060 ETTP
-1074 HVNVEVTPKGEST
+1074 
-1087 KLKVKYTDTNGQLS
+1087 
-1101 TFIANK
+1101 
-1107 NGETWSLNKQVSY
+1107 
-1120 IGIDDRTGKVTIG
+1120 
-1133 YQAVQAESEIIATET
+1133 
-1148 KGNSDVSTESKVT
+1148 
-1161 MPRKEATPHSPS
+1161 HSPT
-1173 IEVSEEHVN
+1173 IEASEEQVN

-1189 ESTKLMINYTNTEGQ
+1189 ESTKLVINYTNTEGQ

-1230 ATGKVTIGY
+1230 ASGKVTIGY
-1239 QAVQAESEVIT
+1239 QAVQAVSEVIT
-1250 IETKGNSD
+1250 TETKGNSD

-1266 MPRKEVTPNAPIVEK
+1266 MPRK
-1281 EESNASVNILPQD
+1281 D
-1294 EVTKLVVKYIA
+1294 
-1305 PEGEPASIT
+1305 
-1314 ASKTGGTWSLNKQ
+1314 
-1327 VPHIQLNDNTGKITI
+1327 
-1342 GYQAV
+1342 
-1347 QVESEISATEKK
+1347 
-1359 GNSDSS
+1359 
-1365 LISKVIMP
+1365 
-1373 RKEATPNSPVI
+1373 
-1384 EASEERANVEVT
+1384 
-1396 PRDEST
+1396 
-1402 KLVINY
+1402 
-1408 TKPDGQSDTIIVSK
+1408 
-1422 NGETWSLNK
+1422 
-1431 NVPHTE
+1431 
-1437 VDETTGKITIGYQA
+1437 
-1451 VQVESE
+1451 
-1457 ISATETK
+1457 
-1464 GNSDSSLI
+1464 
-1472 SKVTMPRK
+1472 
-1480 EVAPEGPVLKSD
+1480 VAPEGPVLKSD

-1565 TASNGNSDNSISK
+1565 TASNGNSDNSIVK

-1631 KVGNGWTINKNISN
+1631 KVGNGWTINNNISN

-1658 HQAVLA
+1658 HQAVLV
-1664 ESEVVATET
+1664 ESEIVATET
-1673 KGNSDESAESKINMP
+1673 KGNSDESAESKINMPRKESTPDSPTIEANEERVNVEVTPKGESTKLIINYTNSDGQPDSIIAIKKEEIWSLNKEVPYIQLDETTGVVTIGHQAVLAESEIVATETKGNSDTSAESKVTMPRKEVTPESPAIESNEEHVNVEVTPKGESTKLVINYTNSEGQPDSIIAIKKEEIWSLNKEVPHIQLDEYTGKVTLGHPAVQAESEIVATETKGNSNTSAESKVTMPRKESTPDSPTIEANEERVNVEVTPKGESTKLVINYTNSDGQPDSIIASKKEGTWSLNKETPHIEIDDHTGKVTIGYQDVQTESEIVATETKGNSDTSPESKINMP

-1728 QPDSIITIKI
+1728 QPDSIIASKI
-1738 GETWSLNKDLPNIRL
+1738 GETWSLNK
-1753 DEHTGKV
+1753 
-1760 TIGHQAVQA
+1760 
-1769 ESEIVAT
+1769 
-1776 ETKGNS
+1776 
-1782 DTSAESKVTMPRK
+1782 
-1795 EVTPES
+1795 
-1801 PAIEANEEHVN
+1801 
-1812 VEVTPKGESTKVVIN
+1812 
-1827 YTNPEGQP
+1827 
-1835 DSITASKK
+1835 
-1843 EGTWSLNKEVP
+1843 EVP
-1854 HLELDEHTGKVT
+1854 YIQLNET
-1866 IGHQAVLAE
+1866 I
-1875 SEIVATETKGNS
+1875 
-1887 EVSAESKINMP
+1887 
-1898 RKEVTPDSPVIEAN
+1898 
-1912 EERVN
+1912 
-1917 VEVTPKGEST
+1917 
-1927 KLIINYTNPEGQ
+1927 
-1939 PDSIIVIKKEE
+1939 
-1950 IWSLNKEVPHIEL
+1950 
-1963 DEHTGKVTLGHQAVL
+1963 GKVTLGHQAVL
-1978 AESEIVATETKGNSN
+1978 AESEIVA
-1993 TSPESK
+1993 
-1999 VTMPRKESTP
+1999 
-2009 DSPTIEASEE
+2009 I
-2019 HASVKVTPKGESTKL
+2019 
-2034 IINYTNSEGQ
+2034 
-2044 PDSIIASKKE
+2044 
-2054 GTWSLN
+2054 
-2060 KETPHIEINDH
+2060 
-2071 TGKVTIGYQAVQAES
+2071 
-2086 EIVATE
+2086 E
-2092 TKGNSDASAESKIN
+2092 TKGNSDVSAESKIN
-2106 MPRKEVTPDSPV
+2106 MPRKEATPDAPIVEKDESK
-2118 IEANEERVN
+2118 VN
-2127 VEVTPKGESTKLVI
+2127 VSIIPSGLSTKMEI
-2141 NYTNSDGQPDTI
+2141 DYTNPEGKSDTI
-2153 IASKDGFTWSL
+2153 IARKDGITWSL
-2164 SKDITGI
+2164 SKEITGI
-2171 TIKPATGKVTID
+2171 NIEPATGKVTID
-2183 YHVVYPESEITASEV
+2183 YYVVYPESEITASEV

-2227 EKEATV
+2227 EKEAKV
-2233 IIKPK
+2233 IIKPR
-2238 IEATKVEITF
+2238 IEATKVEINF
-2248 KNKKGKSTYI
+2248 KNKKGKATYI

-2265 DWSVDQVMEGII
+2265 EWSVDQVMEGII
-2277 LNSHTGEIKITHLA
+2277 LNAHTGEIKITHLA

>member
-1 MENRRINN
+1 MMENKRINN

-33 GIFMMSNIN
+33 GFIMMSNIN
-42 FAKADSIEENNTT
+42 YAKADSIEQNNTT
-55 INQKVNDS
+55 INQKVSDS

-68 NIENQKSVNDK
+68 NIENGKSLNDN

-89 LSSTE
+89 LSTTK

-165 KESLLPKRQ
+165 KESLLPNRQ
-174 SNGVQSNHSATNNS
+174 SNGVQSQHLTKNNNI
-188 VSNHSHIR
+188 SNYSNIR

-231 SQVSGGTLPS
+231 SQVSGGILPS

-269 YTPSAVDYPSFM
+269 YTPSAVDYSSFM
-281 SNGGAPYGVV
+281 SNNGAPYGVV
-291 VARTNNGSDRSV
+291 LARTNNGRDRSV
-303 NDPKVA
+303 NDAKVA
-309 GIYQDIDVIPG
+309 GIYQDIDVVPG
-320 SELNVNFISTSPAFS
+320 SELNVNFISTSPVFS
-335 DGAAGAKL
+335 DGASGAKL
-343 KISNVD
+343 KISNIEQD
-349 QSRVLFDSRLNG
+349 RILFDNRLNG

-375 IPNDM
+375 IPSDM

-391 STGRISVQRSSR
+391 NTGRISVQRSSK

-426 GSYITSNVTQVEYT
+426 GSYITSNVAQVEYI

-447 DNLARATVN
+447 DNFARATVN

-479 SKLISSNGVSAN
+479 SKLISSSGGTGN
-491 LDTNSNKLRIWISNL
+491 LDVNTNKLRMSISNL
-506 NPGDRKDVSYT
+506 NPGERKDLSYTVEFKATIPKIVNLNGHVSY
-517 IDFEAMRP
+517 R
-525 KVINLNAHI
+525 
-534 TYKTNATFRGS
+534 TNATFRGR
-545 DSQRNGDNTVNLQTV
+545 DTQRTGDNTVNLQTV

-582 LNEADFTADSWRTLQ
+582 LNEADFTADSWRALQ

-619 ASQETINNVTNSLD
+619 ASQETINNVTNTLD

-646 PIIEINQLIPNLT
+646 PIIEINYLIPNLT
-659 ITPANKADKLNVTY
+659 ITPANKADKLNITY

-679 RTSIIA
+679 STSIIA
-685 TKTNDNWSLDNSVPG
+685 TKTNDNWSLNNSVPG

-706 SGLVTNN
+706 SGLVTIN

-721 VVVANDIIRNSD
+721 LVVANDIIRNSD

-748 PESPDIEASE
+748 PEAPGIEASE

-773 IEIIYINPEGE
+773 IEMIYINPEGE

-845 KMPRKETTPEAPDIE
+845 KMPRKETKPEAPDIE
-860 SNVEHVNVEVTPKG
+860 SNVEHVNVEVTPKD

-894 ANKNGGVW
+894 ANKNGEVW

-930 SEVVAIETKG
+930 SEIVATETKG
-940 NSDVSTES
+940 NSDSSSESKLKMPRKETTPEAPDIVASVEHANVKVTPKGEVTKLVINYTNPEDQRVTINASNNGGIWSLNKNVSHIEVDEATGKVTIGYQAVQVESEIIATEIKGNSDSSPES
-948 KVTMPRKEATPDSPA
+948 KVTMPRKETTPDSPA
-963 IEASEEYVNVEVTP
+963 IEASEEYINVEVTP

-1025 TIGHQAV
+1025 TIGHQVV
-1032 QAESEIIATET
+1032 QAESEIIATEI
-1043 KGNSDVSTES
+1043 KGNSDSSPES

-1060 ETTPEAPDIESNVE
+1060 ETTPDSPAIEA
-1074 HVNVEVTPKGEST
+1074 
-1087 KLKVKYTDTNGQLS
+1087 
-1101 TFIANK
+1101 
-1107 NGETWSLNKQVSY
+1107 
-1120 IGIDDRTGKVTIG
+1120 
-1133 YQAVQAESEIIATET
+1133 
-1148 KGNSDVSTESKVT
+1148 
-1161 MPRKEATPHSPS
+1161 
-1173 IEVSEEHVN
+1173 SEEYIN

-1189 ESTKLMINYTNTEGQ
+1189 ESTKLVINYTNTEGQ

-1250 IETKGNSD
+1250 TETKGNSD

-1266 MPRKEVTPNAPIVEK
+1266 MPRK
-1281 EESNASVNILPQD
+1281 D
-1294 EVTKLVVKYIA
+1294 
-1305 PEGEPASIT
+1305 
-1314 ASKTGGTWSLNKQ
+1314 
-1327 VPHIQLNDNTGKITI
+1327 
-1342 GYQAV
+1342 
-1347 QVESEISATEKK
+1347 
-1359 GNSDSS
+1359 
-1365 LISKVIMP
+1365 
-1373 RKEATPNSPVI
+1373 
-1384 EASEERANVEVT
+1384 
-1396 PRDEST
+1396 
-1402 KLVINY
+1402 
-1408 TKPDGQSDTIIVSK
+1408 
-1422 NGETWSLNK
+1422 
-1431 NVPHTE
+1431 
-1437 VDETTGKITIGYQA
+1437 
-1451 VQVESE
+1451 
-1457 ISATETK
+1457 
-1464 GNSDSSLI
+1464 
-1472 SKVTMPRK
+1472 
-1480 EVAPEGPVLKSD
+1480 VAPEGPVLKSD

-1565 TASNGNSDNSISK
+1565 TASNGNSDNSIVK

-1631 KVGNGWTINKNISN
+1631 KVGNGWTINNNISN

-1664 ESEVVATET
+1664 ESEIVATET
-1673 KGNSDESAESKINMP
+1673 KGNSDESAK
-1688 RKEVTPESPAIE
+1688 
-1700 ANEEHVNVEVTPK
+1700 
-1713 GESTKLVIN
+1713 
-1722 YTNSDG
+1722 
-1728 QPDSIITIKI
+1728 
-1738 GETWSLNKDLPNIRL
+1738 
-1753 DEHTGKV
+1753 
-1760 TIGHQAVQA
+1760 
-1769 ESEIVAT
+1769 
-1776 ETKGNS
+1776 
-1782 DTSAESKVTMPRK
+1782 
-1795 EVTPES
+1795 
-1801 PAIEANEEHVN
+1801 
-1812 VEVTPKGESTKVVIN
+1812 
-1827 YTNPEGQP
+1827 
-1835 DSITASKK
+1835 
-1843 EGTWSLNKEVP
+1843 
-1854 HLELDEHTGKVT
+1854 
-1866 IGHQAVLAE
+1866 
-1875 SEIVATETKGNS
+1875 
-1887 EVSAESKINMP
+1887 
-1898 RKEVTPDSPVIEAN
+1898 
-1912 EERVN
+1912 
-1917 VEVTPKGEST
+1917 
-1927 KLIINYTNPEGQ
+1927 
-1939 PDSIIVIKKEE
+1939 
-1950 IWSLNKEVPHIEL
+1950 
-1963 DEHTGKVTLGHQAVL
+1963 
-1978 AESEIVATETKGNSN
+1978 
-1993 TSPESK
+1993 
-1999 VTMPRKESTP
+1999 
-2009 DSPTIEASEE
+2009 
-2019 HASVKVTPKGESTKL
+2019 
-2034 IINYTNSEGQ
+2034 
-2044 PDSIIASKKE
+2044 
-2054 GTWSLN
+2054 
-2060 KETPHIEINDH
+2060 
-2071 TGKVTIGYQAVQAES
+2071 
-2086 EIVATE
+2086 
-2092 TKGNSDASAESKIN
+2092 SKIN

-2141 NYTNSDGQPDTI
+2141 NYTNSEGQPDSIIAIKKEEIWSLNKEVPHIQLDEYTGKVTLGHPAVQAESEVVATETKGNSNTSPESKVTMPRKESTPDSPTIEANEERVNVEVTPKGESTKLVINYTNSDGQPDSIIASKKEGTWSLNKETPHIEIDDHTGKVTIGYQDVQTESEIVATETKGNSDTSTESKINMPRKEATPDAPIVEKDESKVNVSIIPSGLSTKIEIEYINPEGQSDTI
-2153 IASKDGFTWSL
+2153 IASKDEGTWSL
-2164 SKDITGI
+2164 SKEITGI
-2171 TIKPATGKVTID
+2171 NIEPATGKVTID
-2183 YHVVYPESEITASEV
+2183 YYVVYPESEITASEV

-2227 EKEATV
+2227 EKEAIV
-2233 IIKPK
+2233 IIKPR

-2248 KNKKGKSTYI
+2248 KNKKGKATYI

-2265 DWSVDQVMEGII
+2265 EWSVDQVIEGII
-2277 LNSHTGEIKITHLA
+2277 LNAHTGEIKITHLA
-2291 FKDGSEI
+2291 VKDGSEI

-2305 NSDASIAISIK
+2305 NSDASIAICIK

-2329 KSSKVKLNDRS
+2329 KSLKVKLNDRS
-2340 NEKMYTKKDKLIEL
+2340 NEMMYTKKDKLLEL
-2354 PHTGESEKANKTLLS
+2354 PHTGESEKANNTLLS

>member
-1 MENRRINN
+1 MMENKRINN

-33 GIFMMSNIN
+33 GFIMMSNIN
-42 FAKADSIEENNTT
+42 YAKADSIEQNNTT
-55 INQKVNDS
+55 INQKVSDS

-68 NIENQKSVNDK
+68 NIENGKSLNDN

-89 LSSTE
+89 LSTTK

-165 KESLLPKRQ
+165 KESLLPNRQ
-174 SNGVQSNHSATNNS
+174 SNGVQSQHVTKNNNI
-188 VSNHSHIR
+188 SNYSYIR

-231 SQVSGGTLPS
+231 SQISGGILPS

-269 YTPSAVDYPSFM
+269 YTPSAVDYSSFM

-291 VARTNNGSDRSV
+291 LARTNNGRDRSV
-303 NDPKVA
+303 NDAKVA
-309 GIYQDIDVIPG
+309 GIYQDIDVVPG
-320 SELNVNFISTSPAFS
+320 SELNVNFISTSPVFS
-335 DGAAGAKL
+335 DGASGAKL
-343 KISNVD
+343 KISNIEQD
-349 QSRVLFDSRLNG
+349 RVLFDNRLNG

-375 IPNDM
+375 IPSDM

-391 STGRISVQRSSR
+391 NTGRISVQRSSK

-426 GSYITSNVTQVEYT
+426 GSYITSNVAQVEYI

-447 DNLARATVN
+447 DNFARATVN

-469 TYYEVILPAN
+469 TYYEVLLPAN
-479 SKLISSNGVSAN
+479 SKLISSSGGTGN
-491 LDTNSNKLRIWISNL
+491 LDVNTNKLRMSISNL
-506 NPGDRKDVSYT
+506 NPGERKDLSYTVEFKATIPKIVNLNGHVSY
-517 IDFEAMRP
+517 R
-525 KVINLNAHI
+525 
-534 TYKTNATFRGS
+534 TNATFRGR
-545 DSQRNGDNTVNLQTV
+545 DTQRTGDNTVNLQTV

-582 LNEADFTADSWRTLQ
+582 LNEADFTTDSWRALQ

-619 ASQETINNVTNSLD
+619 ASQETINNVTNTLD

-646 PIIEINQLIPNLT
+646 PIIEINYLIPNLT
-659 ITPANKADKLNVTY
+659 ITPANKADKLNIIY

-685 TKTNDNWSLDNSVPG
+685 TKTNDNWSLNNSVPG

-706 SGLVTNN
+706 SGLVTIN

-741 MPRKEAT
+741 MPRKDAT
-748 PESPDIEASE
+748 PEAPGIEASE

-792 NGETWTLDKQVSHIN
+792 NGETWKLDKQVSQIN

-845 KMPRKETTPEAPDIE
+845 KMPRKETKPEAPDIE
-860 SNVEHVNVEVTPKG
+860 SNVEHVNVEVTPKD

-930 SEVVAIETKG
+930 SEVLANETKG
-940 NSDVSTES
+940 NSDSSTESKVTMPRKEAAPEAPDIVASVEHANVEVTPKGEVTKLLINYTNPEDQRVTIIASNNGGIWSLNKNVSHIEVDEATGKVTIGYQAVQAESEIIATEIKGNSDSSPES
-948 KVTMPRKEATPDSPA
+948 KVTMPRKEATPDSPT

-987 YTNPEGHS
+987 YTNREGHS

-1032 QAESEIIATET
+1032 QEESEIIATEI
-1043 KGNSDVSTES
+1043 KGNSDSS
-1053 KVTMPRK
+1053 P
-1060 ETTPEAPDIESNVE
+1060 
-1074 HVNVEVTPKGEST
+1074 
-1087 KLKVKYTDTNGQLS
+1087 
-1101 TFIANK
+1101 
-1107 NGETWSLNKQVSY
+1107 
-1120 IGIDDRTGKVTIG
+1120 
-1133 YQAVQAESEIIATET
+1133 
-1148 KGNSDVSTESKVT
+1148 ESKVT
-1161 MPRKEATPHSPS
+1161 MPRKEATPDSPT
-1173 IEVSEEHVN
+1173 IEASEEYVN

-1189 ESTKLMINYTNTEGQ
+1189 ESTKLVINYTNREGHSDSIIANKNGGAWLLNKQVPHIVIDDRTGKVTIGHQAVQEESEIIATEIKGNSDSSPESKVTMPRKETTPHSPTIEASEEQVNVEVTPKDESTKLVINYTNTEGQ

-1230 ATGKVTIGY
+1230 ASGKVTIGY
-1239 QAVQAESEVIT
+1239 QAVQAVSEVIT
-1250 IETKGNSD
+1250 TETKGNSD

-1266 MPRKEVTPNAPIVEK
+1266 MPRK
-1281 EESNASVNILPQD
+1281 D
-1294 EVTKLVVKYIA
+1294 
-1305 PEGEPASIT
+1305 
-1314 ASKTGGTWSLNKQ
+1314 
-1327 VPHIQLNDNTGKITI
+1327 
-1342 GYQAV
+1342 
-1347 QVESEISATEKK
+1347 
-1359 GNSDSS
+1359 
-1365 LISKVIMP
+1365 
-1373 RKEATPNSPVI
+1373 
-1384 EASEERANVEVT
+1384 
-1396 PRDEST
+1396 
-1402 KLVINY
+1402 
-1408 TKPDGQSDTIIVSK
+1408 
-1422 NGETWSLNK
+1422 
-1431 NVPHTE
+1431 
-1437 VDETTGKITIGYQA
+1437 
-1451 VQVESE
+1451 
-1457 ISATETK
+1457 
-1464 GNSDSSLI
+1464 
-1472 SKVTMPRK
+1472 
-1480 EVAPEGPVLKSD
+1480 VAPEGPVLKSD

-1565 TASNGNSDNSISK
+1565 TASNGNSDNSIVK

-1631 KVGNGWTINKNISN
+1631 KVGNGWTINNNISN

-1658 HQAVLA
+1658 HQAVLV
-1664 ESEVVATET
+1664 ESEIVATET

-1688 RKEVTPESPAIE
+1688 RKESTPDSPTIE
-1700 ANEEHVNVEVTPK
+1700 ANEERVNVEVTPK
-1713 GESTKLVIN
+1713 GESTKLIIN

-1728 QPDSIITIKI
+1728 QPDSIIAIKKEEI
-1738 GETWSLNKDLPNIRL
+1738 WSLNKEVPYIQL
-1753 DEHTGKV
+1753 DETTGVV
-1760 TIGHQAVQA
+1760 TIGHQAVLA

-1795 EVTPES
+1795 EVTPDAPIVEKDES
-1801 PAIEANEEHVN
+1801 KVN
-1812 VEVTPKGESTKVVIN
+1812 VSIIPSGLSTKMEID
-1827 YTNPEGQP
+1827 YTNPEGK
-1835 DSITASKK
+1835 S
-1843 EGTWSLNKEVP
+1843 
-1854 HLELDEHTGKVT
+1854 
-1866 IGHQAVLAE
+1866 
-1875 SEIVATETKGNS
+1875 
-1887 EVSAESKINMP
+1887 
-1898 RKEVTPDSPVIEAN
+1898 
-1912 EERVN
+1912 
-1917 VEVTPKGEST
+1917 
-1927 KLIINYTNPEGQ
+1927 
-1939 PDSIIVIKKEE
+1939 
-1950 IWSLNKEVPHIEL
+1950 
-1963 DEHTGKVTLGHQAVL
+1963 
-1978 AESEIVATETKGNSN
+1978 
-1993 TSPESK
+1993 
-1999 VTMPRKESTP
+1999 
-2009 DSPTIEASEE
+2009 
-2019 HASVKVTPKGESTKL
+2019 
-2034 IINYTNSEGQ
+2034 
-2044 PDSIIASKKE
+2044 
-2054 GTWSLN
+2054 
-2060 KETPHIEINDH
+2060 
-2071 TGKVTIGYQAVQAES
+2071 
-2086 EIVATE
+2086 
-2092 TKGNSDASAESKIN
+2092 
-2106 MPRKEVTPDSPV
+2106 
-2118 IEANEERVN
+2118 
-2127 VEVTPKGESTKLVI
+2127 
-2141 NYTNSDGQPDTI
+2141 DTI
-2153 IASKDGFTWSL
+2153 IARKDGLTWSL
-2164 SKDITGI
+2164 SKEITGI
-2171 TIKPATGKVTID
+2171 NIEPATGKVTID
-2183 YHVVYPESEITASEV
+2183 YYVVYPESEITASEV

-2227 EKEATV
+2227 EKEAKV
-2233 IIKPK
+2233 IIKPR
-2238 IEATKVEITF
+2238 IEATKVEINF
-2248 KNKKGKSTYI
+2248 KNKKGKATYI

-2265 DWSVDQVMEGII
+2265 EWSVDQVMEGII
-2277 LNSHTGEIKITHLA
+2277 LNAHTGEIKITHLA

>member
-1 MENRRINN
+1 MENKRINN

-33 GIFMMSNIN
+33 GFIMMSNIN
-42 FAKADSIEENNTT
+42 YAKADSIEQNNTT
-55 INQKVNDS
+55 INQKVSDS

-68 NIENQKSVNDK
+68 NIENGKSLNDN

-89 LSSTE
+89 LSTTK

-165 KESLLPKRQ
+165 KESLLPNRQ
-174 SNGVQSNHSATNNS
+174 SNGVQSQHVTKNNNI
-188 VSNHSHIR
+188 SNYSYIR

-231 SQVSGGTLPS
+231 SQISGGILPS

-269 YTPSAVDYPSFM
+269 YTPSAVDYSSFM

-291 VARTNNGSDRSV
+291 LARTNNGRDRSV
-303 NDPKVA
+303 NDAKVA
-309 GIYQDIDVIPG
+309 GIYQDIDVVPG
-320 SELNVNFISTSPAFS
+320 SELNVNFISTSPVFS
-335 DGAAGAKL
+335 DGASGAKL
-343 KISNVD
+343 KISNIEQD
-349 QSRVLFDSRLNG
+349 RVLFDNRLNG

-375 IPNDM
+375 IPSDM

-391 STGRISVQRSSR
+391 NTGRISVQRSSK

-426 GSYITSNVTQVEYT
+426 GSYITSNVAQVEYI

-447 DNLARATVN
+447 DNFARATVN

-469 TYYEVILPAN
+469 TYYEVLLPAN
-479 SKLISSNGVSAN
+479 SKLISSSGGTGN
-491 LDTNSNKLRIWISNL
+491 LDVNTNKLRMSISNL
-506 NPGDRKDVSYT
+506 NPGERKDLSYTVEFKATIPKIVNLNGHVSY
-517 IDFEAMRP
+517 R
-525 KVINLNAHI
+525 
-534 TYKTNATFRGS
+534 TNATFRGR
-545 DSQRNGDNTVNLQTV
+545 DTQRTGDNTVNLQTV

-582 LNEADFTADSWRTLQ
+582 LNEADFTTDSWRALQ

-619 ASQETINNVTNSLD
+619 ASQETINNVTNTLD

-646 PIIEINQLIPNLT
+646 PIIEINYLIPNLT
-659 ITPANKADKLNVTY
+659 ITPANKADKLNIIY

-685 TKTNDNWSLDNSVPG
+685 TKTNDNWSLNNSVPG

-706 SGLVTNN
+706 SGLVTIN

-741 MPRKEAT
+741 MPRKDAT
-748 PESPDIEASE
+748 PEAPGIEASE

-792 NGETWTLDKQVSHIN
+792 NGETWKLDKQVSQIN

-845 KMPRKETTPEAPDIE
+845 KMPRKETKPEAPDIE
-860 SNVEHVNVEVTPKG
+860 SNVEHVNVEVTPK
-874 ESTKLEVKYTDT
+874 
-886 NGQPSSII
+886 
-894 ANKNGGVW
+894 
-902 ALNKEVPHIELD
+902 
-914 ETTGKVTVGY
+914 
-924 QAVQAE
+924 
-930 SEVVAIETKG
+930 
-940 NSDVSTES
+940 
-948 KVTMPRKEATPDSPA
+948 
-963 IEASEEYVNVEVTP
+963 
-977 KDESTKLVIN
+977 DESTKLV
-987 YTNPEGHS
+987 
-995 DSIIANKNG
+995 
-1004 GAWLLNKQVPHIVID
+1004 
-1019 DRTGKV
+1019 
-1025 TIGHQAV
+1025 
-1032 QAESEIIATET
+1032 
-1043 KGNSDVSTES
+1043 
-1053 KVTMPRK
+1053 
-1060 ETTPEAPDIESNVE
+1060 
-1074 HVNVEVTPKGEST
+1074 
-1087 KLKVKYTDTNGQLS
+1087 
-1101 TFIANK
+1101 
-1107 NGETWSLNKQVSY
+1107 
-1120 IGIDDRTGKVTIG
+1120 
-1133 YQAVQAESEIIATET
+1133 
-1148 KGNSDVSTESKVT
+1148 
-1161 MPRKEATPHSPS
+1161 
-1173 IEVSEEHVN
+1173 
-1182 VEVTPKD
+1182 
-1189 ESTKLMINYTNTEGQ
+1189 INYTNTEGQ

-1230 ATGKVTIGY
+1230 ASGKVTIGY
-1239 QAVQAESEVIT
+1239 QAVQAVSEVIT
-1250 IETKGNSD
+1250 TETKGNSD

-1266 MPRKEVTPNAPIVEK
+1266 MPRK
-1281 EESNASVNILPQD
+1281 D
-1294 EVTKLVVKYIA
+1294 
-1305 PEGEPASIT
+1305 
-1314 ASKTGGTWSLNKQ
+1314 
-1327 VPHIQLNDNTGKITI
+1327 
-1342 GYQAV
+1342 
-1347 QVESEISATEKK
+1347 
-1359 GNSDSS
+1359 
-1365 LISKVIMP
+1365 
-1373 RKEATPNSPVI
+1373 
-1384 EASEERANVEVT
+1384 
-1396 PRDEST
+1396 
-1402 KLVINY
+1402 
-1408 TKPDGQSDTIIVSK
+1408 
-1422 NGETWSLNK
+1422 
-1431 NVPHTE
+1431 
-1437 VDETTGKITIGYQA
+1437 
-1451 VQVESE
+1451 
-1457 ISATETK
+1457 
-1464 GNSDSSLI
+1464 
-1472 SKVTMPRK
+1472 
-1480 EVAPEGPVLKSD
+1480 VAPEGPVLKSD

-1565 TASNGNSDNSISK
+1565 TASNGNSDNSIVK

-1631 KVGNGWTINKNISN
+1631 KVGNGWTINNNISN

-1658 HQAVLA
+1658 HQAVLV
-1664 ESEVVATET
+1664 ESEIVATET
-1673 KGNSDESAESKINMP
+1673 KGNSDESAESKINMPRKESTPDSPTIEANEERVNVEVTPKGESTKLIINYTNSDGQPDSIIAIKKEEIWSLNKEVPYIQLDETTGVVTIGHQAVLAESEIVATETKGNSDTSAESKVTMPRKEVTPESPAIESNEEHVNVEVTPKGESTKLVINYTNSEGQPDSIIAIKKEEIWSLNKEVPHIQLDEYTGKVTLGHPAVQAESEIVATETKGNSNTSAESKVTMPRKESTPDSPTIEANEERVNVEVTPKGESTKLVINYTNSDGQPDSIIASKKEGTWSLNKETPHIEIDDHTGKVTIGYQDVQTESEIVATETKGNSDTSPESKINMP

-1728 QPDSIITIKI
+1728 QPDSIIASKI
-1738 GETWSLNKDLPNIRL
+1738 GETWSLNK
-1753 DEHTGKV
+1753 
-1760 TIGHQAVQA
+1760 
-1769 ESEIVAT
+1769 
-1776 ETKGNS
+1776 
-1782 DTSAESKVTMPRK
+1782 
-1795 EVTPES
+1795 
-1801 PAIEANEEHVN
+1801 
-1812 VEVTPKGESTKVVIN
+1812 
-1827 YTNPEGQP
+1827 
-1835 DSITASKK
+1835 
-1843 EGTWSLNKEVP
+1843 EVP
-1854 HLELDEHTGKVT
+1854 YIQLNET
-1866 IGHQAVLAE
+1866 I
-1875 SEIVATETKGNS
+1875 
-1887 EVSAESKINMP
+1887 
-1898 RKEVTPDSPVIEAN
+1898 
-1912 EERVN
+1912 
-1917 VEVTPKGEST
+1917 
-1927 KLIINYTNPEGQ
+1927 
-1939 PDSIIVIKKEE
+1939 
-1950 IWSLNKEVPHIEL
+1950 
-1963 DEHTGKVTLGHQAVL
+1963 GKVTLGHQAVL
-1978 AESEIVATETKGNSN
+1978 AESEIVA
-1993 TSPESK
+1993 
-1999 VTMPRKESTP
+1999 
-2009 DSPTIEASEE
+2009 I
-2019 HASVKVTPKGESTKL
+2019 
-2034 IINYTNSEGQ
+2034 
-2044 PDSIIASKKE
+2044 
-2054 GTWSLN
+2054 
-2060 KETPHIEINDH
+2060 
-2071 TGKVTIGYQAVQAES
+2071 
-2086 EIVATE
+2086 E
-2092 TKGNSDASAESKIN
+2092 TKGNSDVSAESKIN
-2106 MPRKEVTPDSPV
+2106 MPRKEATPDAPIVEKDESK
-2118 IEANEERVN
+2118 VN
-2127 VEVTPKGESTKLVI
+2127 VSIIPSGLSTKMEI
-2141 NYTNSDGQPDTI
+2141 DYTNPEGKSDTI
-2153 IASKDGFTWSL
+2153 IARKDGLTWSL
-2164 SKDITGI
+2164 SKEITGI
-2171 TIKPATGKVTID
+2171 NIEPATGKVTID
-2183 YHVVYPESEITASEV
+2183 YYVVYPESEITASEV

-2227 EKEATV
+2227 EKEAKV
-2233 IIKPK
+2233 IIKPR
-2238 IEATKVEITF
+2238 IEATKVEINF
-2248 KNKKGKSTYI
+2248 KNKKGKATYI

-2265 DWSVDQVMEGII
+2265 EWSVDQVMEGII
-2277 LNSHTGEIKITHLA
+2277 LNAHTGEIKITHLA